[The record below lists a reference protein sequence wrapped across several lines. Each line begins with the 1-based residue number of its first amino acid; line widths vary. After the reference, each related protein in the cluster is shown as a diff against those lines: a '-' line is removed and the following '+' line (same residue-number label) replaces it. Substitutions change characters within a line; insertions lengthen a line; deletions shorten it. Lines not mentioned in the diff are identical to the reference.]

1 MGNLGKNRKKF
12 LALAIALSLQMQ
24 AVIPCY
30 AAVTAEA
37 GGANVNGNIINIVK
51 PDSNGLSHN
60 KFTDFNVAGNGIVF
74 NNHTGSAQYNSQ
86 LAGALNAN
94 ANLQGNAAKLI
105 LTEVTGTGKTNL
117 NGMLEIAGTKADL
130 VIANPN
136 GIVGKGFGFI
146 NVGRA
151 TLTTGVPDWGADGK
165 LNGFSVA
172 KGTIDIQNA
181 GLTEDQRTDYRPDK
195 LDIMASA
202 IKINDELWA
211 NEAINVVAGSNEVKY
226 NADGSLEVQKTTATA
241 EKPQVALDVAAL
253 GGMYAGRI
261 MLVGTEKGLGMNI
274 GGNLKAQENLSI
286 TNDGRIVFTKNAGS
300 NNSADGLPNKDYTYL
315 TSDGTVM
322 VSSTEDIE
330 NSGVITAQ
338 KDMTL
343 TVGGKLT
350 NSGTLEAGAAY
361 TAEEEEENPKFLQ
374 DAAALR
380 ITADEIANSG
390 NINASSILHV
400 ASAKAINNDGYMH
413 SSGEASISA
422 GGILSGSGSIGA
434 KSSVNVTADKLT
446 LNKNNIYTIGADGKI
461 NNTTGVSITE
471 INPDKPVIP
480 ATPNPEAL
488 REAEDFK
495 APALPDIAQASGV
508 AATVKKDKISDDDL
522 DLVADANANGKY
534 KPIIDKAANGVD
546 LVQIAEVN
554 GNGVSRNLYSDFNI
568 KSTGLILNN
577 ATTYTKTELGGY
589 IDRNMFLAG
598 KGARVIL
605 NEVTSSNAST
615 LSGYLEVAGNKAS
628 VVIANVNGISVNGLG
643 FINTDNVVLS
653 TGAVTNWADGS
664 FKFSDNKG
672 DMIIA
677 GDGLNARNPKQLEIF
692 TSNLQVDQSEVY
704 TNELHISADG
714 LLQNTGKIAATENMH
729 INAGALKNSSL
740 GYIEAQ
746 KNLTATVS
754 GDVEQDKATLKAGE
768 ALKVSAAKLSNT
780 NNSLISAG
788 NDADINIAASISN
801 NKSIILAGND
811 LDVRAADFINQDTAL
826 VNYGQ
831 NGTLAVANRF
841 ANDGAT
847 ISTDS
852 NNALTKITTTDF
864 SNTNKG
870 AFVSKGSLQLEAS
883 NTLNNNYA
891 NIYVSGDG
899 EIKAGMLLNSNLA
912 NLHTGGD
919 AKITADTMRSSKAS
933 VDVQGNLE
941 ADLGSFTNQDSAYFG
956 VGKNAAINTS
966 NDFTNKDLGN
976 IFVTKDLT
984 INSIGDFLNEDGLIA
999 VGASGT
1005 ISATNITN
1013 QNKAGV
1019 KQGSL
1024 INAAGDLSLTAE
1036 DTVLNRSSDIESEGN
1051 ISIKAKNLVN
1061 KKEIFE
1067 TSFKESHEDISYK
1080 IPHLNAP
1087 NYYDAVRKFDRQ
1099 ILTAQIDKETAD
1111 ANIIA
1116 SGNIK
1121 IDLDKDLTNHYSKIK
1136 AGKNL
1141 TVNAGGTVENV
1152 GYQGTIHYYDRG
1164 NDYHYWKYKK
1174 HRRMHIRCRWVY
1186 GTTVIP
1192 YYDHTMRDEEGTD
1205 SERLSL
1211 LSGVSGVKI
1220 YATDIVN
1227 RTHQAKGKV
1236 GDLPESDAYF
1246 KTDADKHL
1254 TDETLYKEKQDVSTS
1269 VEGKAD
1275 DKAAAGKDNNTGDKM
1290 TDISSLHI
1298 NSKIFKLTDDATA
1311 KYLIETNKKFADY
1324 HEFLSSD
1331 YLLERVKADP
1341 EKVGKRLGDGYFE
1354 QQFVLQQIGTLTGKK
1369 YLGDYGSDMEQFAAL
1384 MNAGAVIAE
1393 EMNLKVGV
1401 ALTAE
1406 QMASLTTDIVW
1417 LVEEVVNGQ
1426 KVLVPE
1432 VFLAQVRSEDLR
1444 PDGALIVGGEVELY
1458 SKQDIKNMGNIKSD
1472 GTVAL
1477 RAENVSNKGDIAS
1490 ENLAVKA
1497 EKNIT
1502 NSGTMRAK
1510 ADALLQAENI
1520 TNEATVSKKQYKELN
1535 QKKLEATGSI
1545 SAGQNLTLEAG
1556 KNITNKGANLT
1567 AGKDLTL
1574 NANDVDIVTVANEK
1588 HVAVAYGSSS
1598 AEIHDVQHQQ
1608 SALSG
1613 ENIRLNTKKDISIA
1627 GGVLSAKNDVA
1638 LNAKGDVNINAVK
1651 DLYSEESEVGNRG
1664 GSYYNH
1670 NKQVDEA
1677 VKGTTIAAKN
1687 DISIA
1692 SGKDINIKGS
1702 NVASEAGKADLAAEN
1717 NINIANATEYHEC
1730 LHEEHNKVSGLL
1742 SSKTTDIYDYS
1753 RQNTVVGSNVSAG
1766 EIAISSKKDT
1776 NLTGSNVVA
1785 DNDVSVKTGG
1795 NLNIGSAE
1803 QTSESEYI
1811 KSVKKSGILSGGGL
1825 GFTIGKEK
1833 QKDQYAN
1840 QNTEQVGSTVGSV
1853 KGNVN
1858 LDADKAANVKGS
1870 TVVAGKDINI
1880 TGENVK
1886 IENSDSIYN
1895 AQEKHEFK
1903 RTGLSVSVG
1912 GEAVNKVNEVVNHV
1926 ERANQVNDKRLAAL
1940 HGYKAI
1946 ESVEKNIGM
1955 LKDAVKNPSQGLSLN
1970 VSVGSSQSRIE
1981 SKSTTVVANGSNVK
1995 AAGDVKITSTEKD
2008 INITGS
2014 NVEGKD
2020 VTLNAKE
2027 NLNITASK
2035 NTNKTEQNSKSS
2047 SASVGVGFDIAT
2059 GQVSSVTISGSKSK
2073 GEVDAN
2079 STSYNEST
2087 VKADK
2092 KLDFTSAK
2100 DTNIKGGNLSGE
2112 KIAGNVGGDL
2122 NIESKQDKN
2131 SYKEKNSSAG
2141 FGVGIDLSGK
2151 NKNDGIATTD
2161 KKDKA
2166 SNADKTGIFGSATK
2180 SNVDS
2185 NYESVTNQSGIYA
2198 GKEGFDIRVE
2208 ANTDLKG
2215 GIISSEAEK
2224 DKNKISTGTLTYEDI
2239 KNKAEYEAGS
2249 IGINVD
2255 TSKNAKNKDAGVT
2268 PNIGVGAKDDAESV
2282 TKATVSE
2289 GEIEI
2294 RDKGHQK
2301 QDLKDLNRDTQNS
2314 LNKLGEIFDKTK
2326 VEERQELAGLF
2337 GEIAYKAVGDLA
2349 IKNGWQEGSAE
2360 KNALHALVGGI
2371 MSELTNSGFL
2381 AGASGAMI
2389 NEIIQDKLRDMF
2401 KDNPAM
2407 HQWASALIGGVV
2419 AQVAAD
2425 NAQVGSAT
2433 ASSGTKNNYLTH
2445 EQLEKYNSEIEAI
2458 EKDDSLTEE
2467 EKKDAKKIIDLK
2479 YDLISALQD
2488 REWLSRFNSKIN
2500 VIQLK
2505 NGEYEIKGE
2514 TFYVGYN
2521 KDGSP
2526 AFLSTG
2532 TTYGIKD
2539 DNLNDLLQKIIP
2551 GDKIQFPDG
2560 SKFYI
2565 QPNGQLFEEDNVGF
2579 LMPFKMISF
2588 DTNAVV
2594 DKRNMFVYDATISSN
2609 LKNDAGELITGVA
2622 SSIGGLLAGYE
2633 LAKLAITSGNDSG
2646 ILVGAIVVAM
2656 NANELVISGTSGYKN
2671 LFNHNISTVNFI
2683 KDSVLAGSENEKI
2696 YNSLNTATQMIG
2708 IIGDC
2713 QQFYKLIEE
2722 GKLRNIDWD
2731 KIIYDK
2737 KERDELTSILN
2748 SYNLGLDI
2756 KTVGDIL
2763 NK

>member
-24 AVIPCY
+24 AVMPCY

-60 KFTDFNVAGNGIVF
+60 KFTDFNVPGNGIVF
-74 NNHTGSAQYNSQ
+74 NNHTGSAQYNSH

-181 GLTEDQRTDYRPDK
+181 GLTEDRRTDYRPDK
-195 LDIMASA
+195 LDIMARA

-226 NADGSLEVQKTTATA
+226 NADGSLEVQKTSATA

-286 TNDGRIVFTKNAGS
+286 TNDGRIVFTKNSGS
-300 NNSADGLPNKDYTYL
+300 SSNATDGLQNQDYTSL

-374 DAAALR
+374 EAAKLR
-380 ITADEIANSG
+380 ITADEITNSG
-390 NINASSILHV
+390 NINASKILDV
-400 ASAKAINNDGYMH
+400 TSTKAINNDGYMH
-413 SSGEASISA
+413 SNGEASISA

-480 ATPNPEAL
+480 ETPDPEAP

-508 AATVKKDKISDDDL
+508 AATVKKDKISDNDL

-577 ATTYTKTELGGY
+577 ATKYTKTELGGY

-643 FINTDNVVLS
+643 FINTDNVLLS

-672 DMIIA
+672 DMLIA
-677 GDGLNARNPKQLEIF
+677 GDGLNVCTPKQLEIF
-692 TSNLQVDQSEVY
+692 TNNLQVDQSEVY

-729 INAGALKNSSL
+729 INAGALKNSNL
-740 GYIEAQ
+740 GYIEA
-746 KNLTATVS
+746 KENLTATVS
-754 GDVEQDKATLKAGE
+754 GDVEQDKATLKAGNNLQLRAN
-768 ALKVSAAKLSNT
+768 ALKNT
-780 NNSLISAG
+780 NNSLLSAG

-831 NGTLAVANRF
+831 NGTLTVANRF

-847 ISTDS
+847 ISADGS
-852 NNALTKITTTDF
+852 SALTKITATDF

-941 ADLGSFTNQDSAYFG
+941 VDLGSFTNQDSAYFG
-956 VGKNAAINTS
+956 VGKNAVINTS

-984 INSIGDFLNEDGLIA
+984 INSIGDFLNEDGLVAI
-999 VGASGT
+999 GGSGT
-1005 ISATNITN
+1005 ISANNITN

-1116 SGNIK
+1116 SGNIN

-1211 LSGVSGVKI
+1211 LSGVGGVKI
-1220 YATDIVN
+1220 NAADIVN
-1227 RTHQAKGKV
+1227 KTHQAKGKV

-1254 TDETLYKEKQDVSTS
+1254 TDEKLYKEKQDVSTS

-1298 NSKIFKLTDDATA
+1298 NSKIFKLTEDAKA
-1311 KYLIETNKKFADY
+1311 KYLIETTKKFSDY

-1444 PDGALIVGGEVELY
+1444 PDGALVVGGEVELY

-1477 RAENVSNKGDIAS
+1477 RAENVDNKGDIAS
-1490 ENLAVKA
+1490 EILTVKA

-1510 ADALLQAENI
+1510 VDAMLQAENI
-1520 TNEATVSKKQYKELN
+1520 TNEAATSEKQYKELN
-1535 QKKLEATGSI
+1535 QKKIEATGSI

-1574 NANDVDIVTVANEK
+1574 SANDVDIVMVANEK

-1627 GGVLSAKNDVA
+1627 GGVLSAKNDVE
-1638 LNAKGDVNINAVK
+1638 LNAKGDVNLTAVK
-1651 DLYSEESEVGNRG
+1651 DLYSEESEVGKRG
-1664 GSYYNH
+1664 SSYYNH

-1692 SGKDINIKGS
+1692 SGNDINIKGS
-1702 NVASEAGKADLAAEN
+1702 NVASEAGKADLIAEN
-1717 NINIANATEYHEC
+1717 NVNIANETEYHER

-1753 RQNTVVGSNVSAG
+1753 KQNTVVNSNVSAG
-1766 EIAISSKKDT
+1766 ELAISSKKDT
-1776 NLTGSNVVA
+1776 NITGSNVVA

-1811 KSVKKSGILSGGGL
+1811 KSVKKSGVFAGGGL

-1880 TGENVK
+1880 TGENVS
-1886 IENSDSIYN
+1886 IENSNNIYN

-1912 GEAVNKVNEVVNHV
+1912 GGYVDVVNNAANSVKHATEV
-1926 ERANQVNDKRLAAL
+1926 EDKRLGAL
-1940 HGYKAI
+1940 VAVKGYKNADKAI
-1946 ESVEKNIGM
+1946 KDIKGKGGGKINENLSVNISLGTTKSRSESN
-1955 LKDAVKNPSQGLSLN
+1955 
-1970 VSVGSSQSRIE
+1970 
-1981 SKSTTVVANGSNVK
+1981 STTTVANASEVK
-1995 AAGDVKITSTEKD
+1995 AGGDVSIVSTKKD

-2027 NLNITASK
+2027 NLNIIASE
-2035 NTNKTEQNSKSS
+2035 NTNNTEQSSKSS
-2047 SASVGVGFDIAT
+2047 SASVGASLELGK
-2059 GQVSSVTISGSKSK
+2059 GPSYSISGSMSK
-2073 GEVDAN
+2073 GEVSAN
-2079 STSYNEST
+2079 GTTYNEST
-2087 VKADK
+2087 VTANKDLSFA
-2092 KLDFTSAK
+2092 SGN
-2100 DTNIKGGNLSGE
+2100 DTNIKGGMLSGE
-2112 KIAGNVGGDL
+2112 KVTGNVGGDL
-2122 NIESKQDKN
+2122 NIESKQDSN
-2131 SYKEKNSSAG
+2131 SYKETNKSV
-2141 FGVGIDLSGK
+2141 GVSIGLGS
-2151 NKNDGIATTD
+2151 NKAV
-2161 KKDKA
+2161 
-2166 SNADKTGIFGSATK
+2166 SGSASVGK
-2180 SNVDS
+2180 IDS
-2185 NYESVTNQSGIYA
+2185 NYNSVTDQSGIYA
-2198 GKEGFDIRVE
+2198 GKEGFDINVGE
-2208 ANTDLKG
+2208 NTDLKG

-2224 DKNKISTGTLTYEDI
+2224 DKNKISTGTLTFENI
-2239 KNKAEYEAGS
+2239 QNKADYKSG
-2249 IGINVD
+2249 G
-2255 TSKNAKNKDAGVT
+2255 AGVKVNKNNNADYNEKGIT
-2268 PNIGVGAKDDAESV
+2268 PDIGMPASGEAES
-2282 TKATVSE
+2282 TTNATISK
-2289 GEIEI
+2289 GTIEI
-2294 RDKGHQK
+2294 RDKDKQK
-2301 QDLKDLNRDTQNS
+2301 QDIEKLNRDTANS

-2326 VEERQELAGLF
+2326 IEERQELANLF
-2337 GEIAYKAVGDLA
+2337 GELAYNEIHYMDGSNEQKALY
-2349 IKNGWQEGSAE
+2349 
-2360 KNALHALVGGI
+2360 HAVVGGI
-2371 MSELTNSGFL
+2371 MSKLTGGDFL
-2381 AGASGAMI
+2381 AGATAAGINKLVIEEVKKAANYDPDKMQWVSAALGA
-2389 NEIIQDKLRDMF
+2389 
-2401 KDNPAM
+2401 
-2407 HQWASALIGGVV
+2407 VV
-2419 AQVAAD
+2419 AEFVSGNPQAGGSVAA
-2425 NAQVGSAT
+2425 
-2433 ASSGTKNNYLTH
+2433 SGTKNNAVADIIFNPKRVLNGYGEGLKDRGIEEIEDISAIVSDPLGTLNEMYQFLQAVYEEPSLANEIKEQFVDVFNERLDKFENGTAEETGYELGRISVDIASLCVASGSSKILTKFPRVGKIVSS
-2445 EQLEKYNSEIEAI
+2445 LEKYTAKSISTTKLTNDIVYI
-2458 EKDDSLTEE
+2458 GDSLW
-2467 EKKDAKKIIDLK
+2467 EKGAFKRGQIIDK
-2479 YDLISALQD
+2479 ALGNN
-2488 REWLSRFNSKIN
+2488 L
-2500 VIQLK
+2500 
-2505 NGEYEIKGE
+2505 
-2514 TFYVGYN
+2514 GYN
-2521 KDGSP
+2521 
-2526 AFLSTG
+2526 
-2532 TTYGIKD
+2532 
-2539 DNLNDLLQKIIP
+2539 
-2551 GDKIQFPDG
+2551 FP
-2560 SKFYI
+2560 
-2565 QPNGQLFEEDNVGF
+2565 
-2579 LMPFKMISF
+2579 
-2588 DTNAVV
+2588 VV
-2594 DKRNMFVYDATISSN
+2594 DKLNGRT
-2609 LKNDAGELITGVA
+2609 
-2622 SSIGGLLAGYE
+2622 
-2633 LAKLAITSGNDSG
+2633 ITS
-2646 ILVGAIVVAM
+2646 
-2656 NANELVISGTSGYKN
+2656 
-2671 LFNHNISTVNFI
+2671 I
-2683 KDSVLAGSENEKI
+2683 KSMDLTADTYQTGRGI
-2696 YNSLNTATQMIG
+2696 YNTLVKNIDTLEAFDEQTWRGVVIQAT
-2708 IIGDC
+2708 DYD
-2713 QQFYKLIEE
+2713 YKQLEVAIPKVAISKDQKDGLEE
-2722 GKLRNIDWD
+2722 AIKYAKRRNINI
-2731 KIIYDK
+2731 KITIV
-2737 KERDELTSILN
+2737 E
-2748 SYNLGLDI
+2748 
-2756 KTVGDIL
+2756 
-2763 NK
+2763 

>member
-24 AVIPCY
+24 AVMPCY

-60 KFTDFNVAGNGIVF
+60 KFTDFNVADNGIVF
-74 NNHTGSAQYNSQ
+74 NNHTGSAQYNSH

-151 TLTTGVPDWGADGK
+151 TLTTGVPDWGDDGK
-165 LNGFSVA
+165 FNGFSVA

-195 LDIMASA
+195 LDIMARA

-226 NADGSLEVQKTTATA
+226 NTDGSLEVHKTTATA

-300 NNSADGLPNKDYTYL
+300 NNTADGLSNKDYTSL
-315 TSDGTVM
+315 TSDGNVM

-330 NSGVITAQ
+330 NSSVITAQ

-361 TAEEEEENPKFLQ
+361 TAEEKEENPKFLQ

-400 ASAKAINNDGYMH
+400 ASAKAMNNDGYMH
-413 SSGEASISA
+413 SSGEARVSA

-434 KSSVNVTADKLT
+434 KSSVDVTADKLT

-480 ATPNPEAL
+480 ETPNPEAP

-577 ATTYTKTELGGY
+577 ATKYTKTELGGY

-615 LSGYLEVAGNKAS
+615 LNGYLEVAGNKAS
-628 VVIANVNGISVNGLG
+628 VVIANANGISVNGLG

-653 TGAVTNWADGS
+653 TGALTNWADGNL
-664 FKFSDNKG
+664 KFGNNKG
-672 DMIIA
+672 DMLIA
-677 GDGLNARNPKQLEIF
+677 GDGLNARTPKQLEIF
-692 TSNLQVDQSEVY
+692 TNNLQVDKSEVY

-714 LLQNTGKIAATENMH
+714 LLQNTGKIAAIENMQ
-729 INAGALKNSSL
+729 INAGTLKNSSL
-740 GYIEAQ
+740 GYIEA
-746 KNLTATVS
+746 KENLTATVS

-780 NNSLISAG
+780 DNSLISAG

-831 NGTLAVANRF
+831 NGTLTVANRF

-847 ISTDS
+847 ISADGS
-852 NNALTKITTTDF
+852 SALTKITATDF

-870 AFVSKGSLQLEAS
+870 AFISKGSLQLEAS

-933 VDVQGNLE
+933 IDVQGNLE
-941 ADLGSFTNQDSAYFG
+941 ADLGSLTNQDSAYFG
-956 VGKNAAINTS
+956 VGKNAVINTS
-966 NDFTNKDLGN
+966 NNFTNKDLGN
-976 IFVTKDLT
+976 IFVTKNLT
-984 INSIGDFLNEDGLIA
+984 INSIGDFLNEDGLVAI
-999 VGASGT
+999 GGSGT
-1005 ISATNITN
+1005 ISANNITN

-1024 INAAGDLSLTAE
+1024 INAVGDLSLTAE

-1174 HRRMHIRCRWVY
+1174 HRRMHIGCRWVY
-1186 GTTVIP
+1186 GTTVLP

-1246 KTDADKHL
+1246 KTDAENHL
-1254 TDETLYKEKQDVSTS
+1254 TDEKLYKEKQDVSTS

-1275 DKAAAGKDNNTGDKM
+1275 DKSAAGKDNNTGDKM

-1298 NSKIFKLTDDATA
+1298 NSKIFKLTEDAKA

-1384 MNAGAVIAE
+1384 MNAGAVVAE
-1393 EMNLKVGV
+1393 AMDLKVGV

-1490 ENLAVKA
+1490 ENLTVKA
-1497 EKNIT
+1497 EKNVT

-1510 ADALLQAENI
+1510 VDAMLQAENI
-1520 TNEATVSKKQYKELN
+1520 TNEAATSETQYRELN
-1535 QKKLEATGSI
+1535 QKTITSTGSI

-1574 NANDVDIVTVANEK
+1574 SANDVDIVTVANEK

-1638 LNAKGDVNINAVK
+1638 FNAKGDVNINAVK

-1717 NINIANATEYHEC
+1717 NINIANATEYHER
-1730 LHEEHNKVSGLL
+1730 LHEEHNKVSRLL

-1753 RQNTVVGSNVSAG
+1753 KQNTVVSSNVSAG

-1776 NLTGSNVVA
+1776 SITGSNVVA

-1803 QTSESEYI
+1803 QTSESFYV
-1811 KSVKKSGILSGGGL
+1811 KQVKKSGILSGGGL
-1825 GFTIGKEK
+1825 SFTIGKEK

-1858 LDADKAANVKGS
+1858 LNADKAANVKGS
-1870 TVVAGKDINI
+1870 SVVAGKDINI

-1912 GEAVNKVNEVVNHV
+1912 GGYVDVVNNAANSVKHATEVEDKRLGALVAIKGYKDADKAIKNIKSNGGGKVNEN
-1926 ERANQVNDKRLAAL
+1926 
-1940 HGYKAI
+1940 
-1946 ESVEKNIGM
+1946 
-1955 LKDAVKNPSQGLSLN
+1955 LSIN
-1970 VSVGSSQSRIE
+1970 VSLGTMKSKSE
-1981 SKSTTVVANGSNVK
+1981 SKSTTTVANASEVK
-1995 AAGDVKITSTEKD
+1995 AGGDVNVTSTKKD

-2020 VTLNAKE
+2020 VILNAKE

-2035 NTNKTEQNSKSS
+2035 NTNKTEQSSKSS
-2047 SASVGVGFDIAT
+2047 SASVGASLELDKGP
-2059 GQVSSVTISGSKSK
+2059 SYSISGSMSK
-2073 GEVDAN
+2073 GEVSAN
-2079 STSYNEST
+2079 GTTYNENT
-2087 VKADK
+2087 VTANKDLNFA
-2092 KLDFTSAK
+2092 SGK
-2100 DTNIKGGNLSGE
+2100 DTNIKGGKLSGE
-2112 KIAGNVGGDL
+2112 KVTGNVGGDL
-2122 NIESKQDKN
+2122 NIESKQDSN
-2131 SYKEKNSSAG
+2131 SYKETNKSV
-2141 FGVGIDLSGK
+2141 GVSIGLGS
-2151 NKNDGIATTD
+2151 NKAV
-2161 KKDKA
+2161 
-2166 SNADKTGIFGSATK
+2166 SGSA
-2180 SNVDS
+2180 NVGKIDS
-2185 NYESVTNQSGIYA
+2185 NYSSVTDQSGIYA
-2198 GKEGFDIRVE
+2198 GKEGFEINVGE
-2208 ANTDLKG
+2208 NTDLKG

-2224 DKNKISTGTLTYEDI
+2224 DKNKISTGTLTFEDI
-2239 KNKAEYEAGS
+2239 QNKADYKSG
-2249 IGINVD
+2249 G
-2255 TSKNAKNKDAGVT
+2255 AGVKV
-2268 PNIGVGAKDDAESV
+2268 NKNNDAEYNEKGITPDIGMPASGEAESK
-2282 TKATVSE
+2282 TKATISK
-2289 GEIEI
+2289 GTIEI
-2294 RDKGHQK
+2294 RDTDKQK
-2301 QDLKDLNRDTQNS
+2301 QDIEKLNRDTNNS

-2326 VEERQELAGLF
+2326 VEERQELANLF
-2337 GEIAYKAVGDLA
+2337 GELAYNEIHKLA
-2349 IKNGWQEGSAE
+2349 ARNNWKEGCAE
-2360 KNALHALVGGI
+2360 KNALHAFVGGI
-2371 MSELTNSGFL
+2371 MSELTGNGFL
-2381 AGASGAMI
+2381 AGASASAI
-2389 NEIIQDKLRDMF
+2389 NEMVQKKLSEQFEGEPDK
-2401 KDNPAM
+2401 
-2407 HQWASALIGGVV
+2407 HQWASAIIGGVV
-2419 AQVAAD
+2419 SQLVAGKAQAGASTAA
-2425 NAQVGSAT
+2425 
-2433 ASSGTKNNYLTH
+2433 SGTKNNRLSLSQYEEFKKRLSEAKSNAERIEIYEKYLKVDLAQEKELVEKLKDQNFVNGLIKALEENPDLEIYDGVVIKGFSVIGDRDNNNYLSEGTGEILDDTH
-2445 EQLEKYNSEIEAI
+2445 EKFIFHAEHPLYNSETGTTDLVSPLQKFINDNKE
-2458 EKDDSLTEE
+2458 ELQSLGKNVTMSYLTNGV
-2467 EKKDAKKIIDLK
+2467 DKIIDKLPDKISASPKACDVYVNGIKVLK
-2479 YDLISALQD
+2479 SVSSSSTITIGEGVYDIYVDYNKYHGRTLALNTVSTVSTVALSLTVSNKLQNNFSDTLGYMLPLVDGGFAFLISQG
-2488 REWLSRFNSKIN
+2488 SSKI
-2500 VIQLK
+2500 K
-2505 NGEYEIKGE
+2505 NSISE
-2514 TFYVGYN
+2514 
-2521 KDGSP
+2521 
-2526 AFLSTG
+2526 
-2532 TTYGIKD
+2532 
-2539 DNLNDLLQKIIP
+2539 
-2551 GDKIQFPDG
+2551 GDK
-2560 SKFYI
+2560 
-2565 QPNGQLFEEDNVGF
+2565 
-2579 LMPFKMISF
+2579 
-2588 DTNAVV
+2588 
-2594 DKRNMFVYDATISSN
+2594 
-2609 LKNDAGELITGVA
+2609 
-2622 SSIGGLLAGYE
+2622 
-2633 LAKLAITSGNDSG
+2633 
-2646 ILVGAIVVAM
+2646 
-2656 NANELVISGTSGYKN
+2656 
-2671 LFNHNISTVNFI
+2671 
-2683 KDSVLAGSENEKI
+2683 
-2696 YNSLNTATQMIG
+2696 
-2708 IIGDC
+2708 
-2713 QQFYKLIEE
+2713 
-2722 GKLRNIDWD
+2722 
-2731 KIIYDK
+2731 
-2737 KERDELTSILN
+2737 
-2748 SYNLGLDI
+2748 
-2756 KTVGDIL
+2756 
-2763 NK
+2763 

>member
-24 AVIPCY
+24 AVMPCY

-74 NNHTGSAQYNSQ
+74 NNHTESAQYNSQ

-181 GLTEDQRTDYRPDK
+181 GLTEDQRTDYKPDK
-195 LDIMASA
+195 LDIMARA

-226 NADGSLEVQKTTATA
+226 NTDGSLEVQKTTATA

-286 TNDGRIVFTKNAGS
+286 TNDGRIVFTKNSGS
-300 NNSADGLPNKDYTYL
+300 SSNATDGLQNQDYTSL
-315 TSDGTVM
+315 TSDGNVM

-330 NSGVITAQ
+330 NSSVITAQ

-434 KSSVNVTADKLT
+434 GSSVNVTADKIS
-446 LNKNNIYTIGADGKI
+446 LNKKNIYTIGADGKI

-480 ATPNPEAL
+480 ETPDPEAT

-554 GNGVSRNLYSDFNI
+554 DNGVSRNLYSDFNI

-577 ATTYTKTELGGY
+577 ATKYTKTELGGY

-615 LSGYLEVAGNKAS
+615 LNGYLEVAGNKAS
-628 VVIANVNGISVNGLG
+628 VVIANANGISVNGLG

-677 GDGLNARNPKQLEIF
+677 GDGLNARTPKQLEIF
-692 TSNLQVDQSEVY
+692 TNNLQVDKSEVY
-704 TNELHISADG
+704 NNELHISADG

-729 INAGALKNSSL
+729 INAGALKNSNL
-740 GYIEAQ
+740 GYIEA
-746 KNLTATVS
+746 KENLTATVS
-754 GDVEQDKATLKAGE
+754 GDVEQDKATLKAGNNLQLRAN
-768 ALKVSAAKLSNT
+768 ALKNT
-780 NNSLISAG
+780 NNSLLSAG
-788 NDADINIAASISN
+788 NDADINITTAIDNA
-801 NKSIILAGND
+801 KSIILAGQN
-811 LDVRAADFINQDTAL
+811 LDVMAVDFINQDTAL

-831 NGTLAVANRF
+831 NGTLTVANRF

-847 ISTDS
+847 ISADGS
-852 NNALTKITTTDF
+852 SALTKITATDF

-912 NLHTGGD
+912 NLHTGRD
-919 AKITADTMRSSKAS
+919 AKITANSLQNSKAS

-941 ADLGSFTNQDSAYFG
+941 ADLGSFTNQDSAYLG
-956 VGKNAAINTS
+956 VGKNAVINTS
-966 NDFTNKDLGN
+966 NNFTNKNLGN
-976 IFVTKDLT
+976 IFVTKNLT
-984 INSIGDFLNEDGLIA
+984 INSIGDFLNEDGLVA

-1005 ISATNITN
+1005 ISANNITN

-1116 SGNIK
+1116 SGNIN
-1121 IDLDKDLTNHYSKIK
+1121 INLDNDLTNHYSKIK

-1220 YATDIVN
+1220 NAADIIN
-1227 RTHQAKGKV
+1227 KTHQAKGKV
-1236 GDLPESDAYF
+1236 GDLPESDDYF
-1246 KTDADKHL
+1246 KTDAENHL
-1254 TDETLYKEKQDVSTS
+1254 TDEKLYKEKQDVSTS

-1275 DKAAAGKDNNTGDKM
+1275 DKAAAGKDNQTGDKM
-1290 TDISSLHI
+1290 MDISSLHI

-1384 MNAGAVIAE
+1384 MNAGAVVAE
-1393 EMNLKVGV
+1393 AMDLKVGV

-1417 LVEEVVNGQ
+1417 LVEEVVNGE

-1444 PDGALIVGGEVELY
+1444 PDGALVVGGEVELY

-1477 RAENVSNKGDIAS
+1477 RAENVSTKGDITGK
-1490 ENLAVKA
+1490 NLKIKA

-1510 ADALLQAENI
+1510 VDAMLQAENI
-1520 TNEATVSKKQYKELN
+1520 TNEAATSETQYRELN

-1567 AGKDLTL
+1567 AGKYLTL
-1574 NANDVDIVTVANEK
+1574 NANDIDIVTIANEK
-1588 HVAVAYGSSS
+1588 HVAVAYGSSA

-1613 ENIRLNTKKDISIA
+1613 ENIRLNAKKDISIA
-1627 GGVLSAKNDVA
+1627 GGILSAKNDVE
-1638 LNAKGDVNINAVK
+1638 LNAKGDVNLTAVK
-1651 DLYSEESEVGNRG
+1651 DLYSEESEVGKRG
-1664 GSYYNH
+1664 SSYYNH

-1702 NVASEAGKADLAAEN
+1702 NVASEAGKADLTAEN
-1717 NINIANATEYHEC
+1717 NINIANETEYHER

-1753 RQNTVVGSNVSAG
+1753 KQNTVVNSNVSAG

-1776 NLTGSNVVA
+1776 NITGSNVVA
-1785 DNDVSVKTGG
+1785 DNDVNVKTGG

-1803 QTSESEYI
+1803 QTSESEYR
-1811 KSVKKSGILSGGGL
+1811 KSVKKSGVFAGGGL

-1840 QNTEQVGSTVGSV
+1840 QNVEQVGSTVGSV
-1853 KGNVN
+1853 KGSVN
-1858 LDADKAANVKGS
+1858 MDADKAANVKGS

-1880 TGENVK
+1880 TGENVS
-1886 IENSDSIYN
+1886 IENSNSIYN

-1912 GEAVNKVNEVVNHV
+1912 GGYVDVVNNAANSVKHATEV
-1926 ERANQVNDKRLAAL
+1926 EDKRLGAL
-1940 HGYKAI
+1940 VAVKGYKDADKAI
-1946 ESVEKNIGM
+1946 KDIKGKGGGKINENLSVNISLGTTKSRSESN
-1955 LKDAVKNPSQGLSLN
+1955 
-1970 VSVGSSQSRIE
+1970 
-1981 SKSTTVVANGSNVK
+1981 STTTVANASEVK
-1995 AAGDVKITSTEKD
+1995 AGGDVSIVSTKKD

-2027 NLNITASK
+2027 NLNIIASE
-2035 NTNKTEQNSKSS
+2035 NTNNTEQSSKSS
-2047 SASVGVGFDIAT
+2047 SASVGASLELGK
-2059 GQVSSVTISGSKSK
+2059 GPSYSISGSMSK
-2073 GEVDAN
+2073 GEVSAN
-2079 STSYNEST
+2079 GTTYNEST
-2087 VKADK
+2087 VTANKDLSFA
-2092 KLDFTSAK
+2092 SGN
-2100 DTNIKGGNLSGE
+2100 DTNIKGGMLSGE
-2112 KIAGNVGGDL
+2112 KVTGNVGGDL
-2122 NIESKQDKN
+2122 NIESKQDSN
-2131 SYKEKNSSAG
+2131 SYKETNKSV
-2141 FGVGIDLSGK
+2141 GVSIGLGS
-2151 NKNDGIATTD
+2151 NKAV
-2161 KKDKA
+2161 
-2166 SNADKTGIFGSATK
+2166 SGSASVGK
-2180 SNVDS
+2180 IDS
-2185 NYESVTNQSGIYA
+2185 NYKSVTDQSGVYA
-2198 GKEGFDIRVE
+2198 GEDGFDIRVE
-2208 ANTDLKG
+2208 TNTDLKG
-2215 GIISSEAEK
+2215 GIISSTADA
-2224 DKNKISTGTLTYEDI
+2224 DKNKLSTGTLTFEDI
-2239 KNKAEYEAGS
+2239 QNKADYKAG
-2249 IGINVD
+2249 G
-2255 TSKNAKNKDAGVT
+2255 AGVKVNKNNDSEYNEKGIT
-2268 PNIGVGAKDDAESV
+2268 PDIGMPASGEAEST
-2282 TKATVSE
+2282 TKATISK
-2289 GEIEI
+2289 GTIEI
-2294 RDKGHQK
+2294 RDKENQK
-2301 QDLKDLNRDTQNS
+2301 QDINKLNRDNANS

-2326 VEERQELAGLF
+2326 IEERQELANLF
-2337 GEIAYKAVGDLA
+2337 GELAYNEIHYMDGSNEQKALY
-2349 IKNGWQEGSAE
+2349 
-2360 KNALHALVGGI
+2360 HAVVGGI
-2371 MSELTNSGFL
+2371 MSKLTGGDFL
-2381 AGASGAMI
+2381 AGATAAGINKLVIEEVKKAANYDPDKMQWVSAALGA
-2389 NEIIQDKLRDMF
+2389 
-2401 KDNPAM
+2401 
-2407 HQWASALIGGVV
+2407 VV
-2419 AQVAAD
+2419 AEFVSGNPQAGGSVAA
-2425 NAQVGSAT
+2425 
-2433 ASSGTKNNYLTH
+2433 SGTKNNAVADIIFNPKRVLNGYGEGLKDRGVEEIEDISAIVSDPLGTLNEMYQFLQAVYEEPSLANEIKEQFIDVFNERLDKFENGTAEETGYELGRISVDIASLCVASGTSKILTKFPRVGKIVSS
-2445 EQLEKYNSEIEAI
+2445 LEKYTAKSISTTKLSNDIVYI
-2458 EKDDSLTEE
+2458 GDSLW
-2467 EKKDAKKIIDLK
+2467 EKGAFKRGQIIDK
-2479 YDLISALQD
+2479 ALGNN
-2488 REWLSRFNSKIN
+2488 L
-2500 VIQLK
+2500 
-2505 NGEYEIKGE
+2505 
-2514 TFYVGYN
+2514 GYN
-2521 KDGSP
+2521 
-2526 AFLSTG
+2526 
-2532 TTYGIKD
+2532 
-2539 DNLNDLLQKIIP
+2539 
-2551 GDKIQFPDG
+2551 FP
-2560 SKFYI
+2560 
-2565 QPNGQLFEEDNVGF
+2565 
-2579 LMPFKMISF
+2579 
-2588 DTNAVV
+2588 VV
-2594 DKRNMFVYDATISSN
+2594 DKLNNRT
-2609 LKNDAGELITGVA
+2609 
-2622 SSIGGLLAGYE
+2622 
-2633 LAKLAITSGNDSG
+2633 ITSIKSMD
-2646 ILVGAIVVAM
+2646 LT
-2656 NANELVISGTSGYKN
+2656 ANTYQTGRG
-2671 LFNHNISTVNFI
+2671 
-2683 KDSVLAGSENEKI
+2683 I
-2696 YNSLNTATQMIG
+2696 YNALV
-2708 IIGDC
+2708 
-2713 QQFYKLIEE
+2713 K
-2722 GKLRNIDWD
+2722 NIDTLDNFAGRRWHGTIVS
-2731 KIIYDK
+2731 KKIYDK
-2737 KERDELTSILN
+2737 KELEIAIPKVKISQDQKR
-2748 SYNLGLDI
+2748 GLDEAI
-2756 KTVGDIL
+2756 QYAKTKNIRVKITIIE
-2763 NK
+2763 

>member
-24 AVIPCY
+24 AVMPCY

-151 TLTTGVPDWGADGK
+151 TLTTGMPDWGADGK

-195 LDIMASA
+195 LDIMARA

-226 NADGSLEVQKTTATA
+226 NTDGSLEVQKTTATA

-286 TNDGRIVFTKNAGS
+286 TNDGRIVFTKNSGS
-300 NNSADGLPNKDYTYL
+300 SSNATDGLQNQDYTSL
-315 TSDGTVM
+315 TSDGNVM

-330 NSGVITAQ
+330 NSSVITAQ
-338 KDMTL
+338 KDMTM

-413 SSGEASISA
+413 SNGEASISA
-422 GGILSGSGSIGA
+422 GGIISGSGSIGA

-480 ATPNPEAL
+480 ETPDPEAP

-554 GNGVSRNLYSDFNI
+554 SNGVSRNLYSDFNI

-577 ATTYTKTELGGY
+577 ATKYTKTELGGY

-615 LSGYLEVAGNKAS
+615 LNGYLEVAGNKAS
-628 VVIANVNGISVNGLG
+628 VVIANANGISVNGLG
-643 FINTDNVVLS
+643 FINTDNVLLS

-672 DMIIA
+672 DMLIA
-677 GDGLNARNPKQLEIF
+677 GDGLNVRTPKELEIF
-692 TSNLQVDQSEVY
+692 TNNLQVDKSEVY

-746 KNLTATVS
+746 KNLTAAVS
-754 GDVEQDKATLKAGE
+754 GDVEQDKATLKAGNNLQLRAN
-768 ALKVSAAKLSNT
+768 ALKNT
-780 NNSLISAG
+780 NNSLLSAA

-831 NGTLAVANRF
+831 NATLAVANKF

-847 ISTDS
+847 ISADGS
-852 NNALTKITTTDF
+852 SALTKITATDF

-870 AFVSKGSLQLEAS
+870 VFISKGSLQLEAS

-912 NLHTGGD
+912 NLHTGRD
-919 AKITADTMRSSKAS
+919 AKITANSLQNSKAS
-933 VDVQGNLE
+933 VDVQGNME
-941 ADLGSFTNQDSAYFG
+941 ADLGSLTNQDSAYLG
-956 VGKNAAINTS
+956 VGKNAVINTS
-966 NDFTNKDLGN
+966 NNFTNKNLGN
-976 IFVTKDLT
+976 IFVTKNLT

-1116 SGNIK
+1116 SGNIN

-1211 LSGVSGVKI
+1211 LSGVGGVKI
-1220 YATDIVN
+1220 EAKEIVN
-1227 RTHQAKGKV
+1227 KTHQAKGKV
-1236 GDLPESDAYF
+1236 GDLPESDDYF
-1246 KTDADKHL
+1246 KTDAENHL
-1254 TDETLYKEKQDVSTS
+1254 TDEKLYKEKQNVSTS

-1275 DKAAAGKDNNTGDKM
+1275 DKAAAGKDNQTGDKM
-1290 TDISSLHI
+1290 MDISSLHI

-1384 MNAGAVIAE
+1384 MNAGAVVAE

-1432 VFLAQVRSEDLR
+1432 VFLAQVCSEDLR

-1477 RAENVSNKGDIAS
+1477 RAENVDNKGDIAG
-1490 ENLAVKA
+1490 ENLTVKA

-1510 ADALLQAENI
+1510 VDALLQAENI
-1520 TNEATVSKKQYKELN
+1520 TNETATSETQYRELN
-1535 QKKLEATGSI
+1535 QKKIEATGSI

-1574 NANDVDIVTVANEK
+1574 SANDVDIVMVANEK

-1613 ENIRLNTKKDISIA
+1613 ENIRLNAKKDISIA
-1627 GGVLSAKNDVA
+1627 GGILSAKNDVD
-1638 LNAKGDVNINAVK
+1638 LNAKGDVNLTAVQ

-1702 NVASEAGKADLAAEN
+1702 NVASEAGKADLIAEN
-1717 NINIANATEYHEC
+1717 NINIANATEYHER

-1753 RQNTVVGSNVSAG
+1753 KQNTVVSSNVSAG

-1776 NLTGSNVVA
+1776 NITGSNVVA

-1858 LDADKAANVKGS
+1858 LNADKAANVKGS
-1870 TVVAGKDINI
+1870 SVVAAKDINI
-1880 TGENVK
+1880 TGENVS

-1912 GEAVNKVNEVVNHV
+1912 GGYVDVVNNAANSVKHAADVEDKRLGALVVVKGYKDADKAIKNIKGNGGGKVNEN
-1926 ERANQVNDKRLAAL
+1926 
-1940 HGYKAI
+1940 
-1946 ESVEKNIGM
+1946 
-1955 LKDAVKNPSQGLSLN
+1955 LSIN
-1970 VSVGSSQSRIE
+1970 VSIGTTKSKSE
-1981 SKSTTVVANGSNVK
+1981 SKSTTTVANGSEVK
-1995 AAGDVKITSTEKD
+1995 AGGDVNVTSTKKD
-2008 INITGS
+2008 INIIGS

-2027 NLNITASK
+2027 NLNIIASE
-2035 NTNKTEQNSKSS
+2035 NTNNTEQSSKSS
-2047 SASVGVGFDIAT
+2047 SASVGASLELGK
-2059 GQVSSVTISGSKSK
+2059 GPSYSISGSMSK
-2073 GEVDAN
+2073 GEVSAN
-2079 STSYNEST
+2079 GTTYNEST
-2087 VKADK
+2087 VTANKDLSFA
-2092 KLDFTSAK
+2092 SGN
-2100 DTNIKGGNLSGE
+2100 DTNIKGGKLSGE
-2112 KIAGNVGGDL
+2112 KVTGNVGGDL
-2122 NIESKQDKN
+2122 NIESKQDSN
-2131 SYKEKNSSAG
+2131 SYKETNKSV
-2141 FGVGIDLSGK
+2141 GVSIGLGS
-2151 NKNDGIATTD
+2151 NKAV
-2161 KKDKA
+2161 
-2166 SNADKTGIFGSATK
+2166 SGSASVGK
-2180 SNVDS
+2180 IDS
-2185 NYESVTNQSGIYA
+2185 NYNSVTDQSGIYA
-2198 GKEGFDIRVE
+2198 GKEGFDINVGE
-2208 ANTDLKG
+2208 NTDLKG

-2224 DKNKISTGTLTYEDI
+2224 DKNKISTGTLTFENI
-2239 KNKAEYEAGS
+2239 QNKADYKSG
-2249 IGINVD
+2249 G
-2255 TSKNAKNKDAGVT
+2255 AGVKVNKNNNADYNEKGIT
-2268 PNIGVGAKDDAESV
+2268 PDIGMPASGEAES
-2282 TKATVSE
+2282 TTNATISK
-2289 GEIEI
+2289 GTIEI
-2294 RDKGHQK
+2294 RDKDKQK
-2301 QDLKDLNRDTQNS
+2301 QDIEKLNRDTANS

-2326 VEERQELAGLF
+2326 IEERQELANLF
-2337 GEIAYKAVGDLA
+2337 GELAYNEIHYMDGSNEQKALY
-2349 IKNGWQEGSAE
+2349 
-2360 KNALHALVGGI
+2360 HAVVGGI
-2371 MSELTNSGFL
+2371 MSKLTGGDFL
-2381 AGASGAMI
+2381 AGATAAGINKLVIEEVKKAANYDPDKMQWVSAALGA
-2389 NEIIQDKLRDMF
+2389 
-2401 KDNPAM
+2401 
-2407 HQWASALIGGVV
+2407 VV
-2419 AQVAAD
+2419 AEFVSGNPQAGGSVAA
-2425 NAQVGSAT
+2425 
-2433 ASSGTKNNYLTH
+2433 SGTKNNAVADIIFNPKRVLNGYGEGLKDRGIEEIEDISAIVSDPLGTLNEMYQFLQAVYEEPSLANEIKEQFVDVFNERLDKFENGTAEETGYELGRISVDIASLCVASGSSKILTKFPRVGKIVSS
-2445 EQLEKYNSEIEAI
+2445 LEKYTAKSISTTKLTNDIVYI
-2458 EKDDSLTEE
+2458 GDSLW
-2467 EKKDAKKIIDLK
+2467 EKGAFKRGQIIDK
-2479 YDLISALQD
+2479 ALGNN
-2488 REWLSRFNSKIN
+2488 L
-2500 VIQLK
+2500 
-2505 NGEYEIKGE
+2505 
-2514 TFYVGYN
+2514 GYN
-2521 KDGSP
+2521 
-2526 AFLSTG
+2526 
-2532 TTYGIKD
+2532 
-2539 DNLNDLLQKIIP
+2539 
-2551 GDKIQFPDG
+2551 FP
-2560 SKFYI
+2560 
-2565 QPNGQLFEEDNVGF
+2565 
-2579 LMPFKMISF
+2579 
-2588 DTNAVV
+2588 VV
-2594 DKRNMFVYDATISSN
+2594 DKLNGRT
-2609 LKNDAGELITGVA
+2609 
-2622 SSIGGLLAGYE
+2622 
-2633 LAKLAITSGNDSG
+2633 ITS
-2646 ILVGAIVVAM
+2646 
-2656 NANELVISGTSGYKN
+2656 
-2671 LFNHNISTVNFI
+2671 I
-2683 KDSVLAGSENEKI
+2683 KSMDLTADTYQTGRGI
-2696 YNSLNTATQMIG
+2696 YNALV
-2708 IIGDC
+2708 
-2713 QQFYKLIEE
+2713 K
-2722 GKLRNIDWD
+2722 NIDTLDNFAGRRWHGTIVS
-2731 KIIYDK
+2731 KKIYDK
-2737 KERDELTSILN
+2737 KELEIAIPKVKISQDQKR
-2748 SYNLGLDI
+2748 GLDEAI
-2756 KTVGDIL
+2756 QYAKTKNIRVKITIIE
-2763 NK
+2763 

>member
-30 AAVTAEA
+30 AAVAAEA

-181 GLTEDQRTDYRPDK
+181 GLTEDRRTDYRPDK
-195 LDIMASA
+195 LDIMARA

-226 NADGSLEVQKTTATA
+226 NADGSLEVQKTSATA

-286 TNDGRIVFTKNAGS
+286 TNDGRIVFTKNSGS
-300 NNSADGLPNKDYTYL
+300 SSNATDGLQNQDYTSL

-374 DAAALR
+374 EVAKLR
-380 ITADEIANSG
+380 ITADEITNSG
-390 NINASSILHV
+390 NINASKILDV
-400 ASAKAINNDGYMH
+400 TSTKAINNDGYMH
-413 SSGEASISA
+413 SNGEASISA

-480 ATPNPEAL
+480 ETPNPEAP

-508 AATVKKDKISDDDL
+508 AATVKKDKISDNDL

-577 ATTYTKTELGGY
+577 ATKYTKTELGGY

-615 LSGYLEVAGNKAS
+615 LNGYLEVAGNKAS
-628 VVIANVNGISVNGLG
+628 VVIANANGISVNGLG
-643 FINTDNVVLS
+643 FINTDNGLLS

-672 DMIIA
+672 DMLIA
-677 GDGLNARNPKQLEIF
+677 GDGLNVRTPKELEIF
-692 TSNLQVDQSEVY
+692 TNNLQVDKSEVY

-746 KNLTATVS
+746 KNLTAAVS
-754 GDVEQDKATLKAGE
+754 GDVEQDKATLKAGNNLQLRAN
-768 ALKVSAAKLSNT
+768 ALKNT
-780 NNSLISAG
+780 NNSLLSAA

-811 LDVRAADFINQDTAL
+811 LDVRAADFINQDTAM

-831 NGTLAVANRF
+831 NGTLAVANKF

-847 ISTDS
+847 ISADGS
-852 NNALTKITTTDF
+852 SALTKITATDF

-870 AFVSKGSLQLEAS
+870 VFISKGSLQLEAS

-912 NLHTGGD
+912 NLHTGRD
-919 AKITADTMRSSKAS
+919 AKITANSLQNSKAS
-933 VDVQGNLE
+933 VDVQGNME
-941 ADLGSFTNQDSAYFG
+941 ADLGSLTNQDSAYLG
-956 VGKNAAINTS
+956 VGKNAVINTS
-966 NDFTNKDLGN
+966 NNFTNKNLGN
-976 IFVTKDLT
+976 IFVTKNLT
-984 INSIGDFLNEDGLIA
+984 INSIGDFLNEDGLVAI
-999 VGASGT
+999 GGSGT
-1005 ISATNITN
+1005 ISANNITN

-1116 SGNIK
+1116 SGNIN

-1211 LSGVSGVKI
+1211 LSGVGGVKI
-1220 YATDIVN
+1220 NAADIVN
-1227 RTHQAKGKV
+1227 KTHQAKGKV

-1254 TDETLYKEKQDVSTS
+1254 TDEKLYKEKQDVSTS

-1290 TDISSLHI
+1290 MDISSLHI

-1444 PDGALIVGGEVELY
+1444 PDGALVVGGEVELY

-1477 RAENVSNKGDIAS
+1477 RAENVDNKGDIAS
-1490 ENLAVKA
+1490 EILTVKA

-1510 ADALLQAENI
+1510 VDAMLQAENI
-1520 TNEATVSKKQYKELN
+1520 TNEAATSEKQYKELN
-1535 QKKLEATGSI
+1535 QKKIEATGSI

-1574 NANDVDIVTVANEK
+1574 SANDVDIVMVANEK

-1608 SALSG
+1608 STLSG

-1627 GGVLSAKNDVA
+1627 GGVLSAKNDVE
-1638 LNAKGDVNINAVK
+1638 LNAKGDVNLTAVK
-1651 DLYSEESEVGNRG
+1651 DLYSEESEVGKRG
-1664 GSYYNH
+1664 SSYYNH

-1692 SGKDINIKGS
+1692 SGNDINIKGS
-1702 NVASEAGKADLAAEN
+1702 NVASEAGKADLIAEN
-1717 NINIANATEYHEC
+1717 NVNIANETEYHER

-1753 RQNTVVGSNVSAG
+1753 KQNTVVNSNVSAG
-1766 EIAISSKKDT
+1766 ELAISSKKDT
-1776 NLTGSNVVA
+1776 NITGSNVVA

-1811 KSVKKSGILSGGGL
+1811 KSVKKSGVFAGGGL

-1880 TGENVK
+1880 TGENVS
-1886 IENSDSIYN
+1886 IENSNNIYN

-1912 GEAVNKVNEVVNHV
+1912 GGYVDVVNNAANSVKHATEV
-1926 ERANQVNDKRLAAL
+1926 EDKRLGAL
-1940 HGYKAI
+1940 VAVKGYKDADKAI
-1946 ESVEKNIGM
+1946 KDIKGKGGGKINENLSVNISLGTTKSRSESN
-1955 LKDAVKNPSQGLSLN
+1955 
-1970 VSVGSSQSRIE
+1970 
-1981 SKSTTVVANGSNVK
+1981 STTTVANASEVK
-1995 AAGDVKITSTEKD
+1995 AGGDVSIVSTKKD

-2027 NLNITASK
+2027 NLNIIASE
-2035 NTNKTEQNSKSS
+2035 NTNNTEQSSKSS
-2047 SASVGVGFDIAT
+2047 SASVGASLELGK
-2059 GQVSSVTISGSKSK
+2059 GPSYSISGSMSK
-2073 GEVDAN
+2073 GEVSAN
-2079 STSYNEST
+2079 GTTYNEST
-2087 VKADK
+2087 VTANKDLSFA
-2092 KLDFTSAK
+2092 SGN
-2100 DTNIKGGNLSGE
+2100 DTNIKGGMLSGE
-2112 KIAGNVGGDL
+2112 KVTGNVGGDL
-2122 NIESKQDKN
+2122 NIESKQDSN
-2131 SYKEKNSSAG
+2131 SYKETNKSV
-2141 FGVGIDLSGK
+2141 GVSIGLGS
-2151 NKNDGIATTD
+2151 NKAV
-2161 KKDKA
+2161 
-2166 SNADKTGIFGSATK
+2166 SGSASVGK
-2180 SNVDS
+2180 IDS
-2185 NYESVTNQSGIYA
+2185 NYNSVTDQSGIYA
-2198 GKEGFDIRVE
+2198 GKEGFDINVGE
-2208 ANTDLKG
+2208 NTDLKG

-2224 DKNKISTGTLTYEDI
+2224 DKNKISTGTLTFENVQ
-2239 KNKAEYEAGS
+2239 NKADYKSG
-2249 IGINVD
+2249 G
-2255 TSKNAKNKDAGVT
+2255 AGVKVNKNNNADYNEKGIT
-2268 PNIGVGAKDDAESV
+2268 PDIGMPASGEAES
-2282 TKATVSE
+2282 TTNATISK
-2289 GEIEI
+2289 GTIEI
-2294 RDKGHQK
+2294 RDKDKQK
-2301 QDLKDLNRDTQNS
+2301 QDIEKLNRDTANS

-2326 VEERQELAGLF
+2326 IEERQELANLF
-2337 GEIAYKAVGDLA
+2337 GELAYNEIHYMDGSNEQKALY
-2349 IKNGWQEGSAE
+2349 
-2360 KNALHALVGGI
+2360 HAVVGGI
-2371 MSELTNSGFL
+2371 MSKLTGGDFL
-2381 AGASGAMI
+2381 AGATAAGINKLVIEEVKKAANYDPDKMQWVSAALGA
-2389 NEIIQDKLRDMF
+2389 
-2401 KDNPAM
+2401 
-2407 HQWASALIGGVV
+2407 VV
-2419 AQVAAD
+2419 AEFVSGNPQAGGSVAA
-2425 NAQVGSAT
+2425 
-2433 ASSGTKNNYLTH
+2433 SGTKNNAVADIIFNPKRVLNGYGEGLKDRGIEEIEDISAIVSDPLGTLNEMYQFLQAVYEEPSLANEIKEQFVDVFNERLDKFENGTAEETGYELGRISVDIASLCVASGSSKILTKFPRVGKIVSS
-2445 EQLEKYNSEIEAI
+2445 LEKYTAKSISTTKLTNDIVYI
-2458 EKDDSLTEE
+2458 GDSLW
-2467 EKKDAKKIIDLK
+2467 EKGAFKRGQIIDK
-2479 YDLISALQD
+2479 ALGNN
-2488 REWLSRFNSKIN
+2488 L
-2500 VIQLK
+2500 
-2505 NGEYEIKGE
+2505 
-2514 TFYVGYN
+2514 GYN
-2521 KDGSP
+2521 
-2526 AFLSTG
+2526 
-2532 TTYGIKD
+2532 
-2539 DNLNDLLQKIIP
+2539 
-2551 GDKIQFPDG
+2551 FP
-2560 SKFYI
+2560 
-2565 QPNGQLFEEDNVGF
+2565 
-2579 LMPFKMISF
+2579 
-2588 DTNAVV
+2588 VV
-2594 DKRNMFVYDATISSN
+2594 DKLNGRT
-2609 LKNDAGELITGVA
+2609 
-2622 SSIGGLLAGYE
+2622 
-2633 LAKLAITSGNDSG
+2633 ITSIKSMD
-2646 ILVGAIVVAM
+2646 LT
-2656 NANELVISGTSGYKN
+2656 ANTYQTGRG
-2671 LFNHNISTVNFI
+2671 
-2683 KDSVLAGSENEKI
+2683 I
-2696 YNSLNTATQMIG
+2696 YNTLVKNIDTLEAFDEQTWRGVVIQAT
-2708 IIGDC
+2708 DYD
-2713 QQFYKLIEE
+2713 YKQLEVAIPKVAISKDQKDGLEE
-2722 GKLRNIDWD
+2722 AIKYAKRRNINI
-2731 KIIYDK
+2731 KITIV
-2737 KERDELTSILN
+2737 E
-2748 SYNLGLDI
+2748 
-2756 KTVGDIL
+2756 
-2763 NK
+2763 

>member
-24 AVIPCY
+24 AVMPCY

-181 GLTEDQRTDYRPDK
+181 GLTEDRRTDYRPDK
-195 LDIMASA
+195 LDIMARA

-226 NADGSLEVQKTTATA
+226 NADGSLEVQKTSATA

-286 TNDGRIVFTKNAGS
+286 TNDGRIVFTKNSGS
-300 NNSADGLPNKDYTYL
+300 SSNATDGLQNQDYTSL

-330 NSGVITAQ
+330 NSSVITAQ

-400 ASAKAINNDGYMH
+400 NSAKAINNDGYMH

-434 KSSVNVTADKLT
+434 KSSVNVQADKLT

-480 ATPNPEAL
+480 ETPDPEAP

-508 AATVKKDKISDDDL
+508 AATVKKDKISDNDL

-577 ATTYTKTELGGY
+577 ATKYTKTELGGY

-692 TSNLQVDQSEVY
+692 TNNLQVDQSEVY

-740 GYIEAQ
+740 GYIEA
-746 KNLTATVS
+746 KENLTATVS
-754 GDVEQDKATLKAGE
+754 GDVEQDKATLKAGNNLQLRAN
-768 ALKVSAAKLSNT
+768 ALKNT
-780 NNSLISAG
+780 NNSLLSAG
-788 NDADINIAASISN
+788 NDADINITTAIDNA
-801 NKSIILAGND
+801 KSIILAGQN

-831 NGTLAVANRF
+831 NGTLTVANRF

-847 ISTDS
+847 ISADGS
-852 NNALTKITTTDF
+852 SALTKITATDF

-933 VDVQGNLE
+933 IDVQGNLE
-941 ADLGSFTNQDSAYFG
+941 ADLGSLTNQDSAYFG
-956 VGKNAAINTS
+956 VGKNAVINTS
-966 NDFTNKDLGN
+966 NNFTNKDLGN
-976 IFVTKDLT
+976 IFVTKNLT
-984 INSIGDFLNEDGLIA
+984 INSIGDFLNEDGLVAI
-999 VGASGT
+999 GGSGT
-1005 ISATNITN
+1005 ISANNITN

-1024 INAAGDLSLTAE
+1024 INAVGDLSLTAE

-1116 SGNIK
+1116 SGNIN

-1164 NDYHYWKYKK
+1164 NDYHYWNYKK

-1211 LSGVSGVKI
+1211 LSGVGGVKI
-1220 YATDIVN
+1220 NAADIVN
-1227 RTHQAKGKV
+1227 KTHQAKGKV

-1254 TDETLYKEKQDVSTS
+1254 TDEKLYKEKQDVSTS

-1275 DKAAAGKDNNTGDKM
+1275 DKAAAGKDNQTGDKM

-1298 NSKIFKLTDDATA
+1298 NSKIFKLTEDAKA

-1384 MNAGAVIAE
+1384 MNAGAVVAE
-1393 EMNLKVGV
+1393 AMDLKVGV

-1417 LVEEVVNGQ
+1417 LVEEVVNGE

-1444 PDGALIVGGEVELY
+1444 PDGALVVGGEVELY

-1477 RAENVSNKGDIAS
+1477 RAENVSNKGDIAG
-1490 ENLAVKA
+1490 ENLKIKA

-1535 QKKLEATGSI
+1535 QKKLESTGSI

-1574 NANDVDIVTVANEK
+1574 SANDVDIVTVANEK

-1627 GGVLSAKNDVA
+1627 GGVLSAKNDVD
-1638 LNAKGDVNINAVK
+1638 LNAKGDVNLTAVK
-1651 DLYSEESEVGNRG
+1651 DLYSEESEVGKRG
-1664 GSYYNH
+1664 SSYYNH

-1702 NVASEAGKADLAAEN
+1702 NVAGEAGKADLIAEN
-1717 NINIANATEYHEC
+1717 NVNIANETEYHER

-1776 NLTGSNVVA
+1776 NITGSNVVA
-1785 DNDVSVKTGG
+1785 DNDVNVKTGG
-1795 NLNIGSAE
+1795 NLNIGGAE
-1803 QTSESEYI
+1803 QTSESEYR
-1811 KSVKKSGILSGGGL
+1811 KSVKKSGVFAGGGL

-1840 QNTEQVGSTVGSV
+1840 QNVEQVGSTVGSV
-1853 KGNVN
+1853 KGSVD
-1858 LDADKAANVKGS
+1858 LEAQKDANIKGS
-1870 TVVAGKDINI
+1870 SVVAGKDINI
-1880 TGENVK
+1880 TGENVS

-1912 GEAVNKVNEVVNHV
+1912 GGYVDVVNNAANSVKHATEVEDKRLGALVAVKGYKDADKAIKNIKSNGGGKVNEN
-1926 ERANQVNDKRLAAL
+1926 
-1940 HGYKAI
+1940 
-1946 ESVEKNIGM
+1946 
-1955 LKDAVKNPSQGLSLN
+1955 LSIN
-1970 VSVGSSQSRIE
+1970 VSLGTTK
-1981 SKSTTVVANGSNVK
+1981 SKSESNSTTTVANASEVK
-1995 AAGDVKITSTEKD
+1995 AGGDVNVTSTKKD

-2020 VTLNAKE
+2020 VTFNAKD

-2035 NTNKTEQNSKSS
+2035 NTNKTEQSSKSS
-2047 SASVGVGFDIAT
+2047 SASVGASLELGK
-2059 GQVSSVTISGSKSK
+2059 GPSYSISGSMSK
-2073 GEVDAN
+2073 GEVSAN
-2079 STSYNEST
+2079 GTTYNESNVT
-2087 VKADK
+2087 ANKDLSFA
-2092 KLDFTSAK
+2092 SGN
-2100 DTNIKGGNLSGE
+2100 DTNIKGGKLSGE
-2112 KIAGNVGGDL
+2112 KITGNVGGDL
-2122 NIESKQDKN
+2122 NIESKQDSN
-2131 SYKEKNSSAG
+2131 NYKESNKS
-2141 FGVGIDLSGK
+2141 VGASVGLGS
-2151 NKNDGIATTD
+2151 NKAI
-2161 KKDKA
+2161 
-2166 SNADKTGIFGSATK
+2166 SGSASVGK
-2180 SNVDS
+2180 IDS
-2185 NYESVTNQSGIYA
+2185 NYKSVTDQSGIYA

-2208 ANTDLKG
+2208 VNTDLKG

-2239 KNKAEYEAGS
+2239 QNKADYKAGS

-2255 TSKNAKNKDAGVT
+2255 TSKNAKHKDAGVT
-2268 PNIGVGAKDDAESV
+2268 PNIGVGAKDNAESV

-2294 RDKGHQK
+2294 RDKGNQK

-2349 IKNGWQEGSAE
+2349 IKHGWQEGSSE

-2371 MSELTNSGFL
+2371 MSELTNNGFL

-2389 NEIIQDKLRDMF
+2389 NEMIQDKLSDMF

-2419 AQVAAD
+2419 AQVVAAD
-2425 NAQVGSAT
+2425 AQMGAAT

-2445 EQLEKYNSEIEAI
+2445 EQQKKYEEELAAI
-2458 EKDDSLTEE
+2458 DKDDTLTPEQKDKAKEKVDFKYSVISVLQNREWYEKNKDKLQLTGKVGDLNEYEIFKEVVGVDKSGNDVELRADTKDWMIGYSRDLVEAVANIKPGDRIKFSDGSIYYVQPNGELYKEDSIGALMPYKEISLEDHNVISKRESLLGKDTVISDDHH
-2467 EKKDAKKIIDLK
+2467 EKAGQYV
-2479 YDLISALQD
+2479 YDLIDNIMESTGGIKTTISAFSNNNNIVFVAELAAGIILVVHGSNELNYTFSNIKHDLVDNEKMEYNVLKDLMGND
-2488 REWLSRFNSKIN
+2488 RYDNFDSVAKVISLYGDLDKLVLASKTGRFNNIN
-2500 VIQLK
+2500 W
-2505 NGEYEIKGE
+2505 EH
-2514 TFYVGYN
+2514 
-2521 KDGSP
+2521 
-2526 AFLSTG
+2526 
-2532 TTYGIKD
+2532 
-2539 DNLNDLLQKIIP
+2539 
-2551 GDKIQFPDG
+2551 
-2560 SKFYI
+2560 
-2565 QPNGQLFEEDNVGF
+2565 
-2579 LMPFKMISF
+2579 
-2588 DTNAVV
+2588 
-2594 DKRNMFVYDATISSN
+2594 
-2609 LKNDAGELITGVA
+2609 
-2622 SSIGGLLAGYE
+2622 
-2633 LAKLAITSGNDSG
+2633 
-2646 ILVGAIVVAM
+2646 LVGDDL
-2656 NANELVISGTSGYKN
+2656 EREKLK
-2671 LFNHNISTVNFI
+2671 STLE
-2683 KDSVLAGSENEKI
+2683 D
-2696 YNSLNTATQMIG
+2696 
-2708 IIGDC
+2708 
-2713 QQFYKLIEE
+2713 
-2722 GKLRNIDWD
+2722 
-2731 KIIYDK
+2731 
-2737 KERDELTSILN
+2737 
-2748 SYNLGLDI
+2748 LGLVMDI
-2756 KTVGDIL
+2756 KTMNDLRGKDAED
-2763 NK
+2763 K

>member
-24 AVIPCY
+24 AVMPCY

-151 TLTTGVPDWGADGK
+151 TLTTGVPDWGADSK

-195 LDIMASA
+195 LDIMARA

-226 NADGSLEVQKTTATA
+226 NTDGSLEVQKTTATA

-286 TNDGRIVFTKNAGS
+286 TNDGRIVFTKNSGS
-300 NNSADGLPNKDYTYL
+300 SSNATDGLQNQDYTSL
-315 TSDGTVM
+315 TSDGNVM

-330 NSGVITAQ
+330 NSSVITAQ
-338 KDMTL
+338 KDMTM

-361 TAEEEEENPKFLQ
+361 TAEDEEENPKFLQ

-413 SSGEASISA
+413 SSGEVSISA
-422 GGILSGSGSIGA
+422 GGILSGSGSVGA
-434 KSSVNVTADKLT
+434 KSSVNVTADKIS
-446 LNKNNIYTIGADGKI
+446 LNKKNIYTIGADGKI

-480 ATPNPEAL
+480 ETPDPEAP

-508 AATVKKDKISDDDL
+508 VATVKKDKISDDDL

-554 GNGVSRNLYSDFNI
+554 SNGVSRNLYSDFNI

-577 ATTYTKTELGGY
+577 ATKYTKTELGGY
-589 IDRNMFLAG
+589 IDRNMFLAS

-615 LSGYLEVAGNKAS
+615 LNGYLEVAGNKAS

-643 FINTDNVVLS
+643 FINTDNVVIS
-653 TGAVTNWADGS
+653 TGAVTNWADGNL
-664 FKFSDNKG
+664 KFGNNKG
-672 DMIIA
+672 DMLIA

-692 TSNLQVDQSEVY
+692 TNNLQVDKSEVY

-714 LLQNTGKIAATENMH
+714 LLQNTGKIAATENMQ
-729 INAGALKNSSL
+729 INAGTLKNSSL
-740 GYIEAQ
+740 GYIEA
-746 KNLTATVS
+746 KENLTAAVS
-754 GDVEQDKATLKAGE
+754 GDVEQDKATLKAGNNLQLRAN
-768 ALKVSAAKLSNT
+768 ALKNT
-780 NNSLISAG
+780 NNSLLSAG
-788 NDADINIAASISN
+788 NDADINITTAIDNA
-801 NKSIILAGND
+801 KSIILAGQN

-831 NGTLAVANRF
+831 NGTLTVANRF
-841 ANDGAT
+841 ANDCAT
-847 ISTDS
+847 ISADGS
-852 NNALTKITTTDF
+852 SALTKITATDF

-870 AFVSKGSLQLEAS
+870 VFISKGSLQLEAS

-891 NIYVSGDG
+891 NIYVSGDA

-941 ADLGSFTNQDSAYFG
+941 ADLGSLTNQDSAYFG
-956 VGKNAAINTS
+956 IGKNAVINTS

-976 IFVTKDLT
+976 IFVTNDLT
-984 INSIGDFLNEDGLIA
+984 INSIGDFLNEDGLVA
-999 VGASGT
+999 VGGSGI
-1005 ISATNITN
+1005 ISANNITN

-1024 INAAGDLSLTAE
+1024 INAAGDLSLNAQE
-1036 DTVLNRSSDIESEGN
+1036 TVLNRSSDIESEGN

-1174 HRRMHIRCRWVY
+1174 HSRMHIRCRWVY

-1246 KTDADKHL
+1246 KTDAENHL
-1254 TDETLYKEKQDVSTS
+1254 TDEKLYKEKQDVSTS

-1275 DKAAAGKDNNTGDKM
+1275 DKAAAGKDNQTGDKLP
-1290 TDISSLHI
+1290 DISSLHI
-1298 NSKIFKLTDDATA
+1298 NSKIFKLTEDATA

-1384 MNAGAVIAE
+1384 MNAGAVVAE
-1393 EMNLKVGV
+1393 AMDLKVGV

-1417 LVEEVVNGQ
+1417 LVEEVVNGE

-1444 PDGALIVGGEVELY
+1444 PSGALIIGGEVELY

-1477 RAENVSNKGDIAS
+1477 RAENVSNKGDITGK
-1490 ENLAVKA
+1490 NLKIKA

-1510 ADALLQAENI
+1510 VDALLQAENI

-1567 AGKDLTL
+1567 AGKDLTFS
-1574 NANDVDIVTVANEK
+1574 ANDVDIVTVANEK

-1613 ENIRLNTKKDISIA
+1613 ENIRLNAKKNISIA
-1627 GGVLSAKNDVA
+1627 GGILSAKKDVE
-1638 LNAKGDVNINAVK
+1638 LNAKGDVSLTAVK
-1651 DLYSEESEVGNRG
+1651 DLYSEESEVGKRG
-1664 GSYYNH
+1664 SSYYNH

-1692 SGKDINIKGS
+1692 SGNDINIKGS

-1717 NINIANATEYHEC
+1717 NINIANETEYHER

-1753 RQNTVVGSNVSAG
+1753 KQNTVVGSNVSAG

-1776 NLTGSNVVA
+1776 NITGSNVVA

-1803 QTSESEYI
+1803 QTSESEYR
-1811 KSVKKSGILSGGGL
+1811 KAVKKSGVFAGGGL

-1858 LDADKAANVKGS
+1858 LNADKAANVKGS
-1870 TVVAGKDINI
+1870 SVVAGKDINI
-1880 TGENVK
+1880 TGENVS
-1886 IENSDSIYN
+1886 IENSNSVYN

-1903 RTGLSVSVG
+1903 RTGLSISVG

-1970 VSVGSSQSRIE
+1970 VSVGISQSRSE
-1981 SKSTTVVANGSNVK
+1981 SKSTTTVANGSNLK
-1995 AAGDVKITSTEKD
+1995 AEGNVQIASTEKD

-2014 NVEGKD
+2014 NIEGKD
-2020 VTLNAKE
+2020 VILNAKE

-2035 NTNKTEQNSKSS
+2035 NTNNTEQSSKSS
-2047 SASVGVGFDIAT
+2047 SASVGASLELGK
-2059 GQVSSVTISGSKSK
+2059 GPSYSISGSMSK
-2073 GEVDAN
+2073 GEVSAN
-2079 STSYNEST
+2079 GTTYNEST
-2087 VKADK
+2087 VTANKDLSFA
-2092 KLDFTSAK
+2092 SGN
-2100 DTNIKGGNLSGE
+2100 DTNIKGGKLSGE
-2112 KIAGNVGGDL
+2112 KVTGNVGKDL
-2122 NIESKQDKN
+2122 NIESKQDSN
-2131 SYKEKNSSAG
+2131 SYKEKNKS
-2141 FGVGIDLSGK
+2141 VGASIGLGS
-2151 NKNDGIATTD
+2151 NKAV
-2161 KKDKA
+2161 
-2166 SNADKTGIFGSATK
+2166 SGSASVGK
-2180 SNVDS
+2180 IDN
-2185 NYESVTNQSGIYA
+2185 NYKSVTDQSGIYA
-2198 GKEGFDIRVE
+2198 GGQGFDIGVGK
-2208 ANTDLKG
+2208 NTDLKG
-2215 GIISSEAEK
+2215 GIISSVAEAEK
-2224 DKNKISTGTLTYEDI
+2224 NKLSTGTLTFEDI
-2239 KNKAEYEAGS
+2239 ENKADYKADNN
-2249 IGINVD
+2249 GISASEVD
-2255 TSKNAKNKDAGVT
+2255 GTYKYSPSKGMPASGEV
-2268 PNIGVGAKDDAESV
+2268 ESK
-2282 TKATVSE
+2282 TKATISE
-2289 GEIEI
+2289 GTIEI
-2294 RDKGHQK
+2294 RDTDKQK
-2301 QDLKDLNRDTQNS
+2301 QDIEKLNRDTNNS

-2326 VEERQELAGLF
+2326 VEERMELADEF
-2337 GEIAYKAVGDLA
+2337 GKLAYEAVGDLA
-2349 IKNGWQEGSAE
+2349 QAKGWKEGSKE
-2360 KNALHALVGGI
+2360 KNALHAVVGGI
-2371 MSELTNSGFL
+2371 MSKLGGNGFL
-2381 AGASGAMI
+2381 AGASAGLI
-2389 NEIIQDKLRDMF
+2389 NEMVQKELSEMF
-2401 KDNPAM
+2401 KDPGM
-2407 HQWASALIGGVV
+2407 HELASALLGEVVSRLVGGNAGVGASV
-2419 AQVAAD
+2419 A
-2425 NAQVGSAT
+2425 NSA
-2433 ASSGTKNNYLTH
+2433 TKNNYLTH
-2445 EQLEKYNSEIEAI
+2445 EQQKKYEEELAAI
-2458 EKDDSLTEE
+2458 DKDDTLTPEQKAKAKEKVDFKYSVISVLQNREWYEKNKDKLQLTGKVGDLNEYEIFKEVVGVDKNGNNVELRADTKDWMTGYSRDLVDAVANVKPGDRIKFSDGSIYYVQPNGELHKEDNIGALMPYKEISLEDHNVTSKRESLFDKDTVISDDHH
-2467 EKKDAKKIIDLK
+2467 EKAGQYV
-2479 YDLISALQD
+2479 YDLIDNIMESTGGIKTTISAFSNDNNIVFVAELAAGIILVVHGSNELNYTFSNIKHDLVDNEKMEYNVLKDLMGND
-2488 REWLSRFNSKIN
+2488 RYDNFDSVAKVISLYGDLDKLVLASKTGRFNNIN
-2500 VIQLK
+2500 W
-2505 NGEYEIKGE
+2505 EH
-2514 TFYVGYN
+2514 
-2521 KDGSP
+2521 
-2526 AFLSTG
+2526 
-2532 TTYGIKD
+2532 
-2539 DNLNDLLQKIIP
+2539 
-2551 GDKIQFPDG
+2551 
-2560 SKFYI
+2560 
-2565 QPNGQLFEEDNVGF
+2565 
-2579 LMPFKMISF
+2579 
-2588 DTNAVV
+2588 
-2594 DKRNMFVYDATISSN
+2594 
-2609 LKNDAGELITGVA
+2609 
-2622 SSIGGLLAGYE
+2622 
-2633 LAKLAITSGNDSG
+2633 
-2646 ILVGAIVVAM
+2646 LVGDDL
-2656 NANELVISGTSGYKN
+2656 EREKLK
-2671 LFNHNISTVNFI
+2671 STLE
-2683 KDSVLAGSENEKI
+2683 D
-2696 YNSLNTATQMIG
+2696 
-2708 IIGDC
+2708 
-2713 QQFYKLIEE
+2713 
-2722 GKLRNIDWD
+2722 
-2731 KIIYDK
+2731 
-2737 KERDELTSILN
+2737 
-2748 SYNLGLDI
+2748 LGLVMDI
-2756 KTVGDIL
+2756 KTMNDLRGKDAED
-2763 NK
+2763 K

>member
-24 AVIPCY
+24 AVMPCY

-151 TLTTGVPDWGADGK
+151 TLTTGMPDWGADGK

-181 GLTEDQRTDYRPDK
+181 GLTEDRRTDYRPDK
-195 LDIMASA
+195 LDIMARA
-202 IKINDELWA
+202 IKINDELWV

-226 NADGSLEVQKTTATA
+226 NADGSLEVQKTSATA

-286 TNDGRIVFTKNAGS
+286 TNDGRIVFTKNSGS
-300 NNSADGLPNKDYTYL
+300 SSNATDGLQNQDYTSL

-374 DAAALR
+374 EAAKLR
-380 ITADEIANSG
+380 ITADEITNSG
-390 NINASSILHV
+390 NINASRILNV
-400 ASAKAINNDGYMH
+400 TSTKAINNDGYMH
-413 SSGEASISA
+413 SNGEASISA

-434 KSSVNVTADKLT
+434 KSSVDVTADKIS
-446 LNKNNIYTIGADGKI
+446 LNKKNIYTIGVDGKI

-480 ATPNPEAL
+480 ETPNPEAP

-577 ATTYTKTELGGY
+577 ATKYTKTELGGY

-598 KGARVIL
+598 KGAHVIL

-615 LSGYLEVAGNKAS
+615 LNGYLEVAGNKAS
-628 VVIANVNGISVNGLG
+628 VVIANANGISVNGLG
-643 FINTDNVVLS
+643 FINTDNVLLS

-672 DMIIA
+672 DMLIA
-677 GDGLNARNPKQLEIF
+677 GDGLNARTPKQLEIF
-692 TSNLQVDQSEVY
+692 TNNLQVDKSEVY
-704 TNELHISADG
+704 NNELHISADG
-714 LLQNTGKIAATENMH
+714 LMQNTGKIAAIENMQ

-754 GDVEQDKATLKAGE
+754 GDVEQDKATLKAGNNLQLRAN
-768 ALKVSAAKLSNT
+768 ALKNT
-780 NNSLISAG
+780 NNSLLSAG
-788 NDADINIAASISN
+788 NDADINITTAIDNA
-801 NKSIILAGND
+801 KSIILAGQN

-831 NGTLAVANRF
+831 NGTLTVANRF

-847 ISTDS
+847 ISADGS
-852 NNALTKITTTDF
+852 SALTKITATDF

-941 ADLGSFTNQDSAYFG
+941 ADLGSLTNQDSAYFG
-956 VGKNAAINTS
+956 VGKNAVINTS

-984 INSIGDFLNEDGLIA
+984 INSIGDFLNEDGLVA

-1024 INAAGDLSLTAE
+1024 INAVGDLSLNAQE
-1036 DTVLNRSSDIESEGN
+1036 TVLNRSSDIESEGN

-1116 SGNIK
+1116 SGNIN

-1220 YATDIVN
+1220 EAKDIVN
-1227 RTHQAKGKV
+1227 KTHQAKGKV

-1246 KTDADKHL
+1246 KTDSDKHL
-1254 TDETLYKEKQDVSTS
+1254 TDEKLYKEKQDVSTS

-1290 TDISSLHI
+1290 MDISSLHI

-1384 MNAGAVIAE
+1384 MNAGAVVAE
-1393 EMNLKVGV
+1393 AMDLKVGV

-1477 RAENVSNKGDIAS
+1477 RAENVDNKGDIAG
-1490 ENLAVKA
+1490 EILTVKA

-1510 ADALLQAENI
+1510 VDAMLQAENI
-1520 TNEATVSKKQYKELN
+1520 TNEATVSEKQYKELN

-1545 SAGQNLTLEAG
+1545 SAGQNLTLDAG
-1556 KNITNKGANLT
+1556 NSITNKGANLT
-1567 AGKDLTL
+1567 AGKNLTL

-1613 ENIRLNTKKDISIA
+1613 ENIRLNAKKDISIA

-1702 NVASEAGKADLAAEN
+1702 NVASEAGKADLIAEN
-1717 NINIANATEYHEC
+1717 NINIANATEYHER

-1766 EIAISSKKDT
+1766 ELAISSKKDT
-1776 NLTGSNVVA
+1776 NITGSNVVA

-1795 NLNIGSAE
+1795 NLNIRSAE
-1803 QTSESEYI
+1803 QTSESEYR
-1811 KSVKKSGILSGGGL
+1811 KSVRKSGIFAGGGL

-1840 QNTEQVGSTVGSV
+1840 KNTEQVGSTVGSV

-1880 TGENVK
+1880 TGENVS

-1912 GEAVNKVNEVVNHV
+1912 GGYVDVVNNAANSVKHATDVEDKRLGALVAVKGYKDADKAIEDIKGKGGGKVNEN
-1926 ERANQVNDKRLAAL
+1926 
-1940 HGYKAI
+1940 
-1946 ESVEKNIGM
+1946 
-1955 LKDAVKNPSQGLSLN
+1955 LSIN
-1970 VSVGSSQSRIE
+1970 VSLGTMK
-1981 SKSTTVVANGSNVK
+1981 SKSESNSTTTVANASEVK
-1995 AAGDVKITSTEKD
+1995 AEGNVQIISTEKD

-2047 SASVGVGFDIAT
+2047 SASVGASLELGK
-2059 GQVSSVTISGSKSK
+2059 GPSYSISGSMSK
-2073 GEVDAN
+2073 GEVSAN
-2079 STSYNEST
+2079 GTTYNESNVT
-2087 VKADK
+2087 ANRD
-2092 KLDFTSAK
+2092 LSFASGN
-2100 DTNIKGGNLSGE
+2100 DTNIKGGKLSGE
-2112 KIAGNVGGDL
+2112 KVTGNVGNDL
-2122 NIESKQDKN
+2122 NIESKQDSN
-2131 SYKEKNSSAG
+2131 SYKENNKS
-2141 FGVGIDLSGK
+2141 VGASVGLGS
-2151 NKNDGIATTD
+2151 NKAV
-2161 KKDKA
+2161 
-2166 SNADKTGIFGSATK
+2166 SGSASIGK
-2180 SNVDS
+2180 IDS
-2185 NYESVTNQSGIYA
+2185 KYESVTDQSGIYA

-2208 ANTDLKG
+2208 DNTDLKG
-2215 GIISSEAEK
+2215 GIISSTADA
-2224 DKNKISTGTLTYEDI
+2224 DKNKLSTGTLTFEDI
-2239 KNKAEYEAGS
+2239 QNKADYKVGGAG
-2249 IGINVD
+2249 IKVN
-2255 TSKNAKNKDAGVT
+2255 KNN
-2268 PNIGVGAKDDAESV
+2268 DAEYNEKGITPDIGMSASGEAEST
-2282 TKATVSE
+2282 TKATISK
-2289 GEIEI
+2289 GTIEI
-2294 RDKGHQK
+2294 RDKENQK
-2301 QDLKDLNRDTQNS
+2301 QDINKLNRDTANS

-2326 VEERQELAGLF
+2326 VEERQELANLF
-2337 GEIAYKAVGDLA
+2337 GELAYNDIHYMDGSNEQKALY
-2349 IKNGWQEGSAE
+2349 
-2360 KNALHALVGGI
+2360 HAVVGGI
-2371 MSELTNSGFL
+2371 MSKLTNGDFL
-2381 AGASGAMI
+2381 SGASAAGINKLVIEEIDKVAGGDPDKAQWVSAVLGAVI
-2389 NEIIQDKLRDMF
+2389 SGLVSGNTQ
-2401 KDNPAM
+2401 A
-2407 HQWASALIGGVV
+2407 G
-2419 AQVAAD
+2419 
-2425 NAQVGSAT
+2425 GSA
-2433 ASSGTKNNYLTH
+2433 AASGTKNNEYL
-2445 EQLEKYNSEIEAI
+2445 
-2458 EKDDSLTEE
+2458 
-2467 EKKDAKKIIDLK
+2467 KKD
-2479 YDLISALQD
+2479 
-2488 REWLSRFNSKIN
+2488 
-2500 VIQLK
+2500 V
-2505 NGEYEIKGE
+2505 
-2514 TFYVGYN
+2514 
-2521 KDGSP
+2521 
-2526 AFLSTG
+2526 
-2532 TTYGIKD
+2532 
-2539 DNLNDLLQKIIP
+2539 
-2551 GDKIQFPDG
+2551 
-2560 SKFYI
+2560 
-2565 QPNGQLFEEDNVGF
+2565 
-2579 LMPFKMISF
+2579 
-2588 DTNAVV
+2588 
-2594 DKRNMFVYDATISSN
+2594 
-2609 LKNDAGELITGVA
+2609 
-2622 SSIGGLLAGYE
+2622 
-2633 LAKLAITSGNDSG
+2633 
-2646 ILVGAIVVAM
+2646 
-2656 NANELVISGTSGYKN
+2656 
-2671 LFNHNISTVNFI
+2671 
-2683 KDSVLAGSENEKI
+2683 EKI
-2696 YNSLNTATQMIG
+2696 YGIGEVIKNLNFERNDDDPVFGYTCGGGVSAILGGEFGIIVSPDKVFLSAGATLGANLSISSLNANKIYVLNKEFDLMTYLANG
-2708 IIGDC
+2708 LIIPKDS
-2713 QQFYKLIEE
+2713 YVKDIETFNNVMKGVSVG
-2722 GKLRNIDWD
+2722 GKLEAFDGVYYGITPDNY
-2731 KIIYDK
+2731 KILMTGVGFSVGASVDY
-2737 KERDELTSILN
+2737 SI
-2748 SYNLGLDI
+2748 
-2756 KTVGDIL
+2756 TW
-2763 NK
+2763 

>member
-1 MGNLGKNRKKF
+1 
-12 LALAIALSLQMQ
+12 
-24 AVIPCY
+24 
-30 AAVTAEA
+30 
-37 GGANVNGNIINIVK
+37 
-51 PDSNGLSHN
+51 
-60 KFTDFNVAGNGIVF
+60 
-74 NNHTGSAQYNSQ
+74 
-86 LAGALNAN
+86 
-94 ANLQGNAAKLI
+94 
-105 LTEVTGTGKTNL
+105 
-117 NGMLEIAGTKADL
+117 
-130 VIANPN
+130 
-136 GIVGKGFGFI
+136 
-146 NVGRA
+146 
-151 TLTTGVPDWGADGK
+151 
-165 LNGFSVA
+165 
-172 KGTIDIQNA
+172 
-181 GLTEDQRTDYRPDK
+181 
-195 LDIMASA
+195 MARA

-226 NADGSLEVQKTTATA
+226 NTDGSLEVQKTTATA

-300 NNSADGLPNKDYTYL
+300 NNTADGLSNKDYTSL
-315 TSDGTVM
+315 TSDGNVM

-330 NSGVITAQ
+330 NSSVITAQ

-374 DAAALR
+374 DVAALR

-400 ASAKAINNDGYMH
+400 TSTKAINNDGYMH

-434 KSSVNVTADKLT
+434 KSSINVQADKVT
-446 LNKNNIYTIGADGKI
+446 LNTNNIYTIGADGKI

-480 ATPNPEAL
+480 ATPNPEAP

-495 APALPDIAQASGV
+495 APDLPDIAQASGV
-508 AATVKKDKISDDDL
+508 AATVKKDKINDNDL

-577 ATTYTKTELGGY
+577 ATKYTKTELGGY

-677 GDGLNARNPKQLEIF
+677 GDGLNARNPKQLDVF
-692 TSNLQVDQSEVY
+692 TNNLQADKSELY
-704 TNELHISADG
+704 ANELHISADG

-729 INAGALKNSSL
+729 INAGALKNSNL
-740 GYIEAQ
+740 GYIEA
-746 KNLTATVS
+746 KENLTATVS
-754 GDVEQDKATLKAGE
+754 GNVEQDKATLKAGE
-768 ALKVSAAKLSNT
+768 ALSVSAAKLSNT

-811 LDVRAADFINQDTAL
+811 LDVKAADFINQDTAL

-831 NGTLAVANRF
+831 NGTLAVANKF

-847 ISTDS
+847 ISADGS
-852 NNALTKITTTDF
+852 SALTKITATDF

-941 ADLGSFTNQDSAYFG
+941 ADLGSLTNQDSAYFG
-956 VGKNAAINTS
+956 VGKNAVINTS

-984 INSIGDFLNEDGLIA
+984 INSIGDFLNEDGLVA
-999 VGASGT
+999 VGGSGT
-1005 ISATNITN
+1005 ISANNITN

-1024 INAAGDLSLTAE
+1024 INAAGDLSLHAQ
-1036 DTVLNRSSDIESEGN
+1036 DTVMNRSSDIESEGN

-1116 SGNIK
+1116 SGNIN
-1121 IDLDKDLTNHYSKIK
+1121 IDLDKDLSNHYSKIK

-1174 HRRMHIRCRWVY
+1174 HRRMHIGCRWVY
-1186 GTTVIP
+1186 GTTVLP

-1220 YATDIVN
+1220 YAADIVN
-1227 RTHQAKGKV
+1227 KTHQAKGKV

-1254 TDETLYKEKQDVSTS
+1254 TDEKLYKEKQDVSTS

-1290 TDISSLHI
+1290 MDISSLHI

-1384 MNAGAVIAE
+1384 MNAGAVVAE
-1393 EMNLKVGV
+1393 AMDLKVGV

-1417 LVEEVVNGQ
+1417 LVEEVVNGE

-1458 SKQDIKNMGNIKSD
+1458 SKQDIKNMGNIRSD

-1490 ENLAVKA
+1490 ENLTVKA

-1510 ADALLQAENI
+1510 VDAMLQAENI
-1520 TNEATVSKKQYKELN
+1520 TSEATVSKKQYKELN

-1556 KNITNKGANLT
+1556 NSITNKGANLT

-1627 GGVLSAKNDVA
+1627 GGILSAKNDVD
-1638 LNAKGDVNINAVK
+1638 LNAKGDVNLTAVK

-1717 NINIANATEYHEC
+1717 NINIANETEYHER
-1730 LHEEHNKVSGLL
+1730 LHEYHSKVSGVL

-1753 RQNTVVGSNVSAG
+1753 KQNTVVGSNVSAG
-1766 EIAISSKKDT
+1766 ELAMSSKKDT
-1776 NLTGSNVVA
+1776 NITGSNVVA
-1785 DNDVSVKTGG
+1785 DNDVNVKTGG

-1803 QTSESEYI
+1803 QISESEYI

-1886 IENSDSIYN
+1886 IENSNSVYN

-1912 GEAVNKVNEVVNHV
+1912 GAYVDVVNNAANSVKHATDV
-1926 ERANQVNDKRLAAL
+1926 EDKRLGAL
-1940 HGYKAI
+1940 VAVKGYKDADKAI
-1946 ESVEKNIGM
+1946 KNIKGNGGG
-1955 LKDAVKNPSQGLSLN
+1955 KATENLSIN
-1970 VSVGSSQSRIE
+1970 VSLGTTK
-1981 SKSTTVVANGSNVK
+1981 SKSESNSTTTVANASEVK
-1995 AAGDVKITSTEKD
+1995 AGGEVNVTSTKKD
-2008 INITGS
+2008 IDITGS

-2035 NTNKTEQNSKSS
+2035 NTNKTEQSSKSS
-2047 SASVGVGFDIAT
+2047 SASVGASLELGK
-2059 GQVSSVTISGSKSK
+2059 GPSYSISGSMSK
-2073 GEVDAN
+2073 GEVSAN
-2079 STSYNEST
+2079 GTTFNESNVT
-2087 VKADK
+2087 ANKDLSFA
-2092 KLDFTSAK
+2092 SGK
-2100 DTNIKGGNLSGE
+2100 DTNIKGGKLSGE
-2112 KIAGNVGGDL
+2112 KVTGNVGNDL
-2122 NIESKQDKN
+2122 NIESKQDSN
-2131 SYKEKNSSAG
+2131 SYKENNKS
-2141 FGVGIDLSGK
+2141 VGASVGLGS
-2151 NKNDGIATTD
+2151 NKAV
-2161 KKDKA
+2161 
-2166 SNADKTGIFGSATK
+2166 SGSASK
-2180 SNVDS
+2180 IDS
-2185 NYESVTNQSGIYA
+2185 NYESVTDQSGIYA
-2198 GKEGFDIRVE
+2198 GKEGFDIRVG
-2208 ANTDLKG
+2208 ANTDLNG
-2215 GIISSEAEK
+2215 GIISSTADA
-2224 DKNKISTGTLTYEDI
+2224 DKNKLSTGTLTFEDI
-2239 KNKAEYEAGS
+2239 QNKADYKAGGA
-2249 IGINVD
+2249 GIKVN
-2255 TSKNAKNKDAGVT
+2255 KNN
-2268 PNIGVGAKDDAESV
+2268 DAEYNEKGITPDIGMPVSGEAES
-2282 TKATVSE
+2282 TTNATISK
-2289 GEIEI
+2289 GTIEI
-2294 RDKGHQK
+2294 RDKDKQK
-2301 QDLKDLNRDTQNS
+2301 QDLEKLNRDTANS

-2326 VEERQELAGLF
+2326 IEERQELANLF
-2337 GEIAYKAVGDLA
+2337 GELAYNEIHKLA
-2349 IKNGWQEGSAE
+2349 ERNNWQEGCAE

-2371 MSELTNSGFL
+2371 MSELTGNGFL
-2381 AGASGAMI
+2381 AGASASAI
-2389 NEIIQDKLRDMF
+2389 NEMVQKKLSEQFEGEPDK
-2401 KDNPAM
+2401 
-2407 HQWASALIGGVV
+2407 HQWASAIIGGVV
-2419 AQVAAD
+2419 SQIVAGNVQA
-2425 NAQVGSAT
+2425 GTST
-2433 ASSGTKNNYLTH
+2433 AASGTKNNYLFRDQI
-2445 EQLEKYNSEIEAI
+2445 ELKERELSEAI
-2458 EKDDSLTEE
+2458 ARGASDE
-2467 EKKDAKKIIDLK
+2467 
-2479 YDLISALQD
+2479 
-2488 REWLSRFNSKIN
+2488 
-2500 VIQLK
+2500 
-2505 NGEYEIKGE
+2505 EIK
-2514 TFYVGYN
+2514 
-2521 KDGSP
+2521 
-2526 AFLSTG
+2526 A
-2532 TTYGIKD
+2532 I
-2539 DNLNDLLQKIIP
+2539 NDK
-2551 GDKIQFPDG
+2551 
-2560 SKFYI
+2560 
-2565 QPNGQLFEEDNVGF
+2565 
-2579 LMPFKMISF
+2579 
-2588 DTNAVV
+2588 
-2594 DKRNMFVYDATISSN
+2594 
-2609 LKNDAGELITGVA
+2609 
-2622 SSIGGLLAGYE
+2622 
-2633 LAKLAITSGNDSG
+2633 
-2646 ILVGAIVVAM
+2646 
-2656 NANELVISGTSGYKN
+2656 
-2671 LFNHNISTVNFI
+2671 
-2683 KDSVLAGSENEKI
+2683 
-2696 YNSLNTATQMIG
+2696 
-2708 IIGDC
+2708 
-2713 QQFYKLIEE
+2713 
-2722 GKLRNIDWD
+2722 WD
-2731 KIIYDK
+2731 KIDQAQDEAIDALGYPIGNIADGSIENDYEAKKSIFKYAQDKLFADKSLVALKSTLGNSVIDMSMSLIDDATKDKIYQNLKQNIKINANSQGLPNLNYVVEIEPGSNFVMKGVAKLGVCNIGKTAYSIYLNKDK
-2737 KERDELTSILN
+2737 YKNEQDRAIAGTIDIIG
-2748 SYNLGLDI
+2748 LGA
-2756 KTVGDIL
+2756 TVGIGVLASSVGAPTMVIIVGGVVVGYAVDTASATI
-2763 NK
+2763 KESIIGY

>member
-24 AVIPCY
+24 AVMPCY

-37 GGANVNGNIINIVK
+37 GGANVKGNIINIVK

-74 NNHTGSAQYNSQ
+74 NNHTGSAQYNSH

-151 TLTTGVPDWGADGK
+151 TLTTGVPDWGADSK

-195 LDIMASA
+195 LDIMARA

-226 NADGSLEVQKTTATA
+226 NTDGSLEVQKTTATA

-286 TNDGRIVFTKNAGS
+286 TNDGRIVFTKNSGS
-300 NNSADGLPNKDYTYL
+300 SSNATDGLQNQDYTSL
-315 TSDGTVM
+315 TSDGNVM

-330 NSGVITAQ
+330 NSSVITAQ

-413 SSGEASISA
+413 SNGEASISA
-422 GGILSGSGSIGA
+422 GGIISGSGSIGA

-480 ATPNPEAL
+480 ETPDPEAP

-495 APALPDIAQASGV
+495 APALPDIAQASSV
-508 AATVKKDKISDDDL
+508 AATVKKDKISDNDL

-577 ATTYTKTELGGY
+577 ATKYTKTELGGY

-615 LSGYLEVAGNKAS
+615 LNGYLEVAGNKAS
-628 VVIANVNGISVNGLG
+628 VVIANANGISVNGLG

-653 TGAVTNWADGS
+653 TGALTNWADGNL
-664 FKFSDNKG
+664 KFENNKG
-672 DMIIA
+672 DMLIA

-692 TSNLQVDQSEVY
+692 TNNLQVDKSEVY

-714 LLQNTGKIAATENMH
+714 LLQNTGKIAATENMQ
-729 INAGALKNSSL
+729 INAGTLKNSSL
-740 GYIEAQ
+740 GYIEA
-746 KNLTATVS
+746 KENLTATVS
-754 GDVEQDKATLKAGE
+754 GDVEQDKATLKAGNNLQLRAN
-768 ALKVSAAKLSNT
+768 ALKNT
-780 NNSLISAG
+780 NNSLLSAG
-788 NDADINIAASISN
+788 NDADINITTAIDNA
-801 NKSIILAGND
+801 KSIILAGQN

-831 NGTLAVANRF
+831 NGTLTVANRF

-847 ISTDS
+847 ISADGS
-852 NNALTKITTTDF
+852 SALTKITATDF

-956 VGKNAAINTS
+956 VGKNAVINTS

-1116 SGNIK
+1116 SGNIN

-1220 YATDIVN
+1220 EAKDIVN
-1227 RTHQAKGKV
+1227 KTHQAKGKV
-1236 GDLPESDAYF
+1236 GDLPESDDYF

-1290 TDISSLHI
+1290 MDISSLHI

-1384 MNAGAVIAE
+1384 MNAGAVVAE

-1458 SKQDIKNMGNIKSD
+1458 SKQDIKNMGNIRSD

-1477 RAENVSNKGDIAS
+1477 RAANVSNKGDIAG
-1490 ENLAVKA
+1490 ENLTVKA

-1510 ADALLQAENI
+1510 VDAMLQAENL
-1520 TNEATVSKKQYKELN
+1520 TNEASTSETQYRELN
-1535 QKKLEATGSI
+1535 QKKIEATGSI

-1574 NANDVDIVTVANEK
+1574 NANDVDIVMVANEK

-1692 SGKDINIKGS
+1692 SGNDINIKGS
-1702 NVASEAGKADLAAEN
+1702 NVASEAGKADLIAEN
-1717 NINIANATEYHEC
+1717 NINIANETEYHER

-1742 SSKTTDIYDYS
+1742 SSQTTDIYDYS

-1776 NLTGSNVVA
+1776 NITGSNVVA
-1785 DNDVSVKTGG
+1785 DNDVSVKAGG
-1795 NLNIGSAE
+1795 NLNIGGAE
-1803 QTSESEYI
+1803 QTSESEYR
-1811 KSVKKSGILSGGGL
+1811 KSVKKSGVFAGGGL

-1853 KGNVN
+1853 KGSVDLEAQKDTNI
-1858 LDADKAANVKGS
+1858 KGS
-1870 TVVAGKDINI
+1870 SVVAGRDINI

-1886 IENSDSIYN
+1886 IENSNSVYN

-1912 GEAVNKVNEVVNHV
+1912 GAYVDVVNNAANSVKHATEV
-1926 ERANQVNDKRLAAL
+1926 EDKRLGAL
-1940 HGYKAI
+1940 VAVKGYKDADKAI
-1946 ESVEKNIGM
+1946 KDIKGKGGGKINENLSVNI
-1955 LKDAVKNPSQGLSLN
+1955 SL
-1970 VSVGSSQSRIE
+1970 GTTK
-1981 SKSTTVVANGSNVK
+1981 SKSESNSTTTVANASEVK
-1995 AAGDVKITSTEKD
+1995 AGGDVSIVSTKKD

-2035 NTNKTEQNSKSS
+2035 NTNITEQNSKSS
-2047 SASVGVGFDIAT
+2047 SASVGASLELGK
-2059 GQVSSVTISGSKSK
+2059 GPSYSISGSMSK
-2073 GEVDAN
+2073 GEVSAN
-2079 STSYNEST
+2079 GTTYNESNVT
-2087 VKADK
+2087 TNKDLSFA
-2092 KLDFTSAK
+2092 SGN
-2100 DTNIKGGNLSGE
+2100 DTNIKGGKLSG
-2112 KIAGNVGGDL
+2112 KKVTGNVGGDL
-2122 NIESKQDKN
+2122 NIESKQDSN
-2131 SYKEKNSSAG
+2131 NYKESNKSV
-2141 FGVGIDLSGK
+2141 GVSIGLGS
-2151 NKNDGIATTD
+2151 NKAV
-2161 KKDKA
+2161 
-2166 SNADKTGIFGSATK
+2166 SGSASIGK
-2180 SNVDS
+2180 IDS
-2185 NYESVTNQSGIYA
+2185 NYKSVTNQSGIYA
-2198 GKEGFDIRVE
+2198 GKDGFDIRVE
-2208 ANTDLKG
+2208 DNTDLKG
-2215 GIISSEAEK
+2215 GIIFSEAEK

-2249 IGINVD
+2249 TGINVD
-2255 TSKNAKNKDAGVT
+2255 TSAGAEKKDAGVT

-2294 RDKGHQK
+2294 RDKKNQK

-2314 LNKLGEIFDKTK
+2314 INKLGEIFDKTK

-2360 KNALHALVGGI
+2360 KNALHALVGGV

-2389 NEIIQDKLRDMF
+2389 NEMIQDKLSDMF

-2419 AQVAAD
+2419 AQVVAD
-2425 NAQVGSAT
+2425 NAQMGAAT

-2445 EQLEKYNSEIEAI
+2445 EQQKNYETEIEAI
-2458 EKDDSLTEE
+2458 EKDDTLTDKQKEI
-2467 EKKDAKKIIDLK
+2467 AKKSVDLK

-2488 REWLSRFNSKIN
+2488 REWL
-2500 VIQLK
+2500 
-2505 NGEYEIKGE
+2505 
-2514 TFYVGYN
+2514 N
-2521 KDGSP
+2521 K
-2526 AFLSTG
+2526 
-2532 TTYGIKD
+2532 
-2539 DNLNDLLQKIIP
+2539 NLNRYQSITENDGRMTFTGFYETVGVDKNNKAYSLTTNQTVVHSKEFETLLNSISP
-2551 GDKIQFPDG
+2551 GDRIKFADG
-2560 SKFYI
+2560 DTYYV
-2565 QPNGQLFEEDNVGF
+2565 QPNGQLYKENSLGF
-2579 LMPFKMISF
+2579 LTTYKQISF
-2588 DTNAVV
+2588 DGKVENKRYMGLFDNDTNISKDTKTAAGQLAVGVV
-2594 DKRNMFVYDATISSN
+2594 DGFVGIKTGWTYLKYASQFGVESHAIAGSVLIISGVNSVMTVTTTGMN
-2609 LKNDAGELITGVA
+2609 ELISDSIKPINFVKDIWLDKVKNKDAIYNNFDKSAKGISIMGDMNNIVSATKKGVFDKINWDKVA
-2622 SSIGGLLAGYE
+2622 VDKNEYSKVQSVLHQYE
-2633 LAKLAITSGNDSG
+2633 L
-2646 ILVGAIVVAM
+2646 
-2656 NANELVISGTSGYKN
+2656 Y
-2671 LFNHNISTVNFI
+2671 
-2683 KDSVLAGSENEKI
+2683 
-2696 YNSLNTATQMIG
+2696 
-2708 IIGDC
+2708 
-2713 QQFYKLIEE
+2713 
-2722 GKLRNIDWD
+2722 
-2731 KIIYDK
+2731 
-2737 KERDELTSILN
+2737 
-2748 SYNLGLDI
+2748 LDI
-2756 KTVGDIL
+2756 KSLYELTEDYQNEKN

>member
-24 AVIPCY
+24 AVMPCY

-37 GGANVNGNIINIVK
+37 GGANVKGTIINIVK

-60 KFTDFNVAGNGIVF
+60 KFTDFNVVGNGIVF
-74 NNHTGSAQYNSQ
+74 NNHTGSAQYNSH

-151 TLTTGVPDWGADGK
+151 TLTTGMPDWGADGK

-172 KGTIDIQNA
+172 KGTIDIQNT

-195 LDIMASA
+195 LDIMARA

-211 NEAINVVAGSNEVKY
+211 NEAINVIAGSNEVKY
-226 NADGSLEVQKTTATA
+226 NTDGSLEVQKTTATS

-300 NNSADGLPNKDYTYL
+300 NNTADGLSNKDYTSL
-315 TSDGTVM
+315 TSDGNVM

-330 NSGVITAQ
+330 NSSVITAQ

-400 ASAKAINNDGYMH
+400 TSTKAINNDGYMH

-434 KSSVNVTADKLT
+434 KSSINIQADKVT

-480 ATPNPEAL
+480 ATPNPEAP

-495 APALPDIAQASGV
+495 SPALPDIAQASGV
-508 AATVKKDKISDDDL
+508 AATVKKNKISDNDL

-577 ATTYTKTELGGY
+577 ATKYTKTELGGY

-598 KGARVIL
+598 KGASVIL

-615 LSGYLEVAGNKAS
+615 LNGYLEVAGNKAS
-628 VVIANVNGISVNGLG
+628 VVIANANGISVNGLG

-653 TGAVTNWADGS
+653 TGAVTNWADGNL
-664 FKFSDNKG
+664 KFGNNKG
-672 DMIIA
+672 DMLIA

-692 TSNLQVDQSEVY
+692 TNNLQVDKSEVY
-704 TNELHISADG
+704 NNELHISADG
-714 LLQNTGKIAATENMH
+714 LMQNTGKIAATENMQ

-768 ALKVSAAKLSNT
+768 ALSVSAAKLSNT

-788 NDADINIAASISN
+788 NDANINIAASISN

-847 ISTDS
+847 ISADDS
-852 NNALTKITTTDF
+852 SALTKITATDF

-912 NLHTGGD
+912 NLHTGRD
-919 AKITADTMRSSKAS
+919 AKITANSLQNSKAS

-956 VGKNAAINTS
+956 VGKNAVINTS

-976 IFVTKDLT
+976 IFVTKNLT
-984 INSIGDFLNEDGLIA
+984 INSIGDFLNEDGLVA
-999 VGASGT
+999 VGGCGT
-1005 ISATNITN
+1005 ISANNITN

-1024 INAAGDLSLTAE
+1024 INAAGDLSLNAQE
-1036 DTVLNRSSDIESEGN
+1036 TVLNRSSDIESEGN

-1061 KKEIFE
+1061 KKEIFA

-1186 GTTVIP
+1186 GTTVLP

-1220 YATDIVN
+1220 KAADIVN

-1246 KTDADKHL
+1246 KTDAENHL
-1254 TDETLYKEKQDVSTS
+1254 TDEKLYKEKQDVSTS

-1275 DKAAAGKDNNTGDKM
+1275 DKAAAGKDNQTGDKM
-1290 TDISSLHI
+1290 PDISSLHI
-1298 NSKIFKLTDDATA
+1298 NSKIFKLTDDAKA

-1384 MNAGAVIAE
+1384 MNAGAVVAE
-1393 EMNLKVGV
+1393 AMDLKVGV

-1417 LVEEVVNGQ
+1417 LVEEVVNGE

-1432 VFLAQVRSEDLR
+1432 VFLAHVRSEDLR

-1477 RAENVSNKGDIAS
+1477 RAENVSNKGDIAGK
-1490 ENLAVKA
+1490 NLKIKA

-1510 ADALLQAENI
+1510 VDALLKAESI
-1520 TNEATVSKKQYKELN
+1520 ANEATVSEKQYKELN

-1545 SAGQNLTLEAG
+1545 SAGQNLTLDAG
-1556 KNITNKGANLT
+1556 NSITNKSANLT
-1567 AGKDLTL
+1567 AGKNLTL

-1613 ENIRLNTKKDISIA
+1613 ENIRLNAKKDISIA

-1638 LNAKGDVNINAVK
+1638 LNVKGDVNLTAVK
-1651 DLYSEESEVGNRG
+1651 DLYSEESEVGKRG
-1664 GSYYNH
+1664 SSYYNH

-1687 DISIA
+1687 DISIS

-1702 NVASEAGKADLAAEN
+1702 NVASEAGKADLIAEN
-1717 NINIANATEYHEC
+1717 NINIANETEYHER

-1753 RQNTVVGSNVSAG
+1753 KQNTVVGSNVSAG
-1766 EIAISSKKDT
+1766 ELEISSKKDT
-1776 NLTGSNVVA
+1776 NITGSNVVA

-1880 TGENVK
+1880 TGENVS
-1886 IENSDSIYN
+1886 IENSNNIYN

-1912 GEAVNKVNEVVNHV
+1912 GGYVDVVNNAANSVKHATEV
-1926 ERANQVNDKRLAAL
+1926 EDKRLGAL
-1940 HGYKAI
+1940 VAVKGYKDADKAI
-1946 ESVEKNIGM
+1946 KDIKGKGGGKINENLSVNISLGTTKSRSESN
-1955 LKDAVKNPSQGLSLN
+1955 
-1970 VSVGSSQSRIE
+1970 
-1981 SKSTTVVANGSNVK
+1981 STTTVANASEVK
-1995 AAGDVKITSTEKD
+1995 AGGDVSIVSTKKD

-2027 NLNITASK
+2027 NLNIIASE
-2035 NTNKTEQNSKSS
+2035 NTNNTEQSSKSS
-2047 SASVGVGFDIAT
+2047 SASVGASLELGK
-2059 GQVSSVTISGSKSK
+2059 GPSYSISGSMSK
-2073 GEVDAN
+2073 GEVSAN
-2079 STSYNEST
+2079 GTTYNEST
-2087 VKADK
+2087 VTANKDLSFA
-2092 KLDFTSAK
+2092 SGN
-2100 DTNIKGGNLSGE
+2100 DTNIKGGMLSGE
-2112 KIAGNVGGDL
+2112 KVTGNVGGDL
-2122 NIESKQDKN
+2122 NIESKQDSN
-2131 SYKEKNSSAG
+2131 SYKETNKSV
-2141 FGVGIDLSGK
+2141 GVSIGLGS
-2151 NKNDGIATTD
+2151 NKAV
-2161 KKDKA
+2161 
-2166 SNADKTGIFGSATK
+2166 SGSASVGK
-2180 SNVDS
+2180 IDS
-2185 NYESVTNQSGIYA
+2185 NYNSVTDQSGIYA
-2198 GKEGFDIRVE
+2198 GKEGFDINVGE
-2208 ANTDLKG
+2208 NTDLKG

-2224 DKNKISTGTLTYEDI
+2224 DKNKISTGTLTFENI
-2239 KNKAEYEAGS
+2239 QNKADYKSG
-2249 IGINVD
+2249 G
-2255 TSKNAKNKDAGVT
+2255 AGVKVNKNNNADYNEKGIT
-2268 PNIGVGAKDDAESV
+2268 PDIGMPASGEAES
-2282 TKATVSE
+2282 TTNATISK
-2289 GEIEI
+2289 GTIEI
-2294 RDKGHQK
+2294 RDKDKQK
-2301 QDLKDLNRDTQNS
+2301 QDIEKLNRDTANS

-2326 VEERQELAGLF
+2326 IEERQELANLF
-2337 GEIAYKAVGDLA
+2337 GELAYNEIHYMDGSNEQKALY
-2349 IKNGWQEGSAE
+2349 
-2360 KNALHALVGGI
+2360 HAVVGGI
-2371 MSELTNSGFL
+2371 MSKLTGGDFL
-2381 AGASGAMI
+2381 AGATAAGINKLVIEEVKKAANYDPDKMQWVSAALGA
-2389 NEIIQDKLRDMF
+2389 
-2401 KDNPAM
+2401 
-2407 HQWASALIGGVV
+2407 VV
-2419 AQVAAD
+2419 AEFVSGNPQAGGSVAA
-2425 NAQVGSAT
+2425 
-2433 ASSGTKNNYLTH
+2433 SGTKNNAVADIIFNPKRVLNGYGEGLKDRGIEEIEDISAIVSDPLGTLNEMYQFLQAVYEEPSLANEIKEQFVDVFNERWDKFENGTAEETGYELGRISVDIASLCVASGSSKILTKFPRVGKIVSS
-2445 EQLEKYNSEIEAI
+2445 LEKYTAKSISTTKLTNDIVYI
-2458 EKDDSLTEE
+2458 GDSLW
-2467 EKKDAKKIIDLK
+2467 EKGAFKRGQIIDK
-2479 YDLISALQD
+2479 ALGNN
-2488 REWLSRFNSKIN
+2488 L
-2500 VIQLK
+2500 
-2505 NGEYEIKGE
+2505 
-2514 TFYVGYN
+2514 GYN
-2521 KDGSP
+2521 
-2526 AFLSTG
+2526 
-2532 TTYGIKD
+2532 
-2539 DNLNDLLQKIIP
+2539 
-2551 GDKIQFPDG
+2551 FP
-2560 SKFYI
+2560 
-2565 QPNGQLFEEDNVGF
+2565 
-2579 LMPFKMISF
+2579 
-2588 DTNAVV
+2588 VV
-2594 DKRNMFVYDATISSN
+2594 DKLNGRT
-2609 LKNDAGELITGVA
+2609 
-2622 SSIGGLLAGYE
+2622 
-2633 LAKLAITSGNDSG
+2633 ITS
-2646 ILVGAIVVAM
+2646 
-2656 NANELVISGTSGYKN
+2656 
-2671 LFNHNISTVNFI
+2671 I
-2683 KDSVLAGSENEKI
+2683 KSMDLTADTYQTGRGI
-2696 YNSLNTATQMIG
+2696 YNTLVKNIDTLEAFDEQTWRGVVIQAT
-2708 IIGDC
+2708 DYD
-2713 QQFYKLIEE
+2713 YKQLEVAIPKVAISKDQKDGLEE
-2722 GKLRNIDWD
+2722 AIKYAKRRNINI
-2731 KIIYDK
+2731 KITIV
-2737 KERDELTSILN
+2737 E
-2748 SYNLGLDI
+2748 
-2756 KTVGDIL
+2756 
-2763 NK
+2763 

>member
-105 LTEVTGTGKTNL
+105 LSEVTGTGKTNL

-195 LDIMASA
+195 LDIMARA

-226 NADGSLEVQKTTATA
+226 NTDGSLEVQKTTATA

-300 NNSADGLPNKDYTYL
+300 NNTADGLSNKDYTSL

-380 ITADEIANSG
+380 ITADEITNSG
-390 NINASSILHV
+390 NINASKILDV
-400 ASAKAINNDGYMH
+400 TSTKAINNNGYMH
-413 SSGEASISA
+413 SSGEARVSA

-480 ATPNPEAL
+480 ETPNPEAP

-508 AATVKKDKISDDDL
+508 ASTVKKDKISDNDL

-577 ATTYTKTELGGY
+577 ATKYTKTELGGY

-615 LSGYLEVAGNKAS
+615 LNGYLEVAGNKAS

-677 GDGLNARNPKQLEIF
+677 GDGLNARNPKQLKIF
-692 TSNLQVDQSEVY
+692 TNNLQVDKSEVY

-714 LLQNTGKIAATENMH
+714 LLQNTGKIAATENMQ

-746 KNLTATVS
+746 KNLTAAVS

-811 LDVRAADFINQDTAL
+811 LDVKAADFINQDTAL

-847 ISTDS
+847 ISADGS
-852 NNALTKITTTDF
+852 SALTKITATDF

-870 AFVSKGSLQLEAS
+870 VFISKGSLQLEAS

-941 ADLGSFTNQDSAYFG
+941 ADLGSLTNQDSAYFG
-956 VGKNAAINTS
+956 IGKNAVINTS

-984 INSIGDFLNEDGLIA
+984 INSIGDFLNEDGLVA
-999 VGASGT
+999 VGGSGT

-1013 QNKAGV
+1013 QNKTGV

-1024 INAAGDLSLTAE
+1024 INAAGDLSLNAQ
-1036 DTVLNRSSDIESEGN
+1036 DTVMNRSSDIESEGN

-1220 YATDIVN
+1220 EAKDIVN
-1227 RTHQAKGKV
+1227 KTHQAKGKV
-1236 GDLPESDAYF
+1236 GDLPESDDYF
-1246 KTDADKHL
+1246 KTDAENHL
-1254 TDETLYKEKQDVSTS
+1254 TDEKLYKEKQDVSTS

-1275 DKAAAGKDNNTGDKM
+1275 DKAAAGKDNQTGDKM
-1290 TDISSLHI
+1290 MDISSLHI

-1384 MNAGAVIAE
+1384 MNAGAVVAE
-1393 EMNLKVGV
+1393 AMDLKVGV

-1417 LVEEVVNGQ
+1417 LVEEVVNGE

-1477 RAENVSNKGDIAS
+1477 RAENVGNKGDIAS
-1490 ENLAVKA
+1490 ENLTVKS

-1510 ADALLQAENI
+1510 VDAMLQAENI
-1520 TNEATVSKKQYKELN
+1520 TNEAATSETQYRELN

-1556 KNITNKGANLT
+1556 NSITNKGANLT
-1567 AGKDLTL
+1567 AGKDLQL

-1638 LNAKGDVNINAVK
+1638 LNAKGDVNLTAVK

-1687 DISIA
+1687 DIGIA

-1702 NVASEAGKADLAAEN
+1702 NVASEAGKADLIAEN
-1717 NINIANATEYHEC
+1717 NINIANEKEYHER

-1753 RQNTVVGSNVSAG
+1753 KQNTVVNSNVSAG
-1766 EIAISSKKDT
+1766 ELAISSKKDT
-1776 NLTGSNVVA
+1776 NITGSNVVA
-1785 DNDVSVKTGG
+1785 DNDVNVKTGG

-1803 QTSESEYI
+1803 QTSESEYR
-1811 KSVKKSGILSGGGL
+1811 KSVKKSGVFAGGGL

-1880 TGENVK
+1880 TGENVS
-1886 IENSDSIYN
+1886 IENSNSIYN

-1912 GEAVNKVNEVVNHV
+1912 GGYVDVVNNAANSVKHATEV
-1926 ERANQVNDKRLAAL
+1926 EDKRLGAL
-1940 HGYKAI
+1940 VAVKGYKDADKAI
-1946 ESVEKNIGM
+1946 KDIKGKGGGKINENLYVNI
-1955 LKDAVKNPSQGLSLN
+1955 SL
-1970 VSVGSSQSRIE
+1970 GTTK
-1981 SKSTTVVANGSNVK
+1981 SKSESNSTTTVANASEVK
-1995 AAGDVKITSTEKD
+1995 AGGDVSIVSAKKD

-2027 NLNITASK
+2027 NLNIIASE
-2035 NTNKTEQNSKSS
+2035 NTNNTEQSSKSS
-2047 SASVGVGFDIAT
+2047 SASVGASLELGK
-2059 GQVSSVTISGSKSK
+2059 GPSYSISGSMSK
-2073 GEVDAN
+2073 GEVSAN
-2079 STSYNEST
+2079 GTTYNEST
-2087 VKADK
+2087 VTANKDLSFA
-2092 KLDFTSAK
+2092 SGN
-2100 DTNIKGGNLSGE
+2100 DTNIKGGKLSGE
-2112 KIAGNVGGDL
+2112 KVIGSVGGDL
-2122 NIESKQDKN
+2122 NIESKQDSN
-2131 SYKEKNSSAG
+2131 NYKESNKS
-2141 FGVGIDLSGK
+2141 VGASVGLGS
-2151 NKNDGIATTD
+2151 NKAV
-2161 KKDKA
+2161 
-2166 SNADKTGIFGSATK
+2166 SGSASVGK
-2180 SNVDS
+2180 IDS
-2185 NYESVTNQSGIYA
+2185 NYKSVTDQSGIYA

-2208 ANTDLKG
+2208 DNTDLKG
-2215 GIISSEAEK
+2215 GIISSTADA
-2224 DKNKISTGTLTYEDI
+2224 DKNKLSTGTLTFEDI
-2239 KNKAEYEAGS
+2239 QNKADYKAGGA
-2249 IGINVD
+2249 GIKVN
-2255 TSKNAKNKDAGVT
+2255 KNN
-2268 PNIGVGAKDDAESV
+2268 DAEYNEKGITPDIGMPVSGEAES
-2282 TKATVSE
+2282 TTNATISK
-2289 GEIEI
+2289 GTIEI
-2294 RDKGHQK
+2294 RDKDKQK
-2301 QDLKDLNRDTQNS
+2301 QDIEKLNRDTANS

-2326 VEERQELAGLF
+2326 IEERQELANLF
-2337 GEIAYKAVGDLA
+2337 GELAYNEIHYMDGSNEQKALY
-2349 IKNGWQEGSAE
+2349 
-2360 KNALHALVGGI
+2360 HAVVGGI
-2371 MSELTNSGFL
+2371 MSKLTGGDFL
-2381 AGASGAMI
+2381 AGATAAGINKLVIEEVKKAANYEPDKMQWVSAVLGA
-2389 NEIIQDKLRDMF
+2389 
-2401 KDNPAM
+2401 
-2407 HQWASALIGGVV
+2407 VV
-2419 AQVAAD
+2419 AEFVSGNPQAG
-2425 NAQVGSAT
+2425 GSA
-2433 ASSGTKNNYLTH
+2433 AASGTKNNEVADIIFNPKRVLNGYGEGLKDRGIEEIEDISAIVSDPLGTLNEMYQFLQAIYEEPSLANEIKEQFVDVFNERLDKFENGTAEETGYELGRISVDIASLCVASGSSKILTKFPRVGKIVSS
-2445 EQLEKYNSEIEAI
+2445 LEKYTAKSISTT
-2458 EKDDSLTEE
+2458 KLTNDIIYVGDNLWT
-2467 EKKDAKKIIDLK
+2467 KGAFKRGQIIDK
-2479 YDLISALQD
+2479 ALGNN
-2488 REWLSRFNSKIN
+2488 L
-2500 VIQLK
+2500 
-2505 NGEYEIKGE
+2505 
-2514 TFYVGYN
+2514 GYN
-2521 KDGSP
+2521 
-2526 AFLSTG
+2526 
-2532 TTYGIKD
+2532 
-2539 DNLNDLLQKIIP
+2539 
-2551 GDKIQFPDG
+2551 FP
-2560 SKFYI
+2560 
-2565 QPNGQLFEEDNVGF
+2565 
-2579 LMPFKMISF
+2579 
-2588 DTNAVV
+2588 VV
-2594 DKRNMFVYDATISSN
+2594 DK
-2609 LKNDAGELITGVA
+2609 LNDRT
-2622 SSIGGLLAGYE
+2622 
-2633 LAKLAITSGNDSG
+2633 ITS
-2646 ILVGAIVVAM
+2646 
-2656 NANELVISGTSGYKN
+2656 
-2671 LFNHNISTVNFI
+2671 I
-2683 KDSVLAGSENEKI
+2683 KSMDLTLPTYQTGKGI
-2696 YNSLNTATQMIG
+2696 YNTLV
-2708 IIGDC
+2708 
-2713 QQFYKLIEE
+2713 K
-2722 GKLRNIDWD
+2722 NIDALD
-2731 KIIYDK
+2731 KFTYKSWNRKFIGLNDYDSKELEIAISKTIIS
-2737 KERDELTSILN
+2737 KEQKYGIDRAIQYAGN
-2748 SYNLGLDI
+2748 KGI
-2756 KTVGDIL
+2756 KVKITIIE
-2763 NK
+2763 

>member
-24 AVIPCY
+24 AVMPCY

-60 KFTDFNVAGNGIVF
+60 KFTDFNVDANGIVF
-74 NNHTGSAQYNSQ
+74 NNHTGSAHYNSH

-105 LTEVTGTGKTNL
+105 LTEITGTGKTNL

-195 LDIMASA
+195 LDIMARA

-226 NADGSLEVQKTTATA
+226 NTDGSLEVQKTTATA

-286 TNDGRIVFTKNAGS
+286 TNDGRIVFTKNSGS
-300 NNSADGLPNKDYTYL
+300 SSNATDGLQNQDYTSL
-315 TSDGTVM
+315 TSDGNVM

-330 NSGVITAQ
+330 NSSVITAQ
-338 KDMTL
+338 KDMTM

-434 KSSVNVTADKLT
+434 KSSVNVQADKVT

-480 ATPNPEAL
+480 ATPNPEAP

-508 AATVKKDKISDDDL
+508 AATVKKDKISDNDL

-577 ATTYTKTELGGY
+577 ATKYTKTELGGY

-615 LSGYLEVAGNKAS
+615 LNGYLEVAGNKAS
-628 VVIANVNGISVNGLG
+628 VVIANANGISVNGLG
-643 FINTDNVVLS
+643 FINTDNVLLS

-672 DMIIA
+672 NMIIA
-677 GDGLNARNPKQLEIF
+677 GDGLNARNPKQLDVF
-692 TSNLQVDQSEVY
+692 TNNLQADKSELY
-704 TNELHISADG
+704 ANELHISADG
-714 LLQNTGKIAATENMH
+714 LLQNTGKIAATENMQL
-729 INAGALKNSSL
+729 NAAGLKNSNS

-754 GDVEQDKATLKAGE
+754 GDVEQDKATLKAGNNLQLRAN
-768 ALKVSAAKLSNT
+768 ALKNT
-780 NNSLISAG
+780 NNSLLSAG

-831 NGTLAVANRF
+831 NGTLTVANRF
-841 ANDGAT
+841 VNDGAT
-847 ISTDS
+847 ISADGS
-852 NNALTKITTTDF
+852 SALTKITATDF

-870 AFVSKGSLQLEAS
+870 AFISKGSLQLEAS

-941 ADLGSFTNQDSAYFG
+941 ADLGSFTNQASAYFG
-956 VGKNAAINTS
+956 VGKNAVINTS

-976 IFVTKDLT
+976 IFVTKNLT
-984 INSIGDFLNEDGLIA
+984 INSIGDFLNEDGLVA

-1024 INAAGDLSLTAE
+1024 INAVGDLSLNGQE
-1036 DTVLNRSSDIESEGN
+1036 TVMNRSSDIESEGN

-1220 YATDIVN
+1220 EAKDIVN
-1227 RTHQAKGKV
+1227 KTHQAKGKV

-1246 KTDADKHL
+1246 KTDAENHL
-1254 TDETLYKEKQDVSTS
+1254 TDEKLYKEKQDVSTS

-1275 DKAAAGKDNNTGDKM
+1275 DKAAAGKDNNTGDKLP
-1290 TDISSLHI
+1290 DISSLHI

-1384 MNAGAVIAE
+1384 MNAGAVVAE
-1393 EMNLKVGV
+1393 AMGLKVGV

-1417 LVEEVVNGQ
+1417 LVEEVVNGE

-1444 PDGALIVGGEVELY
+1444 PDGALIVGGEVEMY

-1477 RAENVSNKGDIAS
+1477 RAENVSNKGDIAG
-1490 ENLAVKA
+1490 ENLKIKA

-1510 ADALLQAENI
+1510 VDAMLQAENI
-1520 TNEATVSKKQYKELN
+1520 TNEAATSETQYRELN

-1556 KNITNKGANLT
+1556 NSITNRGANLT

-1574 NANDVDIVTVANEK
+1574 SANDVDIVTVANEK

-1613 ENIRLNTKKDISIA
+1613 ENIRLNAKKDISIA
-1627 GGVLSAKNDVA
+1627 GGILSAKNDVE
-1638 LNAKGDVNINAVK
+1638 LNAKGDVNLTAVK
-1651 DLYSEESEVGNRG
+1651 DLYSEESEVGKRG
-1664 GSYYNH
+1664 SSYYNH

-1717 NINIANATEYHEC
+1717 NINIANETEYHER
-1730 LHEEHNKVSGLL
+1730 LHEYHSKVSGVL
-1742 SSKTTDIYDYS
+1742 SSKITDIYDYS
-1753 RQNTVVGSNVSAG
+1753 KQNTVVNSNVSAG
-1766 EIAISSKKDT
+1766 ELAISSKKDT
-1776 NLTGSNVVA
+1776 NITGSNVVA
-1785 DNDVSVKTGG
+1785 DNDVNVKTGG

-1803 QTSESEYI
+1803 QTSESEYR
-1811 KSVKKSGILSGGGL
+1811 KSVKKSGVFAGGGI

-1853 KGNVN
+1853 KGSVK

-1880 TGENVK
+1880 TGENVS
-1886 IENSDSIYN
+1886 IENSNSIYN

-1940 HGYKAI
+1940 HGYKAV

-1955 LKDAVKNPSQGLSLN
+1955 IKDAVKNPSQGLSLS
-1970 VSVGSSQSRIE
+1970 VSVGSSQSRSE

-1995 AAGDVKITSTEKD
+1995 AVGDVKITSTKKD
-2008 INITGS
+2008 IDITGS

-2020 VTLNAKE
+2020 VTFNAKE

-2035 NTNKTEQNSKSS
+2035 NTNNTEQSSKSS
-2047 SASVGVGFDIAT
+2047 SASVGASLELGK
-2059 GQVSSVTISGSKSK
+2059 GPSYSISGSMSK
-2073 GEVDAN
+2073 GEVSAN
-2079 STSYNEST
+2079 GTTYNEST
-2087 VKADK
+2087 VTANED
-2092 KLDFTSAK
+2092 LSFASGN
-2100 DTNIKGGNLSGE
+2100 DTNIKGGMLSGE
-2112 KIAGNVGGDL
+2112 KVTGNVGGDL
-2122 NIESKQDKN
+2122 NIESKQDSN
-2131 SYKEKNSSAG
+2131 SYKETNKSV
-2141 FGVGIDLSGK
+2141 GVSIGLGS
-2151 NKNDGIATTD
+2151 NKAV
-2161 KKDKA
+2161 
-2166 SNADKTGIFGSATK
+2166 SGSASIGK
-2180 SNVDS
+2180 IDS
-2185 NYESVTNQSGIYA
+2185 NYKSVTDQSGIYA
-2198 GKEGFDIRVE
+2198 GKEGFEINVGE
-2208 ANTDLKG
+2208 NTDLKG
-2215 GIISSEAEK
+2215 GIISSAADA
-2224 DKNKISTGTLTYEDI
+2224 DKNKLSAGTLTFEDI
-2239 KNKAEYEAGS
+2239 QNKADYKAN
-2249 IGINVD
+2249 GI
-2255 TSKNAKNKDAGVT
+2255 
-2268 PNIGVGAKDDAESV
+2268 GAKVNKNNNADYNEKGITPDIGMPASGEAESI
-2282 TKATVSE
+2282 TKATISE
-2289 GEIEI
+2289 GTIEI
-2294 RDKGHQK
+2294 RDKENQK
-2301 QDLKDLNRDTQNS
+2301 QDITKLNRDTQNS

-2326 VEERQELAGLF
+2326 IEERQELANLF
-2337 GEIAYKAVGDLA
+2337 GELAYNEIHYMDGSDEQKALY
-2349 IKNGWQEGSAE
+2349 
-2360 KNALHALVGGI
+2360 HAVVGGI
-2371 MSELTNSGFL
+2371 MSKLTGGDFL
-2381 AGASGAMI
+2381 AGATAAGINKLVIEEVKKAANYDPDKMQWVSAALGA
-2389 NEIIQDKLRDMF
+2389 
-2401 KDNPAM
+2401 
-2407 HQWASALIGGVV
+2407 VV
-2419 AQVAAD
+2419 AEFVSGNPQAGGSVAA
-2425 NAQVGSAT
+2425 
-2433 ASSGTKNNYLTH
+2433 SGTKNNAVADIIFNPKRVLNGYGEGLKDRGIEEIEDISAIVSDPLGTLNEMYQFLQAVYEEPSLANEIKEQFVDVFNERLDKFENGTAEETGYELGRISVDIASLCVASGSSKILTKFPRVGKIVSS
-2445 EQLEKYNSEIEAI
+2445 LEKYTAKSISTTKLTNDIVYI
-2458 EKDDSLTEE
+2458 GDSLW
-2467 EKKDAKKIIDLK
+2467 EKGAFKRGQIIDK
-2479 YDLISALQD
+2479 ALGNN
-2488 REWLSRFNSKIN
+2488 L
-2500 VIQLK
+2500 
-2505 NGEYEIKGE
+2505 
-2514 TFYVGYN
+2514 GYN
-2521 KDGSP
+2521 
-2526 AFLSTG
+2526 
-2532 TTYGIKD
+2532 
-2539 DNLNDLLQKIIP
+2539 
-2551 GDKIQFPDG
+2551 FP
-2560 SKFYI
+2560 
-2565 QPNGQLFEEDNVGF
+2565 
-2579 LMPFKMISF
+2579 
-2588 DTNAVV
+2588 VV
-2594 DKRNMFVYDATISSN
+2594 DKLNGRT
-2609 LKNDAGELITGVA
+2609 
-2622 SSIGGLLAGYE
+2622 
-2633 LAKLAITSGNDSG
+2633 ITS
-2646 ILVGAIVVAM
+2646 
-2656 NANELVISGTSGYKN
+2656 
-2671 LFNHNISTVNFI
+2671 I
-2683 KDSVLAGSENEKI
+2683 KSMDLTADTYQTGRGI
-2696 YNSLNTATQMIG
+2696 YNTLVKNIDTLEAFDEQTWRGVVIQAT
-2708 IIGDC
+2708 DYD
-2713 QQFYKLIEE
+2713 YKQLEVAIPKVAISKDQKDGLEE
-2722 GKLRNIDWD
+2722 AIKYAKRRNINI
-2731 KIIYDK
+2731 KITIV
-2737 KERDELTSILN
+2737 E
-2748 SYNLGLDI
+2748 
-2756 KTVGDIL
+2756 
-2763 NK
+2763 

>member
-24 AVIPCY
+24 VVMPCY

-74 NNHTGSAQYNSQ
+74 NNHTGSAQYNSH

-151 TLTTGVPDWGADGK
+151 TLTTGMPDWGADGK

-195 LDIMASA
+195 LDIMARA

-226 NADGSLEVQKTTATA
+226 NTDGSLEVQKTTATA

-300 NNSADGLPNKDYTYL
+300 NNTADGLSNKDYTSL
-315 TSDGTVM
+315 TSDGNVM

-330 NSGVITAQ
+330 NSSVITAQ

-400 ASAKAINNDGYMH
+400 NSAKAINNDGYMH

-434 KSSVNVTADKLT
+434 KSSVNVQADKLT

-480 ATPNPEAL
+480 ETPNPEAP

-495 APALPDIAQASGV
+495 APALPDVAQASGV
-508 AATVKKDKISDDDL
+508 AATVKKDKISDNDL

-577 ATTYTKTELGGY
+577 ATKYTKTELGGY
-589 IDRNMFLAG
+589 IDCNMFLAG

-615 LSGYLEVAGNKAS
+615 LNGYLEVAGNKAS
-628 VVIANVNGISVNGLG
+628 VVIANANGISVNGLG

-653 TGAVTNWADGS
+653 TGAVTNWADGNL
-664 FKFSDNKG
+664 KFGNNKG
-672 DMIIA
+672 DMLIA
-677 GDGLNARNPKQLEIF
+677 GDGLNVRTPKELEIF
-692 TSNLQVDQSEVY
+692 TNNLQVDKSEVY

-746 KNLTATVS
+746 KNLTAAVS
-754 GDVEQDKATLKAGE
+754 GDVEQDKATLKAGNNLQLRAN
-768 ALKVSAAKLSNT
+768 ALKNT
-780 NNSLISAG
+780 NNSLLSAA

-811 LDVRAADFINQDTAL
+811 LDVRAADFINQDTAM

-831 NGTLAVANRF
+831 NGTLAVANKF

-847 ISTDS
+847 ISADGS
-852 NNALTKITTTDF
+852 SALTKITATDF

-870 AFVSKGSLQLEAS
+870 VFISKGSLQLEAS

-912 NLHTGGD
+912 NLHTGRD
-919 AKITADTMRSSKAS
+919 AKITANSLQNSKAS

-941 ADLGSFTNQDSAYFG
+941 ADLG
-956 VGKNAAINTS
+956 VGKNAVINTS
-966 NDFTNKDLGN
+966 NNFTNKNLGN
-976 IFVTKDLT
+976 IFVTKNLT
-984 INSIGDFLNEDGLIA
+984 INSIGDFLNEDGLVA

-1005 ISATNITN
+1005 ISANNITN

-1116 SGNIK
+1116 SGNIN
-1121 IDLDKDLTNHYSKIK
+1121 INLDNDLTNHYSKIK

-1152 GYQGTIHYYDRG
+1152 GYQETIHYYDRG

-1211 LSGVSGVKI
+1211 LSGVGSVKI
-1220 YATDIVN
+1220 NAADIVN
-1227 RTHQAKGKV
+1227 KTHQAKGKV

-1254 TDETLYKEKQDVSTS
+1254 TDEKLYKEKQDVSTS

-1298 NSKIFKLTDDATA
+1298 NSKIFKLTEDAKA

-1331 YLLERVKADP
+1331 YLLERVKGDP

-1472 GTVAL
+1472 GTIAL
-1477 RAENVSNKGDIAS
+1477 RAENVSNKGDIAG
-1490 ENLAVKA
+1490 ENLKIKA

-1510 ADALLQAENI
+1510 VDAMLQAENI
-1520 TNEATVSKKQYKELN
+1520 TNEAATSEKQYKELN
-1535 QKKLEATGSI
+1535 QKKIEVTGSI

-1567 AGKDLTL
+1567 AGKYLTL
-1574 NANDVDIVTVANEK
+1574 NANDIDIVTIANEK

-1627 GGVLSAKNDVA
+1627 GGILSAKNDVE
-1638 LNAKGDVNINAVK
+1638 LNAKGDVNLTAVK

-1692 SGKDINIKGS
+1692 SGNDINIKGS
-1702 NVASEAGKADLAAEN
+1702 NVASEAGKADLIAEN
-1717 NINIANATEYHEC
+1717 NINIANETEYHER
-1730 LHEEHNKVSGLL
+1730 LHEYHSKVSGVL
-1742 SSKTTDIYDYS
+1742 SSKTTDIHDYS

-1776 NLTGSNVVA
+1776 NITGSNVVA

-1825 GFTIGKEK
+1825 GFIIGNEK

-1840 QNTEQVGSTVGSV
+1840 QNVEQVGSTVGSV

-1880 TGENVK
+1880 TGENVS
-1886 IENSDSIYN
+1886 IENSNNIYN

-1912 GEAVNKVNEVVNHV
+1912 GGYVDVVNNAANSVKHATEV
-1926 ERANQVNDKRLAAL
+1926 EDKRLGAL
-1940 HGYKAI
+1940 VAVKGYKDADKAI
-1946 ESVEKNIGM
+1946 KDIKGKGGGKINENLSVNISLGTTKSRSESN
-1955 LKDAVKNPSQGLSLN
+1955 
-1970 VSVGSSQSRIE
+1970 
-1981 SKSTTVVANGSNVK
+1981 STTTVANASEVK
-1995 AAGDVKITSTEKD
+1995 AGGDVSIVSTKKD

-2027 NLNITASK
+2027 NLNIIASE
-2035 NTNKTEQNSKSS
+2035 NTNNTEQSSKSS
-2047 SASVGVGFDIAT
+2047 SASVGASLELGK
-2059 GQVSSVTISGSKSK
+2059 GPSYSISGSMSK
-2073 GEVDAN
+2073 GEVSAN
-2079 STSYNEST
+2079 GTTYNEST
-2087 VKADK
+2087 VTANKDLSFA
-2092 KLDFTSAK
+2092 SGN
-2100 DTNIKGGNLSGE
+2100 DTNIKGGMLSGE
-2112 KIAGNVGGDL
+2112 KVTGNVGGDL
-2122 NIESKQDKN
+2122 NIESKQDSN
-2131 SYKEKNSSAG
+2131 SYKETNKSV
-2141 FGVGIDLSGK
+2141 GVSIGLGS
-2151 NKNDGIATTD
+2151 NKAV
-2161 KKDKA
+2161 
-2166 SNADKTGIFGSATK
+2166 SGSASVGK
-2180 SNVDS
+2180 IDS
-2185 NYESVTNQSGIYA
+2185 NYNSVTDQSGIYA
-2198 GKEGFDIRVE
+2198 GKEGFDINVGE
-2208 ANTDLKG
+2208 NTDLKG

-2224 DKNKISTGTLTYEDI
+2224 DKNKISTGTLTFENI
-2239 KNKAEYEAGS
+2239 QNKADYKSG
-2249 IGINVD
+2249 G
-2255 TSKNAKNKDAGVT
+2255 AGVKVNKNNNADYNEKGIT
-2268 PNIGVGAKDDAESV
+2268 PDIGMPASGEAES
-2282 TKATVSE
+2282 TTNATISK
-2289 GEIEI
+2289 GTIEI
-2294 RDKGHQK
+2294 RDKDKQK
-2301 QDLKDLNRDTQNS
+2301 QDIEKLNRDTANS

-2326 VEERQELAGLF
+2326 IEERQELANLF
-2337 GEIAYKAVGDLA
+2337 GELAYNEIHYMDGSNEQKALY
-2349 IKNGWQEGSAE
+2349 
-2360 KNALHALVGGI
+2360 HAVVGGI
-2371 MSELTNSGFL
+2371 MSKLTGGDFL
-2381 AGASGAMI
+2381 AGATAAGINKLVIEEVKKAANYDPDKMQWVSAALGA
-2389 NEIIQDKLRDMF
+2389 
-2401 KDNPAM
+2401 
-2407 HQWASALIGGVV
+2407 VV
-2419 AQVAAD
+2419 AEFVSGNPQAGGSVAA
-2425 NAQVGSAT
+2425 N
-2433 ASSGTKNNYLTH
+2433 GTKNNAVADIIFNPKRVLNGYGEGLKDRGIEEIEDISAIVSDPLGTLNEMYQFLQAVYEEPSLANEIKEQFVDVFNERLDKFENGTAEETGYELGRISVDIASLCVASGTSKILTKFPRVGKIVTS
-2445 EQLEKYNSEIEAI
+2445 LEKYTAKSISTTKLTNDIVYI
-2458 EKDDSLTEE
+2458 GDSLW
-2467 EKKDAKKIIDLK
+2467 EKGAFKRGQIIDK
-2479 YDLISALQD
+2479 ALGNN
-2488 REWLSRFNSKIN
+2488 L
-2500 VIQLK
+2500 
-2505 NGEYEIKGE
+2505 
-2514 TFYVGYN
+2514 GYN
-2521 KDGSP
+2521 
-2526 AFLSTG
+2526 
-2532 TTYGIKD
+2532 
-2539 DNLNDLLQKIIP
+2539 
-2551 GDKIQFPDG
+2551 FP
-2560 SKFYI
+2560 
-2565 QPNGQLFEEDNVGF
+2565 
-2579 LMPFKMISF
+2579 
-2588 DTNAVV
+2588 VV
-2594 DKRNMFVYDATISSN
+2594 DKLNDRTITSIKSMDLTANTYQTGRGIYNALVKNIDDLEAFEKRSWRHTTINIDDYDYKQLEVAIPKITISKDQ
-2609 LKNDAGELITGVA
+2609 KNGLEQAVKYAKSKNINVKIT
-2622 SSIGGLLAGYE
+2622 
-2633 LAKLAITSGNDSG
+2633 
-2646 ILVGAIVVAM
+2646 VV
-2656 NANELVISGTSGYKN
+2656 E
-2671 LFNHNISTVNFI
+2671 
-2683 KDSVLAGSENEKI
+2683 
-2696 YNSLNTATQMIG
+2696 
-2708 IIGDC
+2708 
-2713 QQFYKLIEE
+2713 
-2722 GKLRNIDWD
+2722 
-2731 KIIYDK
+2731 
-2737 KERDELTSILN
+2737 
-2748 SYNLGLDI
+2748 
-2756 KTVGDIL
+2756 
-2763 NK
+2763 

>member
-24 AVIPCY
+24 AVMPCY

-74 NNHTGSAQYNSQ
+74 NNHTGSAQYNSH

-136 GIVGKGFGFI
+136 GIVGKGFGLI

-151 TLTTGVPDWGADGK
+151 TLTTGMPDWGAYGK

-195 LDIMASA
+195 LDIMARA

-226 NADGSLEVQKTTATA
+226 NTDGSLEVQKTTATA

-300 NNSADGLPNKDYTYL
+300 NNTADGLSNKDYTSL
-315 TSDGTVM
+315 TSDGNVM

-330 NSGVITAQ
+330 NSSVITAQ

-400 ASAKAINNDGYMH
+400 ASAKAINNNGYMH
-413 SSGEASISA
+413 SSGEARVSA

-434 KSSVNVTADKLT
+434 KSSVNVTADKIS
-446 LNKNNIYTIGADGKI
+446 LNKKNIYTIGADGKI

-480 ATPNPEAL
+480 ETPNPEAP

-508 AATVKKDKISDDDL
+508 AATVKTDKISDDDL

-577 ATTYTKTELGGY
+577 ATKYTKTELGGY

-615 LSGYLEVAGNKAS
+615 LNGYLEVAGNKAS
-628 VVIANVNGISVNGLG
+628 VVIANANGISVNGLG
-643 FINTDNVVLS
+643 FINTDNVLLS

-672 DMIIA
+672 DMLIA
-677 GDGLNARNPKQLEIF
+677 GDGLNARTPKQLEIF
-692 TSNLQVDQSEVY
+692 TNNLQVDKSEVY

-714 LLQNTGKIAATENMH
+714 LMQNTGKIAATENMQ

-788 NDADINIAASISN
+788 NDANINIAASISN

-811 LDVRAADFINQDTAL
+811 LDVKAADFINQDTAL

-831 NGTLAVANRF
+831 NGTLAVANKI

-847 ISTDS
+847 ISADGS
-852 NNALTKITTTDF
+852 SALTKITATDF

-933 VDVQGNLE
+933 IDVQGNLE

-956 VGKNAAINTS
+956 VGKNAVINTS

-984 INSIGDFLNEDGLIA
+984 INSIGDFLNEDGLVA

-1005 ISATNITN
+1005 ISANNITN

-1036 DTVLNRSSDIESEGN
+1036 DTVLNCSSDIESEGN

-1116 SGNIK
+1116 SGNIN

-1136 AGKNL
+1136 AGKDL
-1141 TVNAGGTVENV
+1141 TVNAGGAVENV

-1174 HRRMHIRCRWVY
+1174 HRRMHIGCRWVY
-1186 GTTVIP
+1186 GTTVLP

-1220 YATDIVN
+1220 EAKDIVN
-1227 RTHQAKGKV
+1227 KTHQAKGKV

-1246 KTDADKHL
+1246 KTDAENHL

-1290 TDISSLHI
+1290 MGISSLHI
-1298 NSKIFKLTDDATA
+1298 NCKIFKLTDDATA

-1384 MNAGAVIAE
+1384 MNAGAVVAE
-1393 EMNLKVGV
+1393 AMDLKVGV

-1417 LVEEVVNGQ
+1417 LVEEVVNGE

-1477 RAENVSNKGDIAS
+1477 RAENVGNKGDIAGK
-1490 ENLAVKA
+1490 NLKIKA
-1497 EKNIT
+1497 EKDIT

-1520 TNEATVSKKQYKELN
+1520 TNEATVSEKQYKELN

-1556 KNITNKGANLT
+1556 NSITNRGANLT

-1574 NANDVDIVTVANEK
+1574 SANDVDIVTVANEK

-1627 GGVLSAKNDVA
+1627 GGVLSAKNDVV

-1702 NVASEAGKADLAAEN
+1702 NVASEAGKADLIAEN
-1717 NINIANATEYHEC
+1717 NINIANETEYHER

-1753 RQNTVVGSNVSAG
+1753 KQNTVVGSNVSAG

-1776 NLTGSNVVA
+1776 NITGSNVVA

-1811 KSVKKSGILSGGGL
+1811 KSVKKSGVFAGGGL

-1858 LDADKAANVKGS
+1858 LDGDKAANVKGS

-1880 TGENVK
+1880 TGENVS
-1886 IENSDSIYN
+1886 IENSNSVYN

-1912 GEAVNKVNEVVNHV
+1912 GAYVDVVNNAANSVKHATDVEDKRLGALVAVKGYKDADKAIKNIKGNGGGKVNEN
-1926 ERANQVNDKRLAAL
+1926 
-1940 HGYKAI
+1940 
-1946 ESVEKNIGM
+1946 
-1955 LKDAVKNPSQGLSLN
+1955 LSIN
-1970 VSVGSSQSRIE
+1970 VSLGTTK
-1981 SKSTTVVANGSNVK
+1981 SKSESNSTTTVANASEVK
-1995 AAGDVKITSTEKD
+1995 AGGDVNVTSTKKD

-2027 NLNITASK
+2027 NLSITASK
-2035 NTNKTEQNSKSS
+2035 NTNKTEQSSKSS
-2047 SASVGVGFDIAT
+2047 SASVGASLELGK
-2059 GQVSSVTISGSKSK
+2059 GPSYSISGSMSK
-2073 GEVDAN
+2073 GEVSAN
-2079 STSYNEST
+2079 GTTYNESNVT
-2087 VKADK
+2087 TNKDLSFA
-2092 KLDFTSAK
+2092 SGN
-2100 DTNIKGGNLSGE
+2100 DTNIKGGKLSG
-2112 KIAGNVGGDL
+2112 KKVTGNVGNDL
-2122 NIESKQDKN
+2122 NIESKQDSN
-2131 SYKEKNSSAG
+2131 SYKENNKS
-2141 FGVGIDLSGK
+2141 VGASVGLGS
-2151 NKNDGIATTD
+2151 NKAV
-2161 KKDKA
+2161 
-2166 SNADKTGIFGSATK
+2166 SGSASIGK
-2180 SNVDS
+2180 IDS
-2185 NYESVTNQSGIYA
+2185 KYESVTDQSGIYA

-2208 ANTDLKG
+2208 DNTDLKG
-2215 GIISSEAEK
+2215 GIISSTADA
-2224 DKNKISTGTLTYEDI
+2224 DKNKLSTGTLTFEDI
-2239 KNKAEYEAGS
+2239 QNKADYKVGGAG
-2249 IGINVD
+2249 IKVN
-2255 TSKNAKNKDAGVT
+2255 KNN
-2268 PNIGVGAKDDAESV
+2268 DAEYNEKGITPDIGMPASGEAEST
-2282 TKATVSE
+2282 TKVAISE
-2289 GEIEI
+2289 GTIEI
-2294 RDKGHQK
+2294 RDKENQK
-2301 QDLKDLNRDTQNS
+2301 QDINKLNRDNANS

-2326 VEERQELAGLF
+2326 IEERQELANLF
-2337 GEIAYKAVGDLA
+2337 GELAYNEIHYMDGSNEQKALY
-2349 IKNGWQEGSAE
+2349 
-2360 KNALHALVGGI
+2360 HAVVGGI
-2371 MSELTNSGFL
+2371 MSKLTGGDFL
-2381 AGASGAMI
+2381 AGATAAGINKLVIEEVKKAANYEPDKMQWVSAALGAVVAEFVSGNA
-2389 NEIIQDKLRDMF
+2389 Q
-2401 KDNPAM
+2401 AG
-2407 HQWASALIGGVV
+2407 ASA
-2419 AQVAAD
+2419 AA
-2425 NAQVGSAT
+2425 
-2433 ASSGTKNNYLTH
+2433 SGTKNNEVADIIFNPKRVLNGYGEGLKDRGIEEIEDISAIVSDPLGTLNEMYQFLQAVYEEPGLANEIKEQFVDVFNERLDKFENGTAEETGYELGRISVDIASLCVASGSSKILTKFPKVGKIVSS
-2445 EQLEKYNSEIEAI
+2445 LEKYTAKSISTTKLTNDIVYI
-2458 EKDDSLTEE
+2458 GDSLW
-2467 EKKDAKKIIDLK
+2467 EKGAFKRGQIIDKALGNNLGYNFPVIDKLNDRTITSIKSMDLTANTYQTGRGIYNALVKNIDDLEAFEKRSWRHTTINIDDYDYKQLEVAIPKITISKDQKNGLQQAVK
-2479 YDLISALQD
+2479 YAK
-2488 REWLSRFNSKIN
+2488 SKNIN
-2500 VIQLK
+2500 V
-2505 NGEYEIKGE
+2505 
-2514 TFYVGYN
+2514 
-2521 KDGSP
+2521 
-2526 AFLSTG
+2526 
-2532 TTYGIKD
+2532 
-2539 DNLNDLLQKIIP
+2539 KI
-2551 GDKIQFPDG
+2551 
-2560 SKFYI
+2560 
-2565 QPNGQLFEEDNVGF
+2565 
-2579 LMPFKMISF
+2579 
-2588 DTNAVV
+2588 TVV
-2594 DKRNMFVYDATISSN
+2594 K
-2609 LKNDAGELITGVA
+2609 
-2622 SSIGGLLAGYE
+2622 
-2633 LAKLAITSGNDSG
+2633 
-2646 ILVGAIVVAM
+2646 
-2656 NANELVISGTSGYKN
+2656 
-2671 LFNHNISTVNFI
+2671 
-2683 KDSVLAGSENEKI
+2683 
-2696 YNSLNTATQMIG
+2696 
-2708 IIGDC
+2708 
-2713 QQFYKLIEE
+2713 
-2722 GKLRNIDWD
+2722 
-2731 KIIYDK
+2731 
-2737 KERDELTSILN
+2737 
-2748 SYNLGLDI
+2748 
-2756 KTVGDIL
+2756 
-2763 NK
+2763 

>member
-24 AVIPCY
+24 AVMPCY

-74 NNHTGSAQYNSQ
+74 NNHTESAQYNSQ

-151 TLTTGVPDWGADGK
+151 TLTTGVPDWGADSK

-195 LDIMASA
+195 LDIMARA

-226 NADGSLEVQKTTATA
+226 NTDGSLEVQKTTATA

-286 TNDGRIVFTKNAGS
+286 TNDGRIVFTKNSGSS
-300 NNSADGLPNKDYTYL
+300 NNATDGLQNQDYTSL
-315 TSDGTVM
+315 TSDGNVM

-330 NSGVITAQ
+330 NSSVITAQ
-338 KDMTL
+338 KDMTM

-374 DAAALR
+374 EVAKLR
-380 ITADEIANSG
+380 ITADEITNSG
-390 NINASSILHV
+390 NINASKILDV
-400 ASAKAINNDGYMH
+400 TSTKAINNDGYMH
-413 SSGEASISA
+413 SNGEASISA

-480 ATPNPEAL
+480 ETPDPEAP

-508 AATVKKDKISDDDL
+508 AATVKKDKISDNDL

-577 ATTYTKTELGGY
+577 ATKYTKTELGGY

-615 LSGYLEVAGNKAS
+615 LNGYLEVAGNKAS
-628 VVIANVNGISVNGLG
+628 VVIANANGISVNGLG
-643 FINTDNVVLS
+643 FINTDNVLLS

-672 DMIIA
+672 DMFIA
-677 GDGLNARNPKQLEIF
+677 GDGLNVRTPKELEIF
-692 TSNLQVDQSEVY
+692 TNNLQVDKSEVY

-746 KNLTATVS
+746 KNLTAAVS
-754 GDVEQDKATLKAGE
+754 GDVEQDKATLKAGNNLQLRAN
-768 ALKVSAAKLSNT
+768 ALKNT
-780 NNSLISAG
+780 NNSLLSAA

-831 NGTLAVANRF
+831 NGTLTVANRF

-847 ISTDS
+847 ISADGS
-852 NNALTKITTTDF
+852 SALTKITATDF

-933 VDVQGNLE
+933 IDVQGNLE
-941 ADLGSFTNQDSAYFG
+941 ADLGSLTNQDSAYLG
-956 VGKNAAINTS
+956 VGKNAVINTS
-966 NDFTNKDLGN
+966 NNFTNKNLGN
-976 IFVTKDLT
+976 IFVTKNLT
-984 INSIGDFLNEDGLIA
+984 INSIGDFLNEDGLLAI
-999 VGASGT
+999 GGSGT
-1005 ISATNITN
+1005 ISAKNITN

-1024 INAAGDLSLTAE
+1024 INAVGDLSLTAE

-1211 LSGVSGVKI
+1211 LSGVGGVKI
-1220 YATDIVN
+1220 NAADIVN
-1227 RTHQAKGKV
+1227 KTHQAKGKV

-1246 KTDADKHL
+1246 KTDAENHL
-1254 TDETLYKEKQDVSTS
+1254 TDEKLYKEKQDVSTS

-1275 DKAAAGKDNNTGDKM
+1275 DKSAAGKDNQTGDKLP
-1290 TDISSLHI
+1290 DISSLHI
-1298 NSKIFKLTDDATA
+1298 NSKIFKLTEDATA

-1331 YLLERVKADP
+1331 YLLERVKADS

-1384 MNAGAVIAE
+1384 MNAGAVVAE
-1393 EMNLKVGV
+1393 AMDLKVGV

-1417 LVEEVVNGQ
+1417 LVEEVVNGE

-1444 PDGALIVGGEVELY
+1444 PDGALVVGGEVELY

-1490 ENLAVKA
+1490 ENLTVKA

-1535 QKKLEATGSI
+1535 QKKLESTGSI
-1545 SAGQNLTLEAG
+1545 SAGQNLTLDAG
-1556 KNITNKGANLT
+1556 NKITNKGANLT
-1567 AGKDLTL
+1567 AGKDLQL

-1613 ENIRLNTKKDISIA
+1613 ENIRLNAKKDISIA
-1627 GGVLSAKNDVA
+1627 GGILSAKNDVE
-1638 LNAKGDVNINAVK
+1638 LNAKGDVNLTAVK
-1651 DLYSEESEVGNRG
+1651 DLYSEESEVGKRG
-1664 GSYYNH
+1664 SNYYNH

-1692 SGKDINIKGS
+1692 SGNDINIKGS
-1702 NVASEAGKADLAAEN
+1702 NVASEAGKADLIAEN
-1717 NINIANATEYHEC
+1717 NINIANATEYHER

-1753 RQNTVVGSNVSAG
+1753 KQNTVVNSNVSAG
-1766 EIAISSKKDT
+1766 ELAMSSKKDT
-1776 NLTGSNVVA
+1776 NITGSNVVA
-1785 DNDVSVKTGG
+1785 DNDVNVKTGG

-1811 KSVKKSGILSGGGL
+1811 KSVKKSGVFAGGGL

-1840 QNTEQVGSTVGSV
+1840 QNVEQVGSTVGSV
-1853 KGNVN
+1853 KGSVN

-1880 TGENVK
+1880 TGENIS
-1886 IENSDSIYN
+1886 IENSNSIYN

-1912 GEAVNKVNEVVNHV
+1912 GGYVDVVNNVANSVKHATDVEDKRLGALVAVKGYKDADKAIKNIKSNGGGKVNEN
-1926 ERANQVNDKRLAAL
+1926 
-1940 HGYKAI
+1940 
-1946 ESVEKNIGM
+1946 
-1955 LKDAVKNPSQGLSLN
+1955 LSIN
-1970 VSVGSSQSRIE
+1970 VSLGTTK
-1981 SKSTTVVANGSNVK
+1981 SKSESNSTTTVANASEVK
-1995 AAGDVKITSTEKD
+1995 AGGDINVTSTKKD

-2027 NLNITASK
+2027 NLNITVSK
-2035 NTNKTEQNSKSS
+2035 NTNKTEQSSKSS
-2047 SASVGVGFDIAT
+2047 SASVGASLELGK
-2059 GQVSSVTISGSKSK
+2059 GPSYSISGSMSK
-2073 GEVDAN
+2073 GEVSAN
-2079 STSYNEST
+2079 GTTYNEST
-2087 VKADK
+2087 VTANKDLSFA
-2092 KLDFTSAK
+2092 SGN
-2100 DTNIKGGNLSGE
+2100 DTNIKGGKLSGE
-2112 KIAGNVGGDL
+2112 KVTGNVGGDL
-2122 NIESKQDKN
+2122 NIESKQDSN
-2131 SYKEKNSSAG
+2131 SYKENNKSV
-2141 FGVGIDLSGK
+2141 GVSIGLGS
-2151 NKNDGIATTD
+2151 NKAV
-2161 KKDKA
+2161 
-2166 SNADKTGIFGSATK
+2166 SGSASIGK
-2180 SNVDS
+2180 IDS
-2185 NYESVTNQSGIYA
+2185 NYNSVTDQSGIYA
-2198 GKEGFDIRVE
+2198 GKEGFDINVGE
-2208 ANTDLKG
+2208 NTDLKG
-2215 GIISSEAEK
+2215 GIIFSEAEK
-2224 DKNKISTGTLTYEDI
+2224 DKNKISTGTLTFEDI
-2239 KNKAEYEAGS
+2239 RNKADYKAGGAGIKVNKNNDADYNEKGITPD
-2249 IGINVD
+2249 IGMPA
-2255 TSKNAKNKDAGVT
+2255 SGE
-2268 PNIGVGAKDDAESV
+2268 AEST
-2282 TKATVSE
+2282 TKATISK
-2289 GEIEI
+2289 GTIEI
-2294 RDKGHQK
+2294 RDKENQK
-2301 QDLKDLNRDTQNS
+2301 QDINKLNRDTQNS

-2326 VEERQELAGLF
+2326 IEERQELANLF
-2337 GEIAYKAVGDLA
+2337 GELAYNEIHYMDGSNEQKALY
-2349 IKNGWQEGSAE
+2349 
-2360 KNALHALVGGI
+2360 HAVVGGI
-2371 MSELTNSGFL
+2371 MSKLTGGDFL
-2381 AGASGAMI
+2381 AGATAAGINKLVIEEVEKAANYDPDKMQWVSAALGA
-2389 NEIIQDKLRDMF
+2389 
-2401 KDNPAM
+2401 
-2407 HQWASALIGGVV
+2407 VV
-2419 AQVAAD
+2419 AEFVSGNPQAGGSVAA
-2425 NAQVGSAT
+2425 
-2433 ASSGTKNNYLTH
+2433 SGTKNNAVADIIFNPKRVLNGYGEGLKDRGVEEIEDISAIVSDPLGTLNEMYQFLQAVYEEPSLANEIKEQFIDVFNERLDKFENGTAEETGYELGRISVDIASLCVASGTSKILTKFPRVGKIVSS
-2445 EQLEKYNSEIEAI
+2445 LEKYTAKSISTTKLSNDIVYIGDSLWEKGAFKRGQIIDKALGNSLGYNFPVIDKLNGRTITSIKSMDLTADTYQTGRGIYNTLVKNIDTLDRFTERAWQGTVVSKEVYDYKELEVAIPKIKISQDQKRGLDEAI
-2458 EKDDSLTEE
+2458 QY
-2467 EKKDAKKIIDLK
+2467 AKSKNIRIKI
-2479 YDLISALQD
+2479 
-2488 REWLSRFNSKIN
+2488 
-2500 VIQLK
+2500 
-2505 NGEYEIKGE
+2505 
-2514 TFYVGYN
+2514 T
-2521 KDGSP
+2521 
-2526 AFLSTG
+2526 
-2532 TTYGIKD
+2532 
-2539 DNLNDLLQKIIP
+2539 II
-2551 GDKIQFPDG
+2551 
-2560 SKFYI
+2560 
-2565 QPNGQLFEEDNVGF
+2565 E
-2579 LMPFKMISF
+2579 
-2588 DTNAVV
+2588 
-2594 DKRNMFVYDATISSN
+2594 
-2609 LKNDAGELITGVA
+2609 
-2622 SSIGGLLAGYE
+2622 
-2633 LAKLAITSGNDSG
+2633 
-2646 ILVGAIVVAM
+2646 
-2656 NANELVISGTSGYKN
+2656 
-2671 LFNHNISTVNFI
+2671 
-2683 KDSVLAGSENEKI
+2683 
-2696 YNSLNTATQMIG
+2696 
-2708 IIGDC
+2708 
-2713 QQFYKLIEE
+2713 
-2722 GKLRNIDWD
+2722 
-2731 KIIYDK
+2731 
-2737 KERDELTSILN
+2737 
-2748 SYNLGLDI
+2748 
-2756 KTVGDIL
+2756 
-2763 NK
+2763 

>member
-24 AVIPCY
+24 VVMPCY

-37 GGANVNGNIINIVK
+37 GGANVKGNIINIVK

-74 NNHTGSAQYNSQ
+74 NNHTGSAQYNSH

-151 TLTTGVPDWGADGK
+151 TLTTGMPDWGADGK

-172 KGTIDIQNA
+172 KGTIDIQNT
-181 GLTEDQRTDYRPDK
+181 GLTEEQRTDYRPDK
-195 LDIMASA
+195 LDIMARA

-226 NADGSLEVQKTTATA
+226 NTDGSLEVQKTTATA

-300 NNSADGLPNKDYTYL
+300 NNTADGLSNKDYTSL
-315 TSDGTVM
+315 TSDGNVM

-330 NSGVITAQ
+330 NSSVITAQ

-374 DAAALR
+374 DVAALR

-400 ASAKAINNDGYMH
+400 TSTKAINNDGYMH

-434 KSSVNVTADKLT
+434 KSSINVQADKVT
-446 LNKNNIYTIGADGKI
+446 LNTNNIYTIGADGKI

-480 ATPNPEAL
+480 ATPNPEAP

-495 APALPDIAQASGV
+495 APDLPDIAQASGV
-508 AATVKKDKISDDDL
+508 AATVKKDKINDNDL

-577 ATTYTKTELGGY
+577 ATKYTKTELGGY

-677 GDGLNARNPKQLEIF
+677 GDGLNARNPKQLDVF
-692 TSNLQVDQSEVY
+692 TNNLQADKSELY
-704 TNELHISADG
+704 ANELHISADG

-729 INAGALKNSSL
+729 INAGALKNSNL
-740 GYIEAQ
+740 GYIEA
-746 KNLTATVS
+746 KENLTATVS
-754 GDVEQDKATLKAGE
+754 GNVEQDKATLKAGE
-768 ALKVSAAKLSNT
+768 ALSVSAAKLSNT
-780 NNSLISAG
+780 DNSLISAG

-811 LDVRAADFINQDTAL
+811 LDVKAADFINQDTAL

-831 NGTLAVANRF
+831 NGTLAVANKF

-847 ISTDS
+847 ISADGS
-852 NNALTKITTTDF
+852 SALTKITATDF

-941 ADLGSFTNQDSAYFG
+941 ADLGSLTNQDSAYFG
-956 VGKNAAINTS
+956 VGKNAVINTS

-984 INSIGDFLNEDGLIA
+984 INSIGDFLNEDGLVA
-999 VGASGT
+999 VGGSGT
-1005 ISATNITN
+1005 ISANNITN

-1024 INAAGDLSLTAE
+1024 INAAGDLSLHAQ
-1036 DTVLNRSSDIESEGN
+1036 DTVMNRSSDIESEGN

-1116 SGNIK
+1116 SGNIN
-1121 IDLDKDLTNHYSKIK
+1121 IDLDKDLSNHYSKIK

-1174 HRRMHIRCRWVY
+1174 HRRMHIGCRWVY
-1186 GTTVIP
+1186 GTTVLP

-1220 YATDIVN
+1220 YAADIVN
-1227 RTHQAKGKV
+1227 KTHQAKGKV

-1254 TDETLYKEKQDVSTS
+1254 TDEKLYKEKQDVSTS

-1290 TDISSLHI
+1290 MDISSLHI

-1384 MNAGAVIAE
+1384 MNAGAVVAE
-1393 EMNLKVGV
+1393 AMDLKVGV

-1417 LVEEVVNGQ
+1417 LVEEVVNGE

-1432 VFLAQVRSEDLR
+1432 VFLAHVRSEDLR

-1458 SKQDIKNMGNIKSD
+1458 SKQDIKNMGNIRSD

-1490 ENLAVKA
+1490 ENLTVKA

-1510 ADALLQAENI
+1510 VDAMLQAENI
-1520 TNEATVSKKQYKELN
+1520 TSEATVSKKQYKELN

-1556 KNITNKGANLT
+1556 NSITNKGANLT

-1627 GGVLSAKNDVA
+1627 GGILSAKNDVD

-1687 DISIA
+1687 DIRIA

-1702 NVASEAGKADLAAEN
+1702 NVASEAGKADLVAEN
-1717 NINIANATEYHEC
+1717 NINIANATEYHER

-1753 RQNTVVGSNVSAG
+1753 KQNTVVGSNVSAG

-1776 NLTGSNVVA
+1776 NITGSNLVA
-1785 DNDVSVKTGG
+1785 DNDVNVKTSG

-1803 QTSESEYI
+1803 QISESEYI
-1811 KSVKKSGILSGGGL
+1811 KSVKKSGVFAGGGL

-1840 QNTEQVGSTVGSV
+1840 QNVEQVGSTVGSV

-1880 TGENVK
+1880 TGENVS
-1886 IENSDSIYN
+1886 IENNNSIYN

-1940 HGYKAI
+1940 HGYKAVDTI
-1946 ESVEKNIGM
+1946 EKNAGM
-1955 LKDAVKNPSQGLSLN
+1955 IKDAVKNPSQGLSLN
-1970 VSVGSSQSRIE
+1970 VSVGSSQSRSE

-2027 NLNITASK
+2027 NLNITASET
-2035 NTNKTEQNSKSS
+2035 TNKLEQNSKSS
-2047 SASVGVGFDIAT
+2047 SASVGARLELGK
-2059 GQVSSVTISGSKSK
+2059 GPSYSISGSMSK
-2073 GEVDAN
+2073 GEVSAN

-2092 KLDFTSAK
+2092 NLDFTSGK
-2100 DTNIKGGNLSGE
+2100 DTNIKGGKLSGE
-2112 KIAGNVGGDL
+2112 KVTGSVGGDL
-2122 NIESKQDKN
+2122 NIESKQDSN
-2131 SYKEKNSSAG
+2131 NYKESNKS
-2141 FGVGIDLSGK
+2141 VGASVGLGS
-2151 NKNDGIATTD
+2151 NKAV
-2161 KKDKA
+2161 
-2166 SNADKTGIFGSATK
+2166 SGSASVGK
-2180 SNVDS
+2180 IDS
-2185 NYESVTNQSGIYA
+2185 KYESVIEQSGIYA
-2198 GKEGFDIRVE
+2198 GKEGFDIRIE

-2215 GIISSEAEK
+2215 GIISSTDDA
-2224 DKNKISTGTLTYEDI
+2224 DKNKLSTGTLTFEDI
-2239 KNKAEYEAGS
+2239 QNKADYKAGGA
-2249 IGINVD
+2249 GIKVN
-2255 TSKNAKNKDAGVT
+2255 KNN
-2268 PNIGVGAKDDAESV
+2268 DAEYNEKGITPDIGMPASGEAEST
-2282 TKATVSE
+2282 TKATISK
-2289 GEIEI
+2289 GPIEI
-2294 RDKGHQK
+2294 RDKENQK
-2301 QDLKDLNRDTQNS
+2301 QDINKLNRDNANS

-2326 VEERQELAGLF
+2326 IEERQELANLF
-2337 GEIAYKAVGDLA
+2337 GELAYNEIHYMDGSNEQKALY
-2349 IKNGWQEGSAE
+2349 
-2360 KNALHALVGGI
+2360 HAVVGGI
-2371 MSELTNSGFL
+2371 MSKLTSGDFL
-2381 AGASGAMI
+2381 AGATAAGINKLVIEEVKKAANYEPDKMQWVSAALGAVVAEFVSGNAQAGASIASSATKNNDALEAEIAAQKNRTAEEVLKADKMEIFVDTLDKDNILYQNSYTKDQYGNISEKNSNLKDFDFASSVIINGTVSVADLPANISKVFNAGNIPGYAGEITYIVAINNDIKDYSGKDLRVAIISDTVGYGVGKGTGMISGAMAGAQSTNDLTLKPI
-2389 NEIIQDKLRDMF
+2389 LIIYGSYVGFNTMG
-2401 KDNPAM
+2401 
-2407 HQWASALIGGVV
+2407 SVIGDYIG
-2419 AQVAAD
+2419 
-2425 NAQVGSAT
+2425 
-2433 ASSGTKNNYLTH
+2433 
-2445 EQLEKYNSEIEAI
+2445 SEIKKRFAVSDQ
-2458 EKDDSLTEE
+2458 EKL
-2467 EKKDAKKIIDLK
+2467 
-2479 YDLISALQD
+2479 
-2488 REWLSRFNSKIN
+2488 
-2500 VIQLK
+2500 
-2505 NGEYEIKGE
+2505 GE
-2514 TFYVGYN
+2514 
-2521 KDGSP
+2521 
-2526 AFLSTG
+2526 
-2532 TTYGIKD
+2532 
-2539 DNLNDLLQKIIP
+2539 
-2551 GDKIQFPDG
+2551 
-2560 SKFYI
+2560 
-2565 QPNGQLFEEDNVGF
+2565 
-2579 LMPFKMISF
+2579 
-2588 DTNAVV
+2588 
-2594 DKRNMFVYDATISSN
+2594 
-2609 LKNDAGELITGVA
+2609 
-2622 SSIGGLLAGYE
+2622 
-2633 LAKLAITSGNDSG
+2633 
-2646 ILVGAIVVAM
+2646 
-2656 NANELVISGTSGYKN
+2656 
-2671 LFNHNISTVNFI
+2671 
-2683 KDSVLAGSENEKI
+2683 
-2696 YNSLNTATQMIG
+2696 
-2708 IIGDC
+2708 
-2713 QQFYKLIEE
+2713 
-2722 GKLRNIDWD
+2722 
-2731 KIIYDK
+2731 
-2737 KERDELTSILN
+2737 
-2748 SYNLGLDI
+2748 
-2756 KTVGDIL
+2756 
-2763 NK
+2763 

>member
-24 AVIPCY
+24 AVMPCY

-74 NNHTGSAQYNSQ
+74 NNHTESAQYNSH

-151 TLTTGVPDWGADGK
+151 TLTTGMPDWGADGK

-172 KGTIDIQNA
+172 KGTIDIQNT

-195 LDIMASA
+195 LDIMARA

-226 NADGSLEVQKTTATA
+226 NTDGSLEVQKTTATA

-300 NNSADGLPNKDYTYL
+300 SNTADGLSNKDYTSL
-315 TSDGTVM
+315 TSDGNVM

-330 NSGVITAQ
+330 NSSVITAQ

-400 ASAKAINNDGYMH
+400 TSTKAINNDGYMH

-434 KSSVNVTADKLT
+434 KSSVNVQADKLT

-480 ATPNPEAL
+480 ATPNPEAP

-495 APALPDIAQASGV
+495 APALPDVAQAPGV
-508 AATVKKDKISDDDL
+508 ASTVKKDKISDNDL

-577 ATTYTKTELGGY
+577 ATKYTKTELGGY
-589 IDRNMFLAG
+589 IDRNMFLAS

-615 LSGYLEVAGNKAS
+615 LNGYLEVAGNKAS
-628 VVIANVNGISVNGLG
+628 VVIANANGISVNGLG

-653 TGAVTNWADGS
+653 TGAVTNWTDGNL
-664 FKFSDNKG
+664 KFGNNKG

-692 TSNLQVDQSEVY
+692 TNNLQVDKSELY
-704 TNELHISADG
+704 ANELHISADG
-714 LLQNTGKIAATENMH
+714 LLQNTGKIAATENMQ
-729 INAGALKNSSL
+729 INAGTLKNSSL

-746 KNLTATVS
+746 KNLTAAVS
-754 GDVEQDKATLKAGE
+754 GDVEQDKATLKAGNNLQLRAN
-768 ALKVSAAKLSNT
+768 ALKNT
-780 NNSLISAG
+780 NNSLLSAA

-811 LDVRAADFINQDTAL
+811 LDVKAADFINQDTAL

-831 NGTLAVANRF
+831 NGTLAVANKI

-847 ISTDS
+847 ISADGS
-852 NNALTKITTTDF
+852 SALTKITATDF

-933 VDVQGNLE
+933 IDVQGNLE

-956 VGKNAAINTS
+956 VGKNAVINTS

-976 IFVTKDLT
+976 IFVTNDLT
-984 INSIGDFLNEDGLIA
+984 INSIGDFLNEDGLVA

-1005 ISATNITN
+1005 ISANNITN

-1024 INAAGDLSLTAE
+1024 INAAGDLSLNAQE
-1036 DTVLNRSSDIESEGN
+1036 TVLNRSSDIESEGN

-1116 SGNIK
+1116 SGNIN

-1220 YATDIVN
+1220 EAKDIVN
-1227 RTHQAKGKV
+1227 KTHQAKGKV
-1236 GDLPESDAYF
+1236 GDLPESDDYF
-1246 KTDADKHL
+1246 KTDAENHL
-1254 TDETLYKEKQDVSTS
+1254 TDEKLYKEKQDVSTS
-1269 VEGKAD
+1269 VEGKVD
-1275 DKAAAGKDNNTGDKM
+1275 DKAAAGKDNNTGEKM
-1290 TDISSLHI
+1290 MDISSLHI

-1384 MNAGAVIAE
+1384 MNVGAVVAE

-1417 LVEEVVNGQ
+1417 LVEEVVNGE

-1444 PDGALIVGGEVELY
+1444 PDGALILGGEVELY

-1477 RAENVSNKGDIAS
+1477 RAENVGNKGDIAGK
-1490 ENLAVKA
+1490 NLKIKA
-1497 EKNIT
+1497 DKNIT

-1510 ADALLQAENI
+1510 VDALLKAENI
-1520 TNEATVSKKQYKELN
+1520 ANEATVSEKQYKELN

-1545 SAGQNLTLEAG
+1545 SAGQNLTLDAG
-1556 KNITNKGANLT
+1556 NSITNRGANLT
-1567 AGKDLTL
+1567 AGKDLSL
-1574 NANDVDIVTVANEK
+1574 NAENIDIVTVAKEK

-1687 DISIA
+1687 DIRIA

-1702 NVASEAGKADLAAEN
+1702 NVASETGKADLIAEN
-1717 NINIANATEYHEC
+1717 NINIANATEYHER

-1753 RQNTVVGSNVSAG
+1753 KQNTVVGSNVSAG

-1776 NLTGSNVVA
+1776 NVTGSNVVA

-1795 NLNIGSAE
+1795 SMNIGSAE
-1803 QTSESEYI
+1803 QTSESEYR
-1811 KSVKKSGILSGGGL
+1811 KSVKKSGVFAGGGL

-1853 KGNVN
+1853 KGSVK

-1886 IENSDSIYN
+1886 IENSNSVYN

-1912 GEAVNKVNEVVNHV
+1912 GAYVDVVNNAANSVKHAADVEDKRLGALVAVKGYKDADKAIKNIKSNGGGKVNEN
-1926 ERANQVNDKRLAAL
+1926 
-1940 HGYKAI
+1940 
-1946 ESVEKNIGM
+1946 
-1955 LKDAVKNPSQGLSLN
+1955 LSIN
-1970 VSVGSSQSRIE
+1970 VSLGTTK
-1981 SKSTTVVANGSNVK
+1981 SKSESNSTTTVANASEVK
-1995 AAGDVKITSTEKD
+1995 AGGDVNVTSTKKD

-2035 NTNKTEQNSKSS
+2035 NTNKTEQSSKSS
-2047 SASVGVGFDIAT
+2047 SASVGASLEFGK
-2059 GQVSSVTISGSKSK
+2059 GPSYSISGSMYK
-2073 GEVDAN
+2073 GEVSAN
-2079 STSYNEST
+2079 GITFNESNVT
-2087 VKADK
+2087 ANED
-2092 KLDFTSAK
+2092 LNFTSGK
-2100 DTNIKGGNLSGE
+2100 DTNIKGGKLSGE
-2112 KIAGNVGGDL
+2112 KVTGNVGGDL
-2122 NIESKQDKN
+2122 NIESKQGSN
-2131 SYKEKNSSAG
+2131 SYKENNKS
-2141 FGVGIDLSGK
+2141 VGASIGLGS
-2151 NKNDGIATTD
+2151 NKAV
-2161 KKDKA
+2161 
-2166 SNADKTGIFGSATK
+2166 SGSASVSK
-2180 SNVDS
+2180 IDS
-2185 NYESVTNQSGIYA
+2185 NYESVTDQSGIYA

-2215 GIISSEAEK
+2215 GIISSTADA
-2224 DKNKISTGTLTYEDI
+2224 DKNKLSTGTLTFEDI
-2239 KNKAEYEAGS
+2239 QNKADYKAGGA
-2249 IGINVD
+2249 GIKVN
-2255 TSKNAKNKDAGVT
+2255 KNN
-2268 PNIGVGAKDDAESV
+2268 DAEYNEKGITPDIGMPASGEAEST
-2282 TKATVSE
+2282 TKATISK
-2289 GEIEI
+2289 GAIEI
-2294 RDKGHQK
+2294 RDKENQK
-2301 QDLKDLNRDTQNS
+2301 QDINKLNRDNANS

-2326 VEERQELAGLF
+2326 IEERQELANLF
-2337 GEIAYKAVGDLA
+2337 GELAYNEIHYMDGSNEQKALY
-2349 IKNGWQEGSAE
+2349 
-2360 KNALHALVGGI
+2360 HAVVGGI
-2371 MSELTNSGFL
+2371 MSKLTGGDFL
-2381 AGASGAMI
+2381 AGATAAGINKLVIEEVKKAANYEPDKMQWVSAALGAVVAEFVSGNA
-2389 NEIIQDKLRDMF
+2389 Q
-2401 KDNPAM
+2401 AG
-2407 HQWASALIGGVV
+2407 ASA
-2419 AQVAAD
+2419 AA
-2425 NAQVGSAT
+2425 
-2433 ASSGTKNNYLTH
+2433 SGTKNNEVADIIFNPKRVLNGYGEGLKDRGIEEIEDISAIISDPLGTLNEMYQFLQAVYEEPSLANEIKEQFVDVFNERFDKFENGTAEETGYELGRISVDIASLCVASGSSKILTKFPRVGKIVSS
-2445 EQLEKYNSEIEAI
+2445 LEKYTAKSISTTKLTNDIVYI
-2458 EKDDSLTEE
+2458 GDSLW
-2467 EKKDAKKIIDLK
+2467 EKGAFKRGQIIDK
-2479 YDLISALQD
+2479 ALGNN
-2488 REWLSRFNSKIN
+2488 L
-2500 VIQLK
+2500 
-2505 NGEYEIKGE
+2505 
-2514 TFYVGYN
+2514 GYN
-2521 KDGSP
+2521 
-2526 AFLSTG
+2526 
-2532 TTYGIKD
+2532 
-2539 DNLNDLLQKIIP
+2539 
-2551 GDKIQFPDG
+2551 FP
-2560 SKFYI
+2560 
-2565 QPNGQLFEEDNVGF
+2565 
-2579 LMPFKMISF
+2579 
-2588 DTNAVV
+2588 VV
-2594 DKRNMFVYDATISSN
+2594 DKLNGRT
-2609 LKNDAGELITGVA
+2609 
-2622 SSIGGLLAGYE
+2622 
-2633 LAKLAITSGNDSG
+2633 ITSIKSMD
-2646 ILVGAIVVAM
+2646 LT
-2656 NANELVISGTSGYKN
+2656 ANTYQTGRG
-2671 LFNHNISTVNFI
+2671 
-2683 KDSVLAGSENEKI
+2683 I
-2696 YNSLNTATQMIG
+2696 YNTLVKNIDTLEAFDEQTWRGVVIQAA
-2708 IIGDC
+2708 DYD
-2713 QQFYKLIEE
+2713 YKQLEVAIPKVAISKDQKDGLEE
-2722 GKLRNIDWD
+2722 AIKYAKRRNINI
-2731 KIIYDK
+2731 KITIV
-2737 KERDELTSILN
+2737 E
-2748 SYNLGLDI
+2748 
-2756 KTVGDIL
+2756 
-2763 NK
+2763 

>member
-1 MGNLGKNRKKF
+1 MGNLGKNRKNF

-24 AVIPCY
+24 AVMPCY

-60 KFTDFNVAGNGIVF
+60 KFTDFNVPGNGIVF
-74 NNHTGSAQYNSQ
+74 NNHTGSAQYNSH

-195 LDIMASA
+195 LDVMARA

-226 NADGSLEVQKTTATA
+226 NADGSLEVQKTSATA

-286 TNDGRIVFTKNAGS
+286 TNDGRIVFTKNSGS
-300 NNSADGLPNKDYTYL
+300 SSNATDGLQNQDYTSL

-343 TVGGKLT
+343 TVGGKLV

-380 ITADEIANSG
+380 ITADEITNSG
-390 NINASSILHV
+390 NINASKILDV
-400 ASAKAINNDGYMH
+400 TSTKAINNNGYMH
-413 SSGEASISA
+413 SNGEARVSA

-434 KSSVNVTADKLT
+434 KSSVDVTADKIS
-446 LNKNNIYTIGADGKI
+446 LNKKNIYTIGADGKI

-480 ATPNPEAL
+480 ATPNPEAP

-495 APALPDIAQASGV
+495 VPALPDIAQASGV
-508 AATVKKDKISDDDL
+508 ASTVKKDKISDNDL

-577 ATTYTKTELGGY
+577 ATKYTKTELGGY
-589 IDRNMFLAG
+589 IDRNMFIAG

-615 LSGYLEVAGNKAS
+615 LNGYLEVAGNKAS
-628 VVIANVNGISVNGLG
+628 VVIANANGISVNGLG
-643 FINTDNVVLS
+643 FINTDNVLLS
-653 TGAVTNWADGS
+653 TGAVTNWADGNLT
-664 FKFSDNKG
+664 FGNNKG

-692 TSNLQVDQSEVY
+692 TNNLQVDKSEVY

-746 KNLTATVS
+746 KNLTAAIS
-754 GDVEQDKATLKAGE
+754 GDVEQDKATLKAGNNLQLRAN
-768 ALKVSAAKLSNT
+768 ALKNT
-780 NNSLISAG
+780 NNSLLSAG
-788 NDADINIAASISN
+788 NDADINITTAIDNA
-801 NKSIILAGND
+801 KSIILAGQN

-831 NGTLAVANRF
+831 NGTLTVANRF

-847 ISTDS
+847 ISADGS
-852 NNALTKITTTDF
+852 SALTKITATDF

-933 VDVQGNLE
+933 IDVQGNLE
-941 ADLGSFTNQDSAYFG
+941 ADLGSLTNQDSAYFG
-956 VGKNAAINTS
+956 VGKNAVINTS
-966 NDFTNKDLGN
+966 NNFTNKDLGN
-976 IFVTKDLT
+976 IFVTKNLT
-984 INSIGDFLNEDGLIA
+984 INSIGDFLNEDGLVAI
-999 VGASGT
+999 GGSGT
-1005 ISATNITN
+1005 ISANNITN

-1211 LSGVSGVKI
+1211 LSGVGGVKI
-1220 YATDIVN
+1220 NAADIVN
-1227 RTHQAKGKV
+1227 KTHQAKGKV

-1254 TDETLYKEKQDVSTS
+1254 TDEKLYKEKQDVSTS

-1275 DKAAAGKDNNTGDKM
+1275 DKAAAGKDNQTGDKM
-1290 TDISSLHI
+1290 MDISSLHI
-1298 NSKIFKLTDDATA
+1298 NSKIFKLTEDAKA

-1444 PDGALIVGGEVELY
+1444 PDGALVVGGEVELY

-1477 RAENVSNKGDIAS
+1477 RAENVDNKGDIAS
-1490 ENLAVKA
+1490 EILTVKA

-1510 ADALLQAENI
+1510 VDAMLQAENI
-1520 TNEATVSKKQYKELN
+1520 TNEAATSEKQYKELN
-1535 QKKLEATGSI
+1535 QKKIEATGSI

-1574 NANDVDIVTVANEK
+1574 SANDVDIVMVANEK

-1692 SGKDINIKGS
+1692 SGNNINIKGS
-1702 NVASEAGKADLAAEN
+1702 NVASEAGKADLIAEN
-1717 NINIANATEYHEC
+1717 NINIANATEYHER

-1753 RQNTVVGSNVSAG
+1753 RQNTVVSSNVSAG
-1766 EIAISSKKDT
+1766 ELAISSKKDT
-1776 NLTGSNVVA
+1776 NITGSNVVA
-1785 DNDVSVKTGG
+1785 DNDVSVKAGG

-1803 QTSESEYI
+1803 QTSESEYR
-1811 KSVKKSGILSGGGL
+1811 KSVKKSGVFAGGSL
-1825 GFTIGKEK
+1825 GFTIGNEK

-1870 TVVAGKDINI
+1870 TVVAGKNINI
-1880 TGENVK
+1880 TGENVS
-1886 IENSDSIYN
+1886 IENSNSIYN

-1912 GEAVNKVNEVVNHV
+1912 GGYVDVVNNAANSVKHATEV
-1926 ERANQVNDKRLAAL
+1926 EDKRLGAL
-1940 HGYKAI
+1940 VAVKGYKDADKAI
-1946 ESVEKNIGM
+1946 
-1955 LKDAVKNPSQGLSLN
+1955 KDIKGKGGGKINENLSIN
-1970 VSVGSSQSRIE
+1970 VSLGTTKSRSE
-1981 SKSTTVVANGSNVK
+1981 SNSTTTVANASEVK
-1995 AAGDVKITSTEKD
+1995 AGGDVSIVSTKKD

-2027 NLNITASK
+2027 NLNIIASE
-2035 NTNKTEQNSKSS
+2035 NTNNTEQSSKSS
-2047 SASVGVGFDIAT
+2047 SASVGASLELGK
-2059 GQVSSVTISGSKSK
+2059 GPSYSISGSMSK
-2073 GEVDAN
+2073 GEVSAN
-2079 STSYNEST
+2079 GTTYNEST
-2087 VKADK
+2087 VTANKDLSFA
-2092 KLDFTSAK
+2092 SGN
-2100 DTNIKGGNLSGE
+2100 DTNIKGGMLSGE
-2112 KIAGNVGGDL
+2112 KVTGNVGGDL
-2122 NIESKQDKN
+2122 NIESKQDSN
-2131 SYKEKNSSAG
+2131 SYKETNKSV
-2141 FGVGIDLSGK
+2141 GVSIGLGS
-2151 NKNDGIATTD
+2151 NKAV
-2161 KKDKA
+2161 
-2166 SNADKTGIFGSATK
+2166 SGSASVGK
-2180 SNVDS
+2180 IDS
-2185 NYESVTNQSGIYA
+2185 NYKSVTDQSGVYA
-2198 GKEGFDIRVE
+2198 GEDGFDIRVE
-2208 ANTDLKG
+2208 TNTDLKG
-2215 GIISSEAEK
+2215 GIISSTADA
-2224 DKNKISTGTLTYEDI
+2224 DKNKLSTGTLTFEDI
-2239 KNKAEYEAGS
+2239 QNKADYKAGGAGIKVNKNNDADYNEKGITPD
-2249 IGINVD
+2249 IGMPA
-2255 TSKNAKNKDAGVT
+2255 SGE
-2268 PNIGVGAKDDAESV
+2268 AEST
-2282 TKATVSE
+2282 TKATISK
-2289 GEIEI
+2289 GTIEI
-2294 RDKGHQK
+2294 RDKENHK
-2301 QDLKDLNRDTQNS
+2301 QDINKLNRDTQNS

-2326 VEERQELAGLF
+2326 IEERQELANLF
-2337 GEIAYKAVGDLA
+2337 GELAYNEIHYMDGSNEQKALY
-2349 IKNGWQEGSAE
+2349 
-2360 KNALHALVGGI
+2360 HAVVGGI
-2371 MSELTNSGFL
+2371 MSKLTGGDFL
-2381 AGASGAMI
+2381 AGATAAGINKLVIEEVKKAANYDPDKMQWVSAALGA
-2389 NEIIQDKLRDMF
+2389 
-2401 KDNPAM
+2401 
-2407 HQWASALIGGVV
+2407 VV
-2419 AQVAAD
+2419 AEFVSGNPQAGGSVAA
-2425 NAQVGSAT
+2425 
-2433 ASSGTKNNYLTH
+2433 SGTKNNAVADIIFNPKRVLNGYGEGLKDRGVEEIEDISAIVSDPLGTLNEMYQFLQAVYEEPSLANEIKEQFIDVFNERLDKFENGTAEETGYELGRISVDIASLCVASGTSKILTKFPRVGKIVSS
-2445 EQLEKYNSEIEAI
+2445 LEKYTAKSISTTKLSNDIVYI
-2458 EKDDSLTEE
+2458 GDSLW
-2467 EKKDAKKIIDLK
+2467 EKGAFKRGEIIDK
-2479 YDLISALQD
+2479 ALGNN
-2488 REWLSRFNSKIN
+2488 L
-2500 VIQLK
+2500 
-2505 NGEYEIKGE
+2505 
-2514 TFYVGYN
+2514 GYN
-2521 KDGSP
+2521 
-2526 AFLSTG
+2526 
-2532 TTYGIKD
+2532 
-2539 DNLNDLLQKIIP
+2539 
-2551 GDKIQFPDG
+2551 FP
-2560 SKFYI
+2560 
-2565 QPNGQLFEEDNVGF
+2565 
-2579 LMPFKMISF
+2579 
-2588 DTNAVV
+2588 VV
-2594 DKRNMFVYDATISSN
+2594 DK
-2609 LKNDAGELITGVA
+2609 LNDRT
-2622 SSIGGLLAGYE
+2622 
-2633 LAKLAITSGNDSG
+2633 ITSIKSMD
-2646 ILVGAIVVAM
+2646 LT
-2656 NANELVISGTSGYKN
+2656 ANTYQTGRG
-2671 LFNHNISTVNFI
+2671 
-2683 KDSVLAGSENEKI
+2683 I
-2696 YNSLNTATQMIG
+2696 YNALV
-2708 IIGDC
+2708 
-2713 QQFYKLIEE
+2713 K
-2722 GKLRNIDWD
+2722 NIDTLDNFAGRRWHGTIVS
-2731 KIIYDK
+2731 KKIYDK
-2737 KERDELTSILN
+2737 KELEIAIPKVKISQDQKR
-2748 SYNLGLDI
+2748 GLDEAI
-2756 KTVGDIL
+2756 QYAKTKNIRVKITIIE
-2763 NK
+2763 

>member
-24 AVIPCY
+24 AVMPCY

-74 NNHTGSAQYNSQ
+74 NNHTGSAQYKSQ

-195 LDIMASA
+195 LDIMARA

-226 NADGSLEVQKTTATA
+226 NADGSLEVQKTSATA

-286 TNDGRIVFTKNAGS
+286 TNDGRIVFTKNSGS
-300 NNSADGLPNKDYTYL
+300 SSNATDGLQNQDYTSL

-374 DAAALR
+374 EAAKLR
-380 ITADEIANSG
+380 ITADEITNSG
-390 NINASSILHV
+390 NINASKILDV

-413 SSGEASISA
+413 SNGEVSISA
-422 GGILSGSGSIGA
+422 GGILSGSGSVGA
-434 KSSVNVTADKLT
+434 KSSVNVTADKIS
-446 LNKNNIYTIGADGKI
+446 LNKKNIYTIGADGKI

-480 ATPNPEAL
+480 ETPDPEAP

-554 GNGVSRNLYSDFNI
+554 SNGVSRNLYSDFNI
-568 KSTGLILNN
+568 KYTGLILNN
-577 ATTYTKTELGGY
+577 ATRYTKTELGGY
-589 IDRNMFLAG
+589 IDRNMFIAG

-615 LSGYLEVAGNKAS
+615 LNGYLEVAGNKAS

-672 DMIIA
+672 DMLIA
-677 GDGLNARNPKQLEIF
+677 GDGLNVRTPKELEIF
-692 TSNLQVDQSEVY
+692 TNNLQVDKSEVY

-714 LLQNTGKIAATENMH
+714 LLQNTGKIAATENMQ

-746 KNLTATVS
+746 KNLTAAVS
-754 GDVEQDKATLKAGE
+754 GDVEQDKATLKAGNNLQLRAN
-768 ALKVSAAKLSNT
+768 ALKNT
-780 NNSLISAG
+780 NNSLLSAG
-788 NDADINIAASISN
+788 NDADINITTAIDNA
-801 NKSIILAGND
+801 KSIILAGQN

-831 NGTLAVANRF
+831 NGTLTVANRF

-847 ISTDS
+847 ISADGS
-852 NNALTKITTTDF
+852 SELTKITATDF

-883 NTLNNNYA
+883 NTLNNNCS

-912 NLHTGGD
+912 NLHTGRD
-919 AKITADTMRSSKAS
+919 AKITANSLQNSKAS

-941 ADLGSFTNQDSAYFG
+941 ADLGSLTNQDSAYLG
-956 VGKNAAINTS
+956 VGKNAVINTS
-966 NDFTNKDLGN
+966 NNFTNKNLGN
-976 IFVTKDLT
+976 IFVTKNLT
-984 INSIGDFLNEDGLIA
+984 INSIGDFLNEDGLLAI
-999 VGASGT
+999 GGSGT
-1005 ISATNITN
+1005 ISAKNITN

-1024 INAAGDLSLTAE
+1024 INAVGDLSLTAE

-1061 KKEIFE
+1061 KKEIFA

-1116 SGNIK
+1116 SGNIN
-1121 IDLDKDLTNHYSKIK
+1121 IDLDKDMTNHYSKIK

-1174 HRRMHIRCRWVY
+1174 HRRMHIGCRWVY

-1220 YATDIVN
+1220 NAKDIVN
-1227 RTHQAKGKV
+1227 KTHQAKGKV
-1236 GDLPESDAYF
+1236 GDLPESDDYF
-1246 KTDADKHL
+1246 KTDAENHL
-1254 TDETLYKEKQDVSTS
+1254 TDEKLYKEKQDVSTS

-1290 TDISSLHI
+1290 MDISSLHI

-1384 MNAGAVIAE
+1384 MNAGAVVAE
-1393 EMNLKVGV
+1393 AMDLKVGV

-1417 LVEEVVNGQ
+1417 LVEEVVNGE

-1432 VFLAQVRSEDLR
+1432 VFLAKVRSEDLR

-1477 RAENVSNKGDIAS
+1477 HAENVSNKGDIAS
-1490 ENLAVKA
+1490 ENLTVKA

-1502 NSGTMRAK
+1502 NSGKMRAK
-1510 ADALLQAENI
+1510 VDALLQAENI
-1520 TNEATVSKKQYKELN
+1520 TNEATVGEKQYKELN

-1545 SAGQNLTLEAG
+1545 SAVQNLTLEAG
-1556 KNITNKGANLT
+1556 NSIANKGANLT
-1567 AGKDLTL
+1567 AGKNLTL

-1627 GGVLSAKNDVA
+1627 GGILSAKNDVE
-1638 LNAKGDVNINAVK
+1638 LNAKGDVNLTAVK

-1702 NVASEAGKADLAAEN
+1702 NVASEAGKADLVAEN
-1717 NINIANATEYHEC
+1717 NINITNATEYHER

-1753 RQNTVVGSNVSAG
+1753 KQNTVVGSNVSAG
-1766 EIAISSKKDT
+1766 SVDIQSGKDI
-1776 NLTGSNVVA
+1776 NVKGSNVVA
-1785 DNDVSVKTGG
+1785 DNDVNVKTGG

-1803 QTSESEYI
+1803 QTSESEYR
-1811 KSVKKSGILSGGGL
+1811 KSVKKSGIFAGGGL

-1880 TGENVK
+1880 TGENVS

-1912 GEAVNKVNEVVNHV
+1912 GGYVDVVNNAANSVKHATEV
-1926 ERANQVNDKRLAAL
+1926 EDKRLGAL
-1940 HGYKAI
+1940 VAVKGYKDADKAI
-1946 ESVEKNIGM
+1946 KNIKSNGGG
-1955 LKDAVKNPSQGLSLN
+1955 KVTENLSIN
-1970 VSVGSSQSRIE
+1970 VSLGTTK
-1981 SKSTTVVANGSNVK
+1981 SKSESNSTTTVANASEVK
-1995 AAGDVKITSTEKD
+1995 AGGDVNVTSTKKD

-2027 NLNITASK
+2027 NLNIIASE
-2035 NTNKTEQNSKSS
+2035 NTNNTEQSSKSS
-2047 SASVGVGFDIAT
+2047 SASVGASLELGK
-2059 GQVSSVTISGSKSK
+2059 GPSYSISGSMSK
-2073 GEVDAN
+2073 GEVSAN
-2079 STSYNEST
+2079 GTTYNEST
-2087 VKADK
+2087 VTANKDLSFA
-2092 KLDFTSAK
+2092 SGN
-2100 DTNIKGGNLSGE
+2100 DTNIKGGMLSGE
-2112 KIAGNVGGDL
+2112 KVTGNVGGDL
-2122 NIESKQDKN
+2122 NIESKQDSN
-2131 SYKEKNSSAG
+2131 SYKETNKSV
-2141 FGVGIDLSGK
+2141 GVSIGLGS
-2151 NKNDGIATTD
+2151 NKAV
-2161 KKDKA
+2161 
-2166 SNADKTGIFGSATK
+2166 SGSASVGK
-2180 SNVDS
+2180 IDS
-2185 NYESVTNQSGIYA
+2185 NYKSVTDQSGVYA
-2198 GKEGFDIRVE
+2198 GEDGFDIRVE
-2208 ANTDLKG
+2208 TNTDLKG
-2215 GIISSEAEK
+2215 GIISSTADA
-2224 DKNKISTGTLTYEDI
+2224 DKNKLSTGTLTFEDI
-2239 KNKAEYEAGS
+2239 QNKADYKAGGAGIKVNKNNDADYNEKGITPD
-2249 IGINVD
+2249 IGMPA
-2255 TSKNAKNKDAGVT
+2255 SGE
-2268 PNIGVGAKDDAESV
+2268 AEST
-2282 TKATVSE
+2282 TKATISK
-2289 GEIEI
+2289 GTIEI
-2294 RDKGHQK
+2294 RDKENQK
-2301 QDLKDLNRDTQNS
+2301 QDINKLNRDTQNS

-2326 VEERQELAGLF
+2326 IEERQELANLF
-2337 GEIAYKAVGDLA
+2337 GELAYNEIHYMDGSNEQKALY
-2349 IKNGWQEGSAE
+2349 
-2360 KNALHALVGGI
+2360 HAVVGGI
-2371 MSELTNSGFL
+2371 MSKLTGGDFL
-2381 AGASGAMI
+2381 AGATAAGINKLVIEEVKKAANYDPDKMQWVSAALGA
-2389 NEIIQDKLRDMF
+2389 
-2401 KDNPAM
+2401 
-2407 HQWASALIGGVV
+2407 VV
-2419 AQVAAD
+2419 AEFVSGNPQAGGSVAA
-2425 NAQVGSAT
+2425 
-2433 ASSGTKNNYLTH
+2433 SGTKNNAVADIILNPKRVLNGYGEGLKDRGVEEIEDISAIVSDPLGTLNEMYQFLQAVYEEPSLANEIKEQFIDVFNERLDKFENGTAEETGYELGRISVDIASLCVASGTSKILTKFPRVGKIVSS
-2445 EQLEKYNSEIEAI
+2445 LEKYTAKSISTTKLTNDIVYI
-2458 EKDDSLTEE
+2458 GDSLW
-2467 EKKDAKKIIDLK
+2467 EKGAFKRGQIIDK
-2479 YDLISALQD
+2479 ALGNN
-2488 REWLSRFNSKIN
+2488 L
-2500 VIQLK
+2500 
-2505 NGEYEIKGE
+2505 
-2514 TFYVGYN
+2514 GYN
-2521 KDGSP
+2521 
-2526 AFLSTG
+2526 
-2532 TTYGIKD
+2532 
-2539 DNLNDLLQKIIP
+2539 
-2551 GDKIQFPDG
+2551 FP
-2560 SKFYI
+2560 
-2565 QPNGQLFEEDNVGF
+2565 
-2579 LMPFKMISF
+2579 
-2588 DTNAVV
+2588 VV
-2594 DKRNMFVYDATISSN
+2594 DKLNDRTITSIKSMDLTANTYQTGRGIYNALVKNIDDLEAFEKRSWRHTTINIDDYDYKQLEVAIPKITISKDQ
-2609 LKNDAGELITGVA
+2609 KNGLEQAVKYAKSKNINVKIT
-2622 SSIGGLLAGYE
+2622 
-2633 LAKLAITSGNDSG
+2633 
-2646 ILVGAIVVAM
+2646 VV
-2656 NANELVISGTSGYKN
+2656 E
-2671 LFNHNISTVNFI
+2671 
-2683 KDSVLAGSENEKI
+2683 
-2696 YNSLNTATQMIG
+2696 
-2708 IIGDC
+2708 
-2713 QQFYKLIEE
+2713 
-2722 GKLRNIDWD
+2722 
-2731 KIIYDK
+2731 
-2737 KERDELTSILN
+2737 
-2748 SYNLGLDI
+2748 
-2756 KTVGDIL
+2756 
-2763 NK
+2763 

>member
-24 AVIPCY
+24 AVMPCY

-181 GLTEDQRTDYRPDK
+181 GLTEDRRTDYRPDK
-195 LDIMASA
+195 LDIMARA

-226 NADGSLEVQKTTATA
+226 NADGSLEVQKTSATA

-286 TNDGRIVFTKNAGS
+286 TNDGRIVFTKNSGS
-300 NNSADGLPNKDYTYL
+300 SSNATDGLQNQDYTSL

-361 TAEEEEENPKFLQ
+361 NAEEEEENPKFLQ

-434 KSSVNVTADKLT
+434 KSSVNVQADKLT

-480 ATPNPEAL
+480 ATPNPEAP

-508 AATVKKDKISDDDL
+508 AATVKKDKISDNDI

-577 ATTYTKTELGGY
+577 ATKYTKTELGGY

-615 LSGYLEVAGNKAS
+615 LNGYLEVAGNKAS
-628 VVIANVNGISVNGLG
+628 VVIANANGISVNGLG

-653 TGAVTNWADGS
+653 TGAVTNWADGNL
-664 FKFSDNKG
+664 KFGNNKG

-677 GDGLNARNPKQLEIF
+677 GDGLNARTPKQLEIF
-692 TSNLQVDQSEVY
+692 TNNLQVDKSEVY

-714 LLQNTGKIAATENMH
+714 LLQNTGKIAATENMQ

-826 VNYGQ
+826 VNYGR
-831 NGTLAVANRF
+831 NGTLAVANKF

-847 ISTDS
+847 ISADGS
-852 NNALTKITTTDF
+852 SALTKITATDF

-870 AFVSKGSLQLEAS
+870 VFISKGSLQLEAS

-941 ADLGSFTNQDSAYFG
+941 ADLGSITNQDSAYFG
-956 VGKNAAINTS
+956 VGKNAVINTS

-984 INSIGDFLNEDGLIA
+984 INSIGDFLNEDGLVA
-999 VGASGT
+999 VGGRGT

-1024 INAAGDLSLTAE
+1024 INAAGDLSLNAQ
-1036 DTVLNRSSDIESEGN
+1036 DTVMNRSSDIESEGN

-1061 KKEIFE
+1061 KKEIFA

-1116 SGNIK
+1116 SGNIN

-1174 HRRMHIRCRWVY
+1174 HRRMHIGCRWVY

-1220 YATDIVN
+1220 NAKDIVN
-1227 RTHQAKGKV
+1227 KTHQAKGKV

-1246 KTDADKHL
+1246 KTDAENHL
-1254 TDETLYKEKQDVSTS
+1254 TDEKLYKEKQDVSTS

-1275 DKAAAGKDNNTGDKM
+1275 DKAAAGKDNQTGDKM
-1290 TDISSLHI
+1290 MDISSLHI

-1369 YLGDYGSDMEQFAAL
+1369 YLGDYGSDMEQFAAM
-1384 MNAGAVIAE
+1384 MNAGAVVAE
-1393 EMNLKVGV
+1393 AMDLKVGV

-1417 LVEEVVNGQ
+1417 LVEEVVNGE

-1432 VFLAQVRSEDLR
+1432 VFLAHVRSEDLR

-1477 RAENVSNKGDIAS
+1477 RAENVSNKGDIAGK
-1490 ENLAVKA
+1490 NLKIKA

-1510 ADALLQAENI
+1510 ANALLQAENI

-1556 KNITNKGANLT
+1556 NSITNRGANLT
-1567 AGKDLTL
+1567 AGKDLSL
-1574 NANDVDIVTVANEK
+1574 NAENIDIVTVAKEK

-1613 ENIRLNTKKDISIA
+1613 ENIRLNAKKDISIA
-1627 GGVLSAKNDVA
+1627 GGILSAKNDVE
-1638 LNAKGDVNINAVK
+1638 LNAKGDVNLTAGK

-1692 SGKDINIKGS
+1692 SGNDINIKGS

-1717 NINIANATEYHEC
+1717 NINIANETEYHER
-1730 LHEEHNKVSGLL
+1730 LHEYHSKVSGVL

-1753 RQNTVVGSNVSAG
+1753 KQNTVVGSNVSAG
-1766 EIAISSKKDT
+1766 ELAMSSKKDT
-1776 NLTGSNVVA
+1776 NITGSNVVA
-1785 DNDVSVKTGG
+1785 DNDVNVKTGG

-1811 KSVKKSGILSGGGL
+1811 KSVKKSGVFAGGGL

-1880 TGENVK
+1880 TGENVS
-1886 IENSDSIYN
+1886 IENSNSIYN

-1940 HGYKAI
+1940 HGYKAV

-1955 LKDAVKNPSQGLSLN
+1955 IKDAVKNPSQGLSLS
-1970 VSVGSSQSRIE
+1970 VSVGSSQSRSE

-1995 AAGDVKITSTEKD
+1995 AVGDVKITSTKKD
-2008 INITGS
+2008 IDITGS

-2020 VTLNAKE
+2020 VTFNAKE

-2035 NTNKTEQNSKSS
+2035 NTNNTEQSSKSS
-2047 SASVGVGFDIAT
+2047 SASVGASLELGK
-2059 GQVSSVTISGSKSK
+2059 GPSYSISGSMSK
-2073 GEVDAN
+2073 GEVSAN
-2079 STSYNEST
+2079 GTTYNEST
-2087 VKADK
+2087 VTANKDLSFA
-2092 KLDFTSAK
+2092 SGN
-2100 DTNIKGGNLSGE
+2100 DTNIKGGMLSGE
-2112 KIAGNVGGDL
+2112 KVTGNVGGDL
-2122 NIESKQDKN
+2122 KIESKQDSN
-2131 SYKEKNSSAG
+2131 SYKETNKS
-2141 FGVGIDLSGK
+2141 VGASIGLGSNKAISGSVSVGK
-2151 NKNDGIATTD
+2151 I
-2161 KKDKA
+2161 
-2166 SNADKTGIFGSATK
+2166 
-2180 SNVDS
+2180 DS
-2185 NYESVTNQSGIYA
+2185 NYNSVTDQSGIYA
-2198 GKEGFDIRVE
+2198 GKDGFYIRVE
-2208 ANTDLKG
+2208 DNTDLKG
-2215 GIISSEAEK
+2215 GIISSTADA
-2224 DKNKISTGTLTYEDI
+2224 DKNKLSTGTLTFEDI
-2239 KNKAEYEAGS
+2239 QNKADYKAGGA
-2249 IGINVD
+2249 GIKVN
-2255 TSKNAKNKDAGVT
+2255 KNN
-2268 PNIGVGAKDDAESV
+2268 DAEYNEKGITPDIGMPASGEAEST
-2282 TKATVSE
+2282 TKATISK
-2289 GEIEI
+2289 GTIEI
-2294 RDKGHQK
+2294 RDKENQK
-2301 QDLKDLNRDTQNS
+2301 QDINKLNRDTANS

-2326 VEERQELAGLF
+2326 IEERQELANLF
-2337 GEIAYKAVGDLA
+2337 GELAYNEIHKLA
-2349 IKNGWQEGSAE
+2349 DKNGWKEGSPE

-2371 MSELTNSGFL
+2371 MSELTGNGFL
-2381 AGASGAMI
+2381 AGASASAI
-2389 NEIIQDKLRDMF
+2389 NEMVQKKLSEQFEGEPDK
-2401 KDNPAM
+2401 
-2407 HQWASALIGGVV
+2407 HQWASAIIGGVV
-2419 AQVAAD
+2419 SQIVAGNVQA
-2425 NAQVGSAT
+2425 GTST
-2433 ASSGTKNNYLTH
+2433 AASGTKNNYLFRDQI
-2445 EQLEKYNSEIEAI
+2445 ELKERELSEAI
-2458 EKDDSLTEE
+2458 ARGASDE
-2467 EKKDAKKIIDLK
+2467 
-2479 YDLISALQD
+2479 
-2488 REWLSRFNSKIN
+2488 
-2500 VIQLK
+2500 
-2505 NGEYEIKGE
+2505 EIK
-2514 TFYVGYN
+2514 
-2521 KDGSP
+2521 
-2526 AFLSTG
+2526 A
-2532 TTYGIKD
+2532 I
-2539 DNLNDLLQKIIP
+2539 NDK
-2551 GDKIQFPDG
+2551 
-2560 SKFYI
+2560 
-2565 QPNGQLFEEDNVGF
+2565 
-2579 LMPFKMISF
+2579 
-2588 DTNAVV
+2588 
-2594 DKRNMFVYDATISSN
+2594 
-2609 LKNDAGELITGVA
+2609 
-2622 SSIGGLLAGYE
+2622 
-2633 LAKLAITSGNDSG
+2633 
-2646 ILVGAIVVAM
+2646 
-2656 NANELVISGTSGYKN
+2656 
-2671 LFNHNISTVNFI
+2671 
-2683 KDSVLAGSENEKI
+2683 
-2696 YNSLNTATQMIG
+2696 
-2708 IIGDC
+2708 
-2713 QQFYKLIEE
+2713 
-2722 GKLRNIDWD
+2722 WD
-2731 KIIYDK
+2731 KIDQAQDEAIDALGYPIGNIADGSIENDYEAK
-2737 KERDELTSILN
+2737 KSILKYAQDKLFADKSLVALKSTLGN
-2748 SYNLGLDI
+2748 SVIDMSMSLIDDATKDKIYQNLKQNIKINANSQGLPNLNYVVEIEPGSNFVMKGVAKLGVCNIGKTAYSIYLNTDKYKNEQDRAIAGTIDI
-2756 KTVGDIL
+2756 IGLGATVGIGVLASSVGAPTMVIIVGGVVVGYAVDTASATI
-2763 NK
+2763 KESIIGY

>member
-12 LALAIALSLQMQ
+12 LALAIVLSLQMQ
-24 AVIPCY
+24 AVMPCY

-94 ANLQGNAAKLI
+94 ANLQGNEAKLI

-151 TLTTGVPDWGADGK
+151 TLTTGIPNMGADGK

-181 GLTEDQRTDYRPDK
+181 CLTEDQRTDYRPDK
-195 LDIMASA
+195 LDIMARA

-226 NADGSLEVQKTTATA
+226 NTDGTLEVHKTTATA

-286 TNDGRIVFTKNAGS
+286 TNDGRIAFTKNAGS
-300 NNSADGLPNKDYTYL
+300 NNTADGLSNKDYTSL
-315 TSDGTVM
+315 TSDGNVM

-330 NSGVITAQ
+330 NSSVITAQ

-343 TVGGKLT
+343 TVGGKLV

-380 ITADEIANSG
+380 ITADEITNSG
-390 NINASSILHV
+390 NINASKTLDVTST
-400 ASAKAINNDGYMH
+400 KAINNNGYMH

-434 KSSVNVTADKLT
+434 KSSVNVTADKIS
-446 LNKNNIYTIGADGKI
+446 LNKKNIYTIGADGKI

-480 ATPNPEAL
+480 ETPNPEAP

-554 GNGVSRNLYSDFNI
+554 SNGVSRNLYSDFNI

-577 ATTYTKTELGGY
+577 ATKYTKTELGGY

-615 LSGYLEVAGNKAS
+615 LNGYLEVAGNKAS

-672 DMIIA
+672 DMLIA
-677 GDGLNARNPKQLEIF
+677 GDGLNARTPKQLEIF
-692 TSNLQVDQSEVY
+692 TNNLQVDKSEVY
-704 TNELHISADG
+704 NNELHISADG
-714 LLQNTGKIAATENMH
+714 LLQNTGKIAATENMQ
-729 INAGALKNSSL
+729 INAGAIKNSSL

-746 KNLTATVS
+746 KNLTAAVS

-768 ALKVSAAKLSNT
+768 ALSVSAAKLSNT

-788 NDADINIAASISN
+788 NDADINIVASISN

-811 LDVRAADFINQDTAL
+811 LDVKAADFINQDTAL
-826 VNYGQ
+826 VNYGR
-831 NGTLAVANRF
+831 NGTLTVANKF

-912 NLHTGGD
+912 NLHTGRD
-919 AKITADTMRSSKAS
+919 AKITANSLQNSKAS

-941 ADLGSFTNQDSAYFG
+941 ADLGSLTNQDSAYLG
-956 VGKNAAINTS
+956 VGKNAVINTS
-966 NDFTNKDLGN
+966 NNFTNKNLGN
-976 IFVTKDLT
+976 IFVTKNLT
-984 INSIGDFLNEDGLIA
+984 INSIGDFLNEDGLLAI
-999 VGASGT
+999 GGSGT
-1005 ISATNITN
+1005 ISAKNITN

-1024 INAAGDLSLTAE
+1024 INAVGDLSLTAE

-1211 LSGVSGVKI
+1211 LSGVGGVKI
-1220 YATDIVN
+1220 EAKEIVN
-1227 RTHQAKGKV
+1227 KTHQAKGKV
-1236 GDLPESDAYF
+1236 SDLPESDAYF
-1246 KTDADKHL
+1246 KTDVENHL
-1254 TDETLYKEKQDVSTS
+1254 TDEKLYKEKQDVSTS

-1275 DKAAAGKDNNTGDKM
+1275 DKAAAGKDNQTGDKLP
-1290 TDISSLHI
+1290 DISSLHI

-1384 MNAGAVIAE
+1384 MNAGAVVAE
-1393 EMNLKVGV
+1393 AMDLKVGV

-1417 LVEEVVNGQ
+1417 LVEEVVNGE

-1458 SKQDIKNMGNIKSD
+1458 SKQDIKNMGNIRSD

-1477 RAENVSNKGDIAS
+1477 RAENVDNKGDITGK
-1490 ENLAVKA
+1490 NLAVKA

-1510 ADALLQAENI
+1510 ADALLKAENI

-1556 KNITNKGANLT
+1556 NSITNKGANLT
-1567 AGKDLTL
+1567 AGKDLSL
-1574 NANDVDIVTVANEK
+1574 NAENIDIVTVAKEK

-1598 AEIHDVQHQQ
+1598 TEIHDVQHQQ

-1613 ENIRLNTKKDISIA
+1613 ENIRLNAKKDISLA
-1627 GGVLSAKNDVA
+1627 GGVLSAKNNVE
-1638 LNAKGDVNINAVK
+1638 LNAKGDVNLTAVK
-1651 DLYSEESEVGNRG
+1651 DLYSEESEVGKRG

-1677 VKGTTIAAKN
+1677 VKGSTIAAKN

-1717 NINIANATEYHEC
+1717 NINIANETEYHER

-1753 RQNTVVGSNVSAG
+1753 KQNTVVSSNVSAG

-1776 NLTGSNVVA
+1776 NITGSNVVA

-1795 NLNIGSAE
+1795 SLNIGSAE

-1811 KSVKKSGILSGGGL
+1811 KSVKKSGVFAGGGL

-1870 TVVAGKDINI
+1870 SVVAGKDINI
-1880 TGENVK
+1880 TGENVI
-1886 IENSDSIYN
+1886 IENSSSVYN

-1912 GEAVNKVNEVVNHV
+1912 GGYVDVVNNAANSVKHAADVEDKRLGALVAVKGYKDADKAIKDIKGNGGGKVNEN
-1926 ERANQVNDKRLAAL
+1926 
-1940 HGYKAI
+1940 
-1946 ESVEKNIGM
+1946 
-1955 LKDAVKNPSQGLSLN
+1955 LSIN
-1970 VSVGSSQSRIE
+1970 VSVGTTKSKSE
-1981 SKSTTVVANGSNVK
+1981 SKSTTVVANGSEVK
-1995 AAGDVKITSTEKD
+1995 AGGDVNVTSTKKD

-2020 VTLNAKE
+2020 VTLKAKE
-2027 NLNITASK
+2027 NLNITASET
-2035 NTNKTEQNSKSS
+2035 TNKLEQNSKSS
-2047 SASVGVGFDIAT
+2047 SASVGASLELGK
-2059 GQVSSVTISGSKSK
+2059 GPSYSVSGSMSK
-2073 GEVDAN
+2073 GEVSAN
-2079 STSYNEST
+2079 GTTYNESNVT
-2087 VKADK
+2087 ANKDLSFA
-2092 KLDFTSAK
+2092 SGK
-2100 DTNIKGGNLSGE
+2100 DTSIKGGELSGE
-2112 KIAGNVGGDL
+2112 KVTGNVGKDL
-2122 NIESKQDKN
+2122 NIESKQDSN
-2131 SYKEKNSSAG
+2131 NYKESNKSV
-2141 FGVGIDLSGK
+2141 GVSVGLGS
-2151 NKNDGIATTD
+2151 NKAV
-2161 KKDKA
+2161 
-2166 SNADKTGIFGSATK
+2166 SGSASVGK
-2180 SNVDS
+2180 IDS
-2185 NYESVTNQSGIYA
+2185 KYESVIEQSGIYA
-2198 GKEGFDIRVE
+2198 GKDGFEINVGE
-2208 ANTDLKG
+2208 NTDLKG

-2239 KNKAEYEAGS
+2239 KNEADYKAGGAGIKVNKNNDADYNEKGITPD
-2249 IGINVD
+2249 IGMPA
-2255 TSKNAKNKDAGVT
+2255 SGE
-2268 PNIGVGAKDDAESV
+2268 AEST
-2282 TKATVSE
+2282 TKAAISKGT
-2289 GEIEI
+2289 IEI
-2294 RDKGHQK
+2294 LNKENQK
-2301 QDLKDLNRDTQNS
+2301 QDINNLNRDTNNS

-2326 VEERQELAGLF
+2326 VEERQELANLF
-2337 GEIAYKAVGDLA
+2337 GELAYNEIHKLA
-2349 IKNGWQEGSAE
+2349 ERNNWQEGCTE

-2371 MSELTNSGFL
+2371 MSELTGNGFL
-2381 AGASGAMI
+2381 AGASASTV
-2389 NEIIQDKLRDMF
+2389 NEMVQKKLSEQFEGEPDK
-2401 KDNPAM
+2401 
-2407 HQWASALIGGVV
+2407 HQWASAIIGGVV
-2419 AQVAAD
+2419 SQLVAGKAQAGASTAA
-2425 NAQVGSAT
+2425 
-2433 ASSGTKNNYLTH
+2433 SGTKNNYLFRDQI
-2445 EQLEKYNSEIEAI
+2445 ELKERELSEAI
-2458 EKDDSLTEE
+2458 ARGASDE
-2467 EKKDAKKIIDLK
+2467 
-2479 YDLISALQD
+2479 
-2488 REWLSRFNSKIN
+2488 
-2500 VIQLK
+2500 
-2505 NGEYEIKGE
+2505 EIK
-2514 TFYVGYN
+2514 
-2521 KDGSP
+2521 
-2526 AFLSTG
+2526 A
-2532 TTYGIKD
+2532 I
-2539 DNLNDLLQKIIP
+2539 NDK
-2551 GDKIQFPDG
+2551 
-2560 SKFYI
+2560 
-2565 QPNGQLFEEDNVGF
+2565 
-2579 LMPFKMISF
+2579 
-2588 DTNAVV
+2588 
-2594 DKRNMFVYDATISSN
+2594 
-2609 LKNDAGELITGVA
+2609 
-2622 SSIGGLLAGYE
+2622 
-2633 LAKLAITSGNDSG
+2633 
-2646 ILVGAIVVAM
+2646 
-2656 NANELVISGTSGYKN
+2656 
-2671 LFNHNISTVNFI
+2671 
-2683 KDSVLAGSENEKI
+2683 
-2696 YNSLNTATQMIG
+2696 
-2708 IIGDC
+2708 
-2713 QQFYKLIEE
+2713 
-2722 GKLRNIDWD
+2722 WD
-2731 KIIYDK
+2731 KIDQAQDEAIDALGYPIGNIADGSIENDYEAK
-2737 KERDELTSILN
+2737 KSILKYAQDKLFADKSLVALKSTLGN
-2748 SYNLGLDI
+2748 SVVDMSMSLIDDATKDKIYQNLKQNIKINANSQGLPNLNYVVEIEPGSNFVMKGVAKLGVCNIGKTAYSIYLNTDKYKNKQDRAIAGTIDI
-2756 KTVGDIL
+2756 IGLGATVGIGALASSVGAPTMVIIVGGVVVGYAVDTASATI
-2763 NK
+2763 KESIIGY

>member
-24 AVIPCY
+24 AVMPCY
-30 AAVTAEA
+30 AAVAAEA

-60 KFTDFNVAGNGIVF
+60 KFTDFNVPGNGIVF
-74 NNHTGSAQYNSQ
+74 NNHTGSAQYNSH

-117 NGMLEIAGTKADL
+117 KGMLEIAGTKADL

-195 LDIMASA
+195 LDIMARA

-226 NADGSLEVQKTTATA
+226 NTDGSLEVHKTTATA

-300 NNSADGLPNKDYTYL
+300 SNTADGLSNKDYTSL
-315 TSDGTVM
+315 TSDGNVM

-330 NSGVITAQ
+330 NSSVITAQ

-374 DAAALR
+374 EAAKLR
-380 ITADEIANSG
+380 ITADEITNSG
-390 NINASSILHV
+390 NINASKILDV
-400 ASAKAINNDGYMH
+400 TSTKAINNDGYMH
-413 SSGEASISA
+413 SNGEASISA
-422 GGILSGSGSIGA
+422 GGILSGSGSVGA
-434 KSSVNVTADKLT
+434 KSSVNVTADKIS
-446 LNKNNIYTIGADGKI
+446 LNKKNIYTIGADGKI

-480 ATPNPEAL
+480 EMPDPEAP

-577 ATTYTKTELGGY
+577 ATKYTKTELGGY

-615 LSGYLEVAGNKAS
+615 LNGYLEVAGNKAS
-628 VVIANVNGISVNGLG
+628 VVIANANGISVNGLG
-643 FINTDNVVLS
+643 FINTDDVVLS
-653 TGAVTNWADGS
+653 TGAVTNWADS
-664 FKFSDNKG
+664 NLKFGNNKG

-677 GDGLNARNPKQLEIF
+677 GDGLNARTPKELEIF
-692 TSNLQVDQSEVY
+692 TNNLQVDKSEVY

-714 LLQNTGKIAATENMH
+714 LLQNTGKIAATENMQ
-729 INAGALKNSSL
+729 INAGTLKNSSL

-746 KNLTATVS
+746 KNLTAAIS
-754 GDVEQDKATLKAGE
+754 GDVEQDKATLKAGNNLQLRAN
-768 ALKVSAAKLSNT
+768 ALKNT
-780 NNSLISAG
+780 NNSLLSAG
-788 NDADINIAASISN
+788 NDADINITTAIDNA
-801 NKSIILAGND
+801 KSIILAGQN

-831 NGTLAVANRF
+831 NGTLNVANRF

-847 ISTDS
+847 ISADGS
-852 NNALTKITTTDF
+852 SALTKITATDF

-891 NIYVSGDG
+891 NIYVSSDG

-933 VDVQGNLE
+933 IDVQGNLE
-941 ADLGSFTNQDSAYFG
+941 ADLGSLTNQDSAYFG
-956 VGKNAAINTS
+956 VAKNAVINTS
-966 NDFTNKDLGN
+966 NNFTNKDLGN
-976 IFVTKDLT
+976 IFVTKNLT
-984 INSIGDFLNEDGLIA
+984 INSIGDFLNEDGLVAI
-999 VGASGT
+999 GGSGT
-1005 ISATNITN
+1005 ISANNITN

-1220 YATDIVN
+1220 YAADIVN

-1236 GDLPESDAYF
+1236 GDLPESDDYF
-1246 KTDADKHL
+1246 KTDAENHI
-1254 TDETLYKEKQDVSTS
+1254 TDEKLYKEKQDVSTS

-1275 DKAAAGKDNNTGDKM
+1275 DKAAAGKDNQTGDKM
-1290 TDISSLHI
+1290 MDISSLHI

-1324 HEFLSSD
+1324 HEFLSGD

-1384 MNAGAVIAE
+1384 MNAGAVVAE
-1393 EMNLKVGV
+1393 AMDLKVGV

-1417 LVEEVVNGQ
+1417 LVEEVVNGE

-1458 SKQDIKNMGNIKSD
+1458 SKQDIKNMGNIRSD

-1477 RAENVSNKGDIAS
+1477 RAANVSNKGDIAG
-1490 ENLAVKA
+1490 ENLTVKA

-1510 ADALLQAENI
+1510 VDALLQAENI

-1567 AGKDLTL
+1567 AGKNLTL

-1651 DLYSEESEVGNRG
+1651 DLYSEVSEVGNRG

-1692 SGKDINIKGS
+1692 SGNDINIKGS
-1702 NVASEAGKADLAAEN
+1702 NVASEAGKADLIAEN
-1717 NINIANATEYHEC
+1717 NVNIANETEYHER

-1776 NLTGSNVVA
+1776 NVTGSNVVA
-1785 DNDVSVKTGG
+1785 DNDVNVKTGG
-1795 NLNIGSAE
+1795 SLNIGSAE
-1803 QTSESEYI
+1803 QTSESEYR
-1811 KSVKKSGILSGGGL
+1811 KSVKKSGVFAGGGL

-1840 QNTEQVGSTVGSV
+1840 QNVEQVGSTVGSV
-1853 KGNVN
+1853 KGSVD
-1858 LDADKAANVKGS
+1858 LEAQKDANIKGS
-1870 TVVAGKDINI
+1870 SVVAGKDFNI
-1880 TGENVK
+1880 TGENVS

-1903 RTGLSVSVG
+1903 RTGLSVSVSG
-1912 GEAVNKVNEVVNHV
+1912 GYVDVVNNAANSVKHATEV
-1926 ERANQVNDKRLAAL
+1926 EDKRLGAL
-1940 HGYKAI
+1940 IAIKGYKDADKAI
-1946 ESVEKNIGM
+1946 KNIKSNGGG
-1955 LKDAVKNPSQGLSLN
+1955 KVTENLSIN
-1970 VSVGSSQSRIE
+1970 VSLGTTK
-1981 SKSTTVVANGSNVK
+1981 SKSESNSTTTVANGSEVK
-1995 AAGDVKITSTEKD
+1995 AGGDVNVTSTKKD

-2035 NTNKTEQNSKSS
+2035 NTNKTEQSSKSS
-2047 SASVGVGFDIAT
+2047 SASVGVGIGIDGT
-2059 GQVSSVTISGSKSK
+2059 KYSVSGSMSK
-2073 GEVDAN
+2073 GEVSAN
-2079 STSYNEST
+2079 GTSYNESNI
-2087 VKADK
+2087 KAEKD
-2092 KLDFTSAK
+2092 LTFASGN
-2100 DTNIKGGNLSGE
+2100 DTNIKGGKLSGE
-2112 KIAGNVGGDL
+2112 KVTGSVGGNL
-2122 NIESKQDKN
+2122 NIESKQDSN
-2131 SYKEKNSSAG
+2131 NYKESNKSV
-2141 FGVGIDLSGK
+2141 GVSVGLGS
-2151 NKNDGIATTD
+2151 NKAV
-2161 KKDKA
+2161 
-2166 SNADKTGIFGSATK
+2166 SGSASVGK
-2180 SNVDS
+2180 IDS
-2185 NYESVTNQSGIYA
+2185 KYESVIEQSGIYA
-2198 GKEGFDIRVE
+2198 GKEGFEINVGE
-2208 ANTDLKG
+2208 NTDLKG

-2224 DKNKISTGTLTYEDI
+2224 EKNKISTGTLTYEDI
-2239 KNKAEYEAGS
+2239 QNKADYKAGS

-2255 TSKNAKNKDAGVT
+2255 TSKNAKKKDAGVT
-2268 PNIGVGAKDDAESV
+2268 PNIGVGAKDNAESV

-2294 RDKGHQK
+2294 RDKGNQK

-2349 IKNGWQEGSAE
+2349 IKKGWQEGSAE

-2389 NEIIQDKLRDMF
+2389 NEMIQDKLSDMF

-2425 NAQVGSAT
+2425 NAQVGAAT
-2433 ASSGTKNNYLTH
+2433 ASSGTKNNFLTH
-2445 EQLEKYNSEIEAI
+2445 EEIIKRNMKKEAI
-2458 EKDDSLTEE
+2458 RQRKDLTEE
-2467 EKKDAKKIIDLK
+2467 EKRILIDEV
-2479 YDLISALQD
+2479 D
-2488 REWLSRFNSKIN
+2488 
-2500 VIQLK
+2500 
-2505 NGEYEIKGE
+2505 EY
-2514 TFYVGYN
+2514 
-2521 KDGSP
+2521 
-2526 AFLSTG
+2526 
-2532 TTYGIKD
+2532 
-2539 DNLNDLLQKIIP
+2539 
-2551 GDKIQFPDG
+2551 
-2560 SKFYI
+2560 
-2565 QPNGQLFEEDNVGF
+2565 
-2579 LMPFKMISF
+2579 
-2588 DTNAVV
+2588 
-2594 DKRNMFVYDATISSN
+2594 
-2609 LKNDAGELITGVA
+2609 
-2622 SSIGGLLAGYE
+2622 
-2633 LAKLAITSGNDSG
+2633 
-2646 ILVGAIVVAM
+2646 
-2656 NANELVISGTSGYKN
+2656 YKN
-2671 LFNHNISTVNFI
+2671 LSRERTRLGKEGKMTGLGYEYGFDPDNDDNFMILPDDINAEIAGIKYYKEYHIKEINNNVYKSNTVKDIVYQIKNSGLKTGEVRTFGISGNGMSQSYAVVQVNS
-2683 KDSVLAGSENEKI
+2683 KDVYLVEIASVSGGASIMPIDFSVLQTNYTDANGQPLSSKAILEKVTGISQSYTLDLIIKLEVDFLGDGSVILSKGVSTN
-2696 YNSLNTATQMIG
+2696 LG
-2708 IIGDC
+2708 ISHGIA
-2713 QQFYKLIEE
+2713 Y
-2722 GKLRNIDWD
+2722 GKLLGKVED
-2731 KIIYDK
+2731 IYQ
-2737 KERDELTSILN
+2737 
-2748 SYNLGLDI
+2748 
-2756 KTVGDIL
+2756 
-2763 NK
+2763 

>member
-24 AVIPCY
+24 AVMPCY

-51 PDSNGLSHN
+51 PDSNGLSNN

-74 NNHTGSAQYNSQ
+74 NNHTGSAQYNSH

-151 TLTTGVPDWGADGK
+151 TLTTGMPDWGADGK

-195 LDIMASA
+195 LDIMARA

-226 NADGSLEVQKTTATA
+226 NTDGSLEVHKTTATA

-300 NNSADGLPNKDYTYL
+300 NNTADGLSNKDYTSL
-315 TSDGTVM
+315 TSDGNVM

-330 NSGVITAQ
+330 NSSVITAQ

-380 ITADEIANSG
+380 ITADEITNSG
-390 NINASSILHV
+390 NINASKILHLT
-400 ASAKAINNDGYMH
+400 STKAINNDGYMN
-413 SSGEASISA
+413 SSGEARVSA

-480 ATPNPEAL
+480 ETPNPEAP

-508 AATVKKDKISDDDL
+508 AATVKKDKIRDNDL

-577 ATTYTKTELGGY
+577 ATKYTKTELGGY

-615 LSGYLEVAGNKAS
+615 LNGYLEVAGNKAS
-628 VVIANVNGISVNGLG
+628 VVIANANGISVNGLG

-653 TGAVTNWADGS
+653 TGAVTNWTDGNL
-664 FKFSDNKG
+664 KFGNNKG

-692 TSNLQVDQSEVY
+692 TNNLQVDKSEVY

-714 LLQNTGKIAATENMH
+714 LLQNTGKIAATENMQ
-729 INAGALKNSSL
+729 INAGTLKNSSL

-746 KNLTATVS
+746 KNLTAAVS
-754 GDVEQDKATLKAGE
+754 GDVEQDKATLKAGNNLQLRAN
-768 ALKVSAAKLSNT
+768 ALKNT
-780 NNSLISAG
+780 NNSLLSAA

-811 LDVRAADFINQDTAL
+811 LDVKAADFINQDTAL

-831 NGTLAVANRF
+831 NGTLAVANKI

-847 ISTDS
+847 ISADGS
-852 NNALTKITTTDF
+852 SALTKITATDF

-891 NIYVSGDG
+891 HIYVSGDG

-933 VDVQGNLE
+933 IDVQGNLE

-956 VGKNAAINTS
+956 VGKNAVINTS

-976 IFVTKDLT
+976 IFVTNDLT
-984 INSIGDFLNEDGLIA
+984 INSIGDFLNEDGLVA

-1005 ISATNITN
+1005 ISANNITN

-1024 INAAGDLSLTAE
+1024 INAVGDLSLNAQE
-1036 DTVLNRSSDIESEGN
+1036 TVLNRSSDIESEGN

-1099 ILTAQIDKETAD
+1099 ILTSQIDKETAD

-1220 YATDIVN
+1220 EAKDIVN
-1227 RTHQAKGKV
+1227 KTHQAKGKV
-1236 GDLPESDAYF
+1236 DDLPESDAYF
-1246 KTDADKHL
+1246 KTDAENHL
-1254 TDETLYKEKQDVSTS
+1254 TDEKLYKEKQDVSTS

-1275 DKAAAGKDNNTGDKM
+1275 DKAAAGKDNNTGEKM
-1290 TDISSLHI
+1290 MDISNLHI

-1354 QQFVLQQIGTLTGKK
+1354 QQLVLQQIGTLTGKK
-1369 YLGDYGSDMEQFAAL
+1369 YLGAYGSDMEQFAAL
-1384 MNAGAVIAE
+1384 MNAGAVVAE
-1393 EMNLKVGV
+1393 AMDLKVGV

-1417 LVEEVVNGQ
+1417 LVEEVVNGE

-1477 RAENVSNKGDIAS
+1477 RAENVGNKGDIAS
-1490 ENLAVKA
+1490 ENLTVKA

-1556 KNITNKGANLT
+1556 NSITNKGAILT
-1567 AGKDLTL
+1567 AGKDLSL
-1574 NANDVDIVTVANEK
+1574 NAENIDIVTVANEK

-1613 ENIRLNTKKDISIA
+1613 ENIRLNAKKDISIA
-1627 GGVLSAKNDVA
+1627 GGILSAKNDVE

-1702 NVASEAGKADLAAEN
+1702 NVASEAGKADLIAEN
-1717 NINIANATEYHEC
+1717 NINIANATEYHER
-1730 LHEEHNKVSGLL
+1730 LHEYHSKVSGVL

-1753 RQNTVVGSNVSAG
+1753 KQNTVVGSNVSAG
-1766 EIAISSKKDT
+1766 EIAINSKKDT
-1776 NLTGSNVVA
+1776 NITGSNVVA
-1785 DNDVSVKTGG
+1785 DNDVSIKTGG

-1825 GFTIGKEK
+1825 GFTIGNEK

-1840 QNTEQVGSTVGSV
+1840 QNVEQVGSTVGSV

-1858 LDADKAANVKGS
+1858 LDADKAANVKGG

-1880 TGENVK
+1880 TGENIS
-1886 IENSDSIYN
+1886 IENSNSVYN

-1912 GEAVNKVNEVVNHV
+1912 GGYVDVVNNAANSVKHATDVEDKRLGALVAVKGYKDADKAIKDIKGKGGGKVNEN
-1926 ERANQVNDKRLAAL
+1926 
-1940 HGYKAI
+1940 
-1946 ESVEKNIGM
+1946 
-1955 LKDAVKNPSQGLSLN
+1955 LSIN
-1970 VSVGSSQSRIE
+1970 VSLGTTK
-1981 SKSTTVVANGSNVK
+1981 SKSESNSTTTVANASEVK
-1995 AAGDVKITSTEKD
+1995 AGGDVNVTSTKKD
-2008 INITGS
+2008 IDITGS

-2035 NTNKTEQNSKSS
+2035 NTNKTKQSSKSS
-2047 SASVGVGFDIAT
+2047 SASVGASLELGK
-2059 GQVSSVTISGSKSK
+2059 GPSYSISGSMSK
-2073 GEVDAN
+2073 GEVSAN
-2079 STSYNEST
+2079 GTTYNEST
-2087 VKADK
+2087 VTANKDLSFA
-2092 KLDFTSAK
+2092 SGN
-2100 DTNIKGGNLSGE
+2100 DTNIKGGMLSGE
-2112 KIAGNVGGDL
+2112 KVTGNVGGDL
-2122 NIESKQDKN
+2122 NIESKQDSN
-2131 SYKEKNSSAG
+2131 SYKETNKSV
-2141 FGVGIDLSGK
+2141 GVSIGLGS
-2151 NKNDGIATTD
+2151 NKAV
-2161 KKDKA
+2161 
-2166 SNADKTGIFGSATK
+2166 SGSASVGK
-2180 SNVDS
+2180 IDS
-2185 NYESVTNQSGIYA
+2185 NYNSVTDQSGIYA
-2198 GKEGFDIRVE
+2198 GKEGFDINVGE
-2208 ANTDLKG
+2208 NTDLKG

-2224 DKNKISTGTLTYEDI
+2224 DKNKISTGTLTFENI
-2239 KNKAEYEAGS
+2239 QNKADYKSG
-2249 IGINVD
+2249 G
-2255 TSKNAKNKDAGVT
+2255 AGVKVNKNNNADYNEKGIT
-2268 PNIGVGAKDDAESV
+2268 PDIGMPASGEAES
-2282 TKATVSE
+2282 TTNATISK
-2289 GEIEI
+2289 GTIEI
-2294 RDKGHQK
+2294 RDKDKQK
-2301 QDLKDLNRDTQNS
+2301 QDIEKLNRDTANS

-2326 VEERQELAGLF
+2326 IEERQELANLF
-2337 GEIAYKAVGDLA
+2337 GELAYNEIHYMDGSNEQKALYHVV
-2349 IKNGWQEGSAE
+2349 
-2360 KNALHALVGGI
+2360 VGGI
-2371 MSELTNSGFL
+2371 MSKLTGGDFL
-2381 AGASGAMI
+2381 AGATAAGINKLVIEEVKKAANYDPDKMQWVSAALGA
-2389 NEIIQDKLRDMF
+2389 
-2401 KDNPAM
+2401 
-2407 HQWASALIGGVV
+2407 VV
-2419 AQVAAD
+2419 AEFVSGNPQAGGSVAA
-2425 NAQVGSAT
+2425 
-2433 ASSGTKNNYLTH
+2433 SGTKNNAVADIIFNPKRVLNGYGEGLKDRGIEEIEDISAIVSDPLGTLNEMYQFLQAVYEEPSLANEIKEQFVDVFNERLDKFENGTAEETGYELGRISVDIASLCVASGSSKILTKFPRVGKIVSS
-2445 EQLEKYNSEIEAI
+2445 LEKYTAKSISTTKLTNDIVYI
-2458 EKDDSLTEE
+2458 GDSLW
-2467 EKKDAKKIIDLK
+2467 EKGAFKRGQIIDK
-2479 YDLISALQD
+2479 ALGNN
-2488 REWLSRFNSKIN
+2488 L
-2500 VIQLK
+2500 
-2505 NGEYEIKGE
+2505 
-2514 TFYVGYN
+2514 GYN
-2521 KDGSP
+2521 
-2526 AFLSTG
+2526 
-2532 TTYGIKD
+2532 
-2539 DNLNDLLQKIIP
+2539 
-2551 GDKIQFPDG
+2551 FP
-2560 SKFYI
+2560 
-2565 QPNGQLFEEDNVGF
+2565 
-2579 LMPFKMISF
+2579 
-2588 DTNAVV
+2588 VV
-2594 DKRNMFVYDATISSN
+2594 DKLNGRT
-2609 LKNDAGELITGVA
+2609 
-2622 SSIGGLLAGYE
+2622 
-2633 LAKLAITSGNDSG
+2633 ITS
-2646 ILVGAIVVAM
+2646 
-2656 NANELVISGTSGYKN
+2656 
-2671 LFNHNISTVNFI
+2671 I
-2683 KDSVLAGSENEKI
+2683 KSMDLTADTYQTGRGI
-2696 YNSLNTATQMIG
+2696 YNTLVKNIDTLEAFDEQTWRGVVIQAT
-2708 IIGDC
+2708 DYD
-2713 QQFYKLIEE
+2713 YKQLEVAIPKVAISKDQKDGLEE
-2722 GKLRNIDWD
+2722 AIKYAKRRNINI
-2731 KIIYDK
+2731 KITIV
-2737 KERDELTSILN
+2737 E
-2748 SYNLGLDI
+2748 
-2756 KTVGDIL
+2756 
-2763 NK
+2763 

>member
-24 AVIPCY
+24 AVMPCY

-74 NNHTGSAQYNSQ
+74 NNHTGSAQYNSK

-151 TLTTGVPDWGADGK
+151 TLTTGMPDWGTDGK

-172 KGTIDIQNA
+172 KGAIDIQNA

-195 LDIMASA
+195 LDIMARA

-226 NADGSLEVQKTTATA
+226 NTDGSLEVHKTTATA

-300 NNSADGLPNKDYTYL
+300 NNTADGLSNKDYTSL
-315 TSDGTVM
+315 TSDGNVM

-330 NSGVITAQ
+330 NSSVITAQ

-434 KSSVNVTADKLT
+434 KSSVNVQADKVT

-480 ATPNPEAL
+480 ATPNPEAP

-495 APALPDIAQASGV
+495 APALPDVAQASGV

-554 GNGVSRNLYSDFNI
+554 SNGVSRNLYSDFNI

-577 ATTYTKTELGGY
+577 ATKYTKTELGGY

-605 NEVTSSNAST
+605 NEVTSSHAST
-615 LSGYLEVAGNKAS
+615 LNGYLEVAGNKAS

-677 GDGLNARNPKQLEIF
+677 GDGLNARNPKQLDVF
-692 TSNLQVDQSEVY
+692 TNNLQADKSELY
-704 TNELHISADG
+704 ANELHISADG

-729 INAGALKNSSL
+729 INAGALKNSNL
-740 GYIEAQ
+740 GYIEA
-746 KNLTATVS
+746 KENLTATVS
-754 GDVEQDKATLKAGE
+754 GNVEQDKATLKAGK
-768 ALKVSAAKLSNT
+768 ALSVSAAKLSNT

-801 NKSIILAGND
+801 NTSIILAGND

-831 NGTLAVANRF
+831 NGTLTVANRF

-847 ISTDS
+847 ISADGS
-852 NNALTKITTTDF
+852 SALTKITATDF

-933 VDVQGNLE
+933 IDVQGNLE

-956 VGKNAAINTS
+956 VGKNAVINTS

-976 IFVTKDLT
+976 TFVTKNLT
-984 INSIGDFLNEDGLIA
+984 INSIGDFLNEDGLVAI
-999 VGASGT
+999 GGSGT
-1005 ISATNITN
+1005 ISANNITN

-1024 INAAGDLSLTAE
+1024 INAVGDLSLTAE

-1111 ANIIA
+1111 SNIIA
-1116 SGNIK
+1116 SGNIN
-1121 IDLDKDLTNHYSKIK
+1121 IDLDKNLTNHYSKIK

-1220 YATDIVN
+1220 EAKDIVN
-1227 RTHQAKGKV
+1227 KTHQAKGKV
-1236 GDLPESDAYF
+1236 GDLPESDDYF
-1246 KTDADKHL
+1246 KTDAENHL
-1254 TDETLYKEKQDVSTS
+1254 TYEKLYKEKQDVSTS

-1275 DKAAAGKDNNTGDKM
+1275 DRAAAGKDNQTGDKLP
-1290 TDISSLHI
+1290 DISSLHI
-1298 NSKIFKLTDDATA
+1298 NSKIFKLTEDATA

-1477 RAENVSNKGDIAS
+1477 RAENVSNKGDIAGK
-1490 ENLAVKA
+1490 NLKIKA

-1510 ADALLQAENI
+1510 VDAMLQAENI
-1520 TNEATVSKKQYKELN
+1520 TNEAATSETQYRELN

-1627 GGVLSAKNDVA
+1627 GGILSAKNDVE
-1638 LNAKGDVNINAVK
+1638 LNAKGDVNLTAVK
-1651 DLYSEESEVGNRG
+1651 DLYSEESEVGKRG
-1664 GSYYNH
+1664 SSYYNH
-1670 NKQVDEA
+1670 NRQMDEA

-1717 NINIANATEYHEC
+1717 NINIANETEYHER

-1766 EIAISSKKDT
+1766 ELAISSKKDT
-1776 NLTGSNVVA
+1776 NITGSNVVA
-1785 DNDVSVKTGG
+1785 DNDVNVKTGG
-1795 NLNIGSAE
+1795 SLNIGSAE
-1803 QTSESEYI
+1803 QTGESEYI
-1811 KSVKKSGILSGGGL
+1811 KSVKKSGVFAGGGL

-1880 TGENVK
+1880 TGENVS

-1912 GEAVNKVNEVVNHV
+1912 GGYVDVVNNAANSVKHATDVEDKRLGALVAVKGYKDADKAIKSIKGKGGGKVNEN
-1926 ERANQVNDKRLAAL
+1926 
-1940 HGYKAI
+1940 
-1946 ESVEKNIGM
+1946 
-1955 LKDAVKNPSQGLSLN
+1955 LSIN
-1970 VSVGSSQSRIE
+1970 VSLGTTK
-1981 SKSTTVVANGSNVK
+1981 SKSESNSTTTVANASEVK
-1995 AAGDVKITSTEKD
+1995 AGGDINVTSTKKD

-2047 SASVGVGFDIAT
+2047 SASVGASLELGK
-2059 GQVSSVTISGSKSK
+2059 GPSYSISGSMSK
-2073 GEVDAN
+2073 GEVSAN
-2079 STSYNEST
+2079 GTTYNESNVT
-2087 VKADK
+2087 ANKDLSFA
-2092 KLDFTSAK
+2092 SGN

-2112 KIAGNVGGDL
+2112 KVTGNVGGDL
-2122 NIESKQDKN
+2122 NIESKQDSN
-2131 SYKEKNSSAG
+2131 SYKENNKS
-2141 FGVGIDLSGK
+2141 VGASIGLGS
-2151 NKNDGIATTD
+2151 NKAV
-2161 KKDKA
+2161 
-2166 SNADKTGIFGSATK
+2166 SGSASVGK
-2180 SNVDS
+2180 IDS
-2185 NYESVTNQSGIYA
+2185 NYKSVTDQSGIYA

-2208 ANTDLKG
+2208 DNTDLKG
-2215 GIISSEAEK
+2215 SIISSTADA
-2224 DKNKISTGTLTYEDI
+2224 DKNKLSTGTLTFEDI
-2239 KNKAEYEAGS
+2239 QNKADYKAGGA
-2249 IGINVD
+2249 GIKVN
-2255 TSKNAKNKDAGVT
+2255 KNN
-2268 PNIGVGAKDDAESV
+2268 DAEYNEKGITPDIGMPASGEAES
-2282 TKATVSE
+2282 TTNATISK
-2289 GEIEI
+2289 GTIEI
-2294 RDKGHQK
+2294 RDKENQK
-2301 QDLKDLNRDTQNS
+2301 QDINKLNRDNANS

-2326 VEERQELAGLF
+2326 IEERQELANLF
-2337 GEIAYKAVGDLA
+2337 GELAYNEIHYMDGSNEQKALY
-2349 IKNGWQEGSAE
+2349 
-2360 KNALHALVGGI
+2360 HAVVGGI
-2371 MSELTNSGFL
+2371 MSKLTGGDFL
-2381 AGASGAMI
+2381 AGATAAGINKLVIEEVKKAANYEPDKMQWVSAVLGA
-2389 NEIIQDKLRDMF
+2389 
-2401 KDNPAM
+2401 
-2407 HQWASALIGGVV
+2407 VV
-2419 AQVAAD
+2419 AEFVSGNPQAG
-2425 NAQVGSAT
+2425 GSA
-2433 ASSGTKNNYLTH
+2433 AASGTKNNEVADIIFNPKRVLNGYGEGLKDRGIEEIEDISAIVSDPLGTLNEMYQFLQAIYEEPSLANEIKEQFVDVFNERLDKFENGTAEETGYELGRISVDIASLCVASGSSKILTKFPRVGKIVSS
-2445 EQLEKYNSEIEAI
+2445 LEKYTAKSISTTKLTNDIVYI
-2458 EKDDSLTEE
+2458 GDSLW
-2467 EKKDAKKIIDLK
+2467 EKGAFKRGQIIDK
-2479 YDLISALQD
+2479 ALGNN
-2488 REWLSRFNSKIN
+2488 L
-2500 VIQLK
+2500 
-2505 NGEYEIKGE
+2505 
-2514 TFYVGYN
+2514 GYN
-2521 KDGSP
+2521 
-2526 AFLSTG
+2526 
-2532 TTYGIKD
+2532 
-2539 DNLNDLLQKIIP
+2539 
-2551 GDKIQFPDG
+2551 FP
-2560 SKFYI
+2560 
-2565 QPNGQLFEEDNVGF
+2565 
-2579 LMPFKMISF
+2579 
-2588 DTNAVV
+2588 VV
-2594 DKRNMFVYDATISSN
+2594 DKLNDRTITSIKSMDLTANTYQTGRGIYNALVKNIDDLEAFEKRSWRHTTINIDDYDYKQLEVAIPKITISKDQ
-2609 LKNDAGELITGVA
+2609 KNGLEQAVKYAKSKNINVKIT
-2622 SSIGGLLAGYE
+2622 
-2633 LAKLAITSGNDSG
+2633 
-2646 ILVGAIVVAM
+2646 VV
-2656 NANELVISGTSGYKN
+2656 E
-2671 LFNHNISTVNFI
+2671 
-2683 KDSVLAGSENEKI
+2683 
-2696 YNSLNTATQMIG
+2696 
-2708 IIGDC
+2708 
-2713 QQFYKLIEE
+2713 
-2722 GKLRNIDWD
+2722 
-2731 KIIYDK
+2731 
-2737 KERDELTSILN
+2737 
-2748 SYNLGLDI
+2748 
-2756 KTVGDIL
+2756 
-2763 NK
+2763 

>member
-24 AVIPCY
+24 VVMPCY

-37 GGANVNGNIINIVK
+37 GGANVKGNIINIVK

-74 NNHTGSAQYNSQ
+74 NNHTGSAQYNSH

-151 TLTTGVPDWGADGK
+151 TLTTGMLDWGADGK

-195 LDIMASA
+195 LDIMARA

-226 NADGSLEVQKTTATA
+226 NTDGSLEVQKTTATA

-300 NNSADGLPNKDYTYL
+300 NNTADGLSNKDYTSL
-315 TSDGTVM
+315 TSDGNVM

-330 NSGVITAQ
+330 NSSVITAQ

-400 ASAKAINNDGYMH
+400 ASAKAINNNGYMH
-413 SSGEASISA
+413 SSGEARVSA

-480 ATPNPEAL
+480 ETPNPEAP

-508 AATVKKDKISDDDL
+508 AATVKKDKISDNDL
-522 DLVADANANGKY
+522 DLLADANANGKY

-577 ATTYTKTELGGY
+577 ATKYTKTELGGY

-615 LSGYLEVAGNKAS
+615 LNGYLEVAGNKAS
-628 VVIANVNGISVNGLG
+628 VVIANANGISVNGLG
-643 FINTDNVVLS
+643 FINTDNVLLS

-672 DMIIA
+672 DMLIA
-677 GDGLNARNPKQLEIF
+677 GDGLNARTPKQLEIF
-692 TSNLQVDQSEVY
+692 TNNLQVDKSEVY
-704 TNELHISADG
+704 NNELHISADG
-714 LLQNTGKIAATENMH
+714 LLQNTGKIAATENMQ
-729 INAGALKNSSL
+729 INAGTLKNSSL

-788 NDADINIAASISN
+788 NDANINIAASISN

-847 ISTDS
+847 ISADGS
-852 NNALTKITTTDF
+852 SALTKITTTDF

-899 EIKAGMLLNSNLA
+899 KIKAGMLLNSNLA

-941 ADLGSFTNQDSAYFG
+941 ADLGSFTNQDSAYLG
-956 VGKNAAINTS
+956 VGKNAVINTS

-976 IFVTKDLT
+976 IFVTNDLT
-984 INSIGDFLNEDGLIA
+984 INSIGDFLNEDGLVA

-1005 ISATNITN
+1005 ISANNITN

-1024 INAAGDLSLTAE
+1024 INAAGDLSLNAQE
-1036 DTVLNRSSDIESEGN
+1036 TVLNRSSDIESEGN

-1220 YATDIVN
+1220 EAKDIVN
-1227 RTHQAKGKV
+1227 KTHQAKGKV

-1246 KTDADKHL
+1246 KTDAENHL
-1254 TDETLYKEKQDVSTS
+1254 TDEKLYKEKQDVSTS

-1275 DKAAAGKDNNTGDKM
+1275 DKAAAGKDNQTGDKLP
-1290 TDISSLHI
+1290 DISSLHI

-1384 MNAGAVIAE
+1384 MNAGAVVAE
-1393 EMNLKVGV
+1393 AMDLKVGV

-1417 LVEEVVNGQ
+1417 LVEEVVNGE

-1458 SKQDIKNMGNIKSD
+1458 SKQDIKNMGNIRSD

-1477 RAENVSNKGDIAS
+1477 RAENVSNKGDIAG
-1490 ENLAVKA
+1490 ENLKIKA
-1497 EKNIT
+1497 ENNIT

-1510 ADALLQAENI
+1510 VDALLKAENI
-1520 TNEATVSKKQYKELN
+1520 ANEATVSEKQYKELN

-1545 SAGQNLTLEAG
+1545 IAGQNLTLDAG

-1574 NANDVDIVTVANEK
+1574 SANDVDIVTVANEK

-1638 LNAKGDVNINAVK
+1638 LNAKGDVNLTAVK

-1664 GSYYNH
+1664 SSYYNH

-1702 NVASEAGKADLAAEN
+1702 NVASEAGKADLVAEN
-1717 NINIANATEYHEC
+1717 NINIANETEYHER

-1753 RQNTVVGSNVSAG
+1753 KQNTVVGSNVSAG
-1766 EIAISSKKDT
+1766 EIAISSNKDT
-1776 NLTGSNVVA
+1776 NIIGSNVVA
-1785 DNDVSVKTGG
+1785 DNDVNVKTGG

-1811 KSVKKSGILSGGGL
+1811 KSVKKSGVFAGGGL

-1853 KGNVN
+1853 KGSVN

-1880 TGENVK
+1880 TGENVS
-1886 IENSDSIYN
+1886 IENSNSVYN

-1912 GEAVNKVNEVVNHV
+1912 GAYVDVVNNVANSVKHATDVEDKRLGALVAVKGYKDADKAIKNIKGNGGGKVNENLSINVSLGTT
-1926 ERANQVNDKRLAAL
+1926 KS
-1940 HGYKAI
+1940 KI
-1946 ESVEKNIGM
+1946 ESN
-1955 LKDAVKNPSQGLSLN
+1955 
-1970 VSVGSSQSRIE
+1970 
-1981 SKSTTVVANGSNVK
+1981 STTTVANASEVK
-1995 AAGDVKITSTEKD
+1995 AGGDINVTSTKKD

-2035 NTNKTEQNSKSS
+2035 NTNITEQNSKSS
-2047 SASVGVGFDIAT
+2047 SASVGASLELGK
-2059 GQVSSVTISGSKSK
+2059 GPSYSISGSMSK
-2073 GEVDAN
+2073 GEVSAN
-2079 STSYNEST
+2079 GTTYNESNVT
-2087 VKADK
+2087 ANKDLSFA
-2092 KLDFTSAK
+2092 SGN

-2112 KIAGNVGGDL
+2112 KVTGNVGGDL
-2122 NIESKQDKN
+2122 NIESKQDSN
-2131 SYKEKNSSAG
+2131 SYKENNKS
-2141 FGVGIDLSGK
+2141 VGASIGLGS
-2151 NKNDGIATTD
+2151 NKAV
-2161 KKDKA
+2161 
-2166 SNADKTGIFGSATK
+2166 SGSASVGK
-2180 SNVDS
+2180 IDS
-2185 NYESVTNQSGIYA
+2185 NYKSVTDQSGIYA

-2208 ANTDLKG
+2208 DNTDLKG
-2215 GIISSEAEK
+2215 SIISSTADA
-2224 DKNKISTGTLTYEDI
+2224 DKNKLSTGTLTFEDI
-2239 KNKAEYEAGS
+2239 QNKADYKAGGA
-2249 IGINVD
+2249 GIKVN
-2255 TSKNAKNKDAGVT
+2255 KNN
-2268 PNIGVGAKDDAESV
+2268 DAEYNEKGITPDIGMPASGEAES
-2282 TKATVSE
+2282 TTNATISK
-2289 GEIEI
+2289 GTIEI
-2294 RDKGHQK
+2294 RDKDKQK
-2301 QDLKDLNRDTQNS
+2301 QDIEKLNRDTANS

-2326 VEERQELAGLF
+2326 IEERQKLANLF
-2337 GEIAYKAVGDLA
+2337 GELAYNEIHYMDGSNEQKALY
-2349 IKNGWQEGSAE
+2349 
-2360 KNALHALVGGI
+2360 HAVVGGI
-2371 MSELTNSGFL
+2371 MSKLTGGDFL
-2381 AGASGAMI
+2381 AGATAAGINKLVIEEVKKAANYEPDKMQWVSAALGAVVAEFVYC
-2389 NEIIQDKLRDMF
+2389 NAQ
-2401 KDNPAM
+2401 AG
-2407 HQWASALIGGVV
+2407 ASA
-2419 AQVAAD
+2419 AA
-2425 NAQVGSAT
+2425 
-2433 ASSGTKNNYLTH
+2433 SGTKNNEVADIIFNPKRVLNGYGEGLKDRGIEEIEDISAIVSDPLGTLNEMYQFLQAVYEEPSLANEIKEQFVDVFNERLDKFENGTAEETGYELGRISVDIASLCVASGTSKILTKFPRVGKIVSS
-2445 EQLEKYNSEIEAI
+2445 LEKYTAKSISTTKLSNDIVYI
-2458 EKDDSLTEE
+2458 GDSLW
-2467 EKKDAKKIIDLK
+2467 EKGAFKRGQIIDK
-2479 YDLISALQD
+2479 ALGNN
-2488 REWLSRFNSKIN
+2488 L
-2500 VIQLK
+2500 
-2505 NGEYEIKGE
+2505 
-2514 TFYVGYN
+2514 GYN
-2521 KDGSP
+2521 
-2526 AFLSTG
+2526 
-2532 TTYGIKD
+2532 
-2539 DNLNDLLQKIIP
+2539 
-2551 GDKIQFPDG
+2551 FP
-2560 SKFYI
+2560 
-2565 QPNGQLFEEDNVGF
+2565 
-2579 LMPFKMISF
+2579 
-2588 DTNAVV
+2588 VV
-2594 DKRNMFVYDATISSN
+2594 DKLNDRTITSIKSMDLTANTYQTGRGIYNALVKNIDDLEAFEKRSWRHTTINIDDYDYKQLEVAIPKITISKDQ
-2609 LKNDAGELITGVA
+2609 KNGLEQAVKYAKSKNINVKIT
-2622 SSIGGLLAGYE
+2622 
-2633 LAKLAITSGNDSG
+2633 
-2646 ILVGAIVVAM
+2646 VV
-2656 NANELVISGTSGYKN
+2656 E
-2671 LFNHNISTVNFI
+2671 
-2683 KDSVLAGSENEKI
+2683 
-2696 YNSLNTATQMIG
+2696 
-2708 IIGDC
+2708 
-2713 QQFYKLIEE
+2713 
-2722 GKLRNIDWD
+2722 
-2731 KIIYDK
+2731 
-2737 KERDELTSILN
+2737 
-2748 SYNLGLDI
+2748 
-2756 KTVGDIL
+2756 
-2763 NK
+2763 

>member
-24 AVIPCY
+24 AVMPCY

-151 TLTTGVPDWGADGK
+151 TLTTGMPDWGADGK

-195 LDIMASA
+195 LDIMARA

-226 NADGSLEVQKTTATA
+226 NTDGSLEVQKTTATA

-300 NNSADGLPNKDYTYL
+300 NNTADGLSNKDYTSL
-315 TSDGTVM
+315 TSDGNVM

-330 NSGVITAQ
+330 NSSVITAQ

-434 KSSVNVTADKLT
+434 KSSVDVTADKIS
-446 LNKNNIYTIGADGKI
+446 LNKKNIYTIGADGKI

-480 ATPNPEAL
+480 ETPDPEAT

-546 LVQIAEVN
+546 LVQVAEVN

-577 ATTYTKTELGGY
+577 ATKYTKTELGGY

-615 LSGYLEVAGNKAS
+615 LNGYLEVAGNKAS
-628 VVIANVNGISVNGLG
+628 VVIANANGISVNGLG

-692 TSNLQVDQSEVY
+692 TNNLQVDKSEVY
-704 TNELHISADG
+704 NNELHISADG

-729 INAGALKNSSL
+729 INAGALKNSNL
-740 GYIEAQ
+740 GYIEA
-746 KNLTATVS
+746 KENLTATVS
-754 GDVEQDKATLKAGE
+754 GDVEQDKATLKAGNNLQLRAN
-768 ALKVSAAKLSNT
+768 ALKNT
-780 NNSLISAG
+780 NNSLLSAA

-811 LDVRAADFINQDTAL
+811 LDVRAADFINQDTAM

-831 NGTLAVANRF
+831 NGTLAVANKF

-847 ISTDS
+847 ISADGS
-852 NNALTKITTTDF
+852 SALTKITATDF

-870 AFVSKGSLQLEAS
+870 VFISKGSLQLEAS

-912 NLHTGGD
+912 NLHTGRD
-919 AKITADTMRSSKAS
+919 AKITANSLQNSKAS
-933 VDVQGNLE
+933 VDVQGNME
-941 ADLGSFTNQDSAYFG
+941 ADLGSLTNQDSAYLG
-956 VGKNAAINTS
+956 VGKNAVINTS

-984 INSIGDFLNEDGLIA
+984 VNSIGNFLNEDGLVA
-999 VGASGT
+999 VGGSGT
-1005 ISATNITN
+1005 ISAKNITN

-1024 INAAGDLSLTAE
+1024 INAVGDLSLTAE

-1116 SGNIK
+1116 SGNIN
-1121 IDLDKDLTNHYSKIK
+1121 INLDNDLTNHYSKIK

-1211 LSGVSGVKI
+1211 LSGVGGVKI
-1220 YATDIVN
+1220 NAADIVN
-1227 RTHQAKGKV
+1227 KTHQAKGKV

-1254 TDETLYKEKQDVSTS
+1254 TDEKLYKEKQDVSTS

-1298 NSKIFKLTDDATA
+1298 NSKIFKLTEDAKA

-1369 YLGDYGSDMEQFAAL
+1369 YLGNYGSDMEQFAAL

-1393 EMNLKVGV
+1393 EMNLRVGV

-1444 PDGALIVGGEVELY
+1444 PDGAIVVGGEVELY

-1477 RAENVSNKGDIAS
+1477 RAENVDNKGDIAGK
-1490 ENLAVKA
+1490 NLAVKA

-1520 TNEATVSKKQYKELN
+1520 TNEAATSETQYRELN
-1535 QKKLEATGSI
+1535 QKKIEVTGSI
-1545 SAGQNLTLEAG
+1545 SVGQNLTLEAG

-1567 AGKDLTL
+1567 AGKYLTL

-1613 ENIRLNTKKDISIA
+1613 ENIRLNAKKDISIA
-1627 GGVLSAKNDVA
+1627 GGILSAKNDVE
-1638 LNAKGDVNINAVK
+1638 LNAKGDVNLTAVK
-1651 DLYSEESEVGNRG
+1651 DLYSEESEVGKRG
-1664 GSYYNH
+1664 SSYYNH

-1692 SGKDINIKGS
+1692 SGNDINIKGS
-1702 NVASEAGKADLAAEN
+1702 NVASEAGKADMIAEN
-1717 NINIANATEYHEC
+1717 HINIANETEYHER

-1753 RQNTVVGSNVSAG
+1753 RQNTVVNSNVSAG
-1766 EIAISSKKDT
+1766 ELAISSKKDT
-1776 NLTGSNVVA
+1776 NITGSNVVA

-1811 KSVKKSGILSGGGL
+1811 KSVKKSGVFAGGGL

-1870 TVVAGKDINI
+1870 TVVAGKDISI
-1880 TGENVK
+1880 KGENVS
-1886 IENSDSIYN
+1886 IENSNSVYN

-1912 GEAVNKVNEVVNHV
+1912 GAYVDVVNNAANSVKHATDVEDKRLGALVAVKGYKDADKAIKNIKSNGGGKVNEN
-1926 ERANQVNDKRLAAL
+1926 
-1940 HGYKAI
+1940 
-1946 ESVEKNIGM
+1946 
-1955 LKDAVKNPSQGLSLN
+1955 LSIN
-1970 VSVGSSQSRIE
+1970 VSLGTTK
-1981 SKSTTVVANGSNVK
+1981 SKSESNSTTTVANASEVK
-1995 AAGDVKITSTEKD
+1995 AGGDVNVTSTKKD

-2035 NTNKTEQNSKSS
+2035 NTNKTEQSSKSS
-2047 SASVGVGFDIAT
+2047 SAGVGASLEL
-2059 GQVSSVTISGSKSK
+2059 GKGPSYSISGSMSK
-2073 GEVDAN
+2073 GEVSAN
-2079 STSYNEST
+2079 STTYNASNVT
-2087 VKADK
+2087 ANKDLNFA
-2092 KLDFTSAK
+2092 SGN
-2100 DTNIKGGNLSGE
+2100 DTNIKGGKLSGE
-2112 KIAGNVGGDL
+2112 KVTGNVGKDL
-2122 NIESKQDKN
+2122 NIESKQDSN
-2131 SYKEKNSSAG
+2131 NYKESNKY
-2141 FGVGIDLSGK
+2141 VGASVGLGS
-2151 NKNDGIATTD
+2151 NKAV
-2161 KKDKA
+2161 
-2166 SNADKTGIFGSATK
+2166 SGSASVGK
-2180 SNVDS
+2180 IDS
-2185 NYESVTNQSGIYA
+2185 KYESVIEQSGIYA
-2198 GKEGFDIRVE
+2198 GKDGFDIRVE
-2208 ANTDLKG
+2208 DNTDLKG
-2215 GIISSEAEK
+2215 GIISSTADA
-2224 DKNKISTGTLTYEDI
+2224 DKNKISTGTLTFEDI
-2239 KNKAEYEAGS
+2239 QNKADYKAGGA
-2249 IGINVD
+2249 GIKVN
-2255 TSKNAKNKDAGVT
+2255 KNN
-2268 PNIGVGAKDDAESV
+2268 DAEYNEKGITPDIGMPASGEAEST
-2282 TKATVSE
+2282 TKATISK
-2289 GEIEI
+2289 GTIEI
-2294 RDKGHQK
+2294 RDKENQK
-2301 QDLKDLNRDTQNS
+2301 QDINKLNRDTQNS

-2326 VEERQELAGLF
+2326 IEERQELANLF
-2337 GEIAYKAVGDLA
+2337 GELAYNEIHYMDGSNEQKALY
-2349 IKNGWQEGSAE
+2349 
-2360 KNALHALVGGI
+2360 HAVVGGI
-2371 MSELTNSGFL
+2371 MSKLTGGDFL
-2381 AGASGAMI
+2381 AGATAAGINKLVIEEVKKAANYDPDKMQWVSAALGA
-2389 NEIIQDKLRDMF
+2389 
-2401 KDNPAM
+2401 
-2407 HQWASALIGGVV
+2407 VV
-2419 AQVAAD
+2419 AEFVSGNPQAGGSVAA
-2425 NAQVGSAT
+2425 
-2433 ASSGTKNNYLTH
+2433 SGTKNNAVADIIFNPKRVLNGYGEGLKDRGVEEIEDISAIVSDPLGTLNEMYQFLQAVYEEPSLANEIKEQFVDVFNERLDKFENGTAEETGYELGRISVDIASLCVASGSSKILTKFPRVGKIVSS
-2445 EQLEKYNSEIEAI
+2445 LEKYTAKSISTTKLTNDIVYI
-2458 EKDDSLTEE
+2458 GDSLW
-2467 EKKDAKKIIDLK
+2467 EKGAFKRGQIIDK
-2479 YDLISALQD
+2479 ALGNN
-2488 REWLSRFNSKIN
+2488 L
-2500 VIQLK
+2500 
-2505 NGEYEIKGE
+2505 
-2514 TFYVGYN
+2514 GYN
-2521 KDGSP
+2521 
-2526 AFLSTG
+2526 
-2532 TTYGIKD
+2532 
-2539 DNLNDLLQKIIP
+2539 
-2551 GDKIQFPDG
+2551 FP
-2560 SKFYI
+2560 
-2565 QPNGQLFEEDNVGF
+2565 
-2579 LMPFKMISF
+2579 
-2588 DTNAVV
+2588 VV
-2594 DKRNMFVYDATISSN
+2594 DK
-2609 LKNDAGELITGVA
+2609 LNDRT
-2622 SSIGGLLAGYE
+2622 
-2633 LAKLAITSGNDSG
+2633 ITS
-2646 ILVGAIVVAM
+2646 
-2656 NANELVISGTSGYKN
+2656 
-2671 LFNHNISTVNFI
+2671 I
-2683 KDSVLAGSENEKI
+2683 KSMDLTLPTYQTGKGI
-2696 YNSLNTATQMIG
+2696 YNTLVKNIDALDKFTYKSWNRK
-2708 IIGDC
+2708 IIGLNDYDSKELEIAISKTIISKE
-2713 QQFYKLIEE
+2713 QKYGIDRAIQYAGNKGIKVKITIIE
-2722 GKLRNIDWD
+2722 
-2731 KIIYDK
+2731 
-2737 KERDELTSILN
+2737 
-2748 SYNLGLDI
+2748 
-2756 KTVGDIL
+2756 
-2763 NK
+2763 

>member
-24 AVIPCY
+24 AVMPCY

-151 TLTTGVPDWGADGK
+151 TLTTGMPDWGSDGK

-181 GLTEDQRTDYRPDK
+181 GLTEDQRTEYRPDK
-195 LDIMASA
+195 LDIMARA

-211 NEAINVVAGSNEVKY
+211 NEALNVVAGSNEVKY
-226 NADGSLEVQKTTATA
+226 NTDGTLEVHKTTATA

-286 TNDGRIVFTKNAGS
+286 TNDGRIAFTKNAGS
-300 NNSADGLPNKDYTYL
+300 NNTADGLSNKDYTSL
-315 TSDGTVM
+315 TSDGNVM

-330 NSGVITAQ
+330 NSSVITAQ

-343 TVGGKLT
+343 TVGGKLV

-380 ITADEIANSG
+380 ITADEITNSG
-390 NINASSILHV
+390 NINASKILDV
-400 ASAKAINNDGYMH
+400 TSTKAINNNGYMH

-434 KSSVNVTADKLT
+434 GSSVNVTADKIS
-446 LNKNNIYTIGADGKI
+446 LNKKNIYTIGADGKI

-480 ATPNPEAL
+480 ETPNPEAP

-577 ATTYTKTELGGY
+577 ATKYTKTELGGY

-615 LSGYLEVAGNKAS
+615 LNGYLEVAGNKAS
-628 VVIANVNGISVNGLG
+628 VVIANANGISVNGLG
-643 FINTDNVVLS
+643 FINTDNVLLS

-672 DMIIA
+672 DMLIA
-677 GDGLNARNPKQLEIF
+677 GDGLNVRTPKELEIF
-692 TSNLQVDQSEVY
+692 TNNLQVDKSEVY

-714 LLQNTGKIAATENMH
+714 LLQNTGKIAATENMQ

-811 LDVRAADFINQDTAL
+811 VDVRAADFINQDTAL

-831 NGTLAVANRF
+831 NGTLTVANRF

-847 ISTDS
+847 ISADGS
-852 NNALTKITTTDF
+852 SALTKITATDF

-933 VDVQGNLE
+933 IDVQGNLE
-941 ADLGSFTNQDSAYFG
+941 ADLGSLTNQDSAYFG
-956 VGKNAAINTS
+956 VGKNAVINIS
-966 NDFTNKDLGN
+966 NNFTNKDLGN
-976 IFVTKDLT
+976 IFVTKNLT
-984 INSIGDFLNEDGLIA
+984 INSIGDFLNEDGLVA

-1005 ISATNITN
+1005 ISANNITN

-1136 AGKNL
+1136 AGKDL

-1211 LSGVSGVKI
+1211 LSGVGGVKI
-1220 YATDIVN
+1220 NAADIVN
-1227 RTHQAKGKV
+1227 KTHQAKGKV

-1254 TDETLYKEKQDVSTS
+1254 TDEKLYKEKQDVSTS

-1275 DKAAAGKDNNTGDKM
+1275 DKAAAGKDNQTGDKM
-1290 TDISSLHI
+1290 MDISSLHI
-1298 NSKIFKLTDDATA
+1298 NSKIFKLTEDAKA

-1384 MNAGAVIAE
+1384 MNAGAVVAE
-1393 EMNLKVGV
+1393 AMDLKVGV

-1432 VFLAQVRSEDLR
+1432 VFLAQVHSEDLR

-1490 ENLAVKA
+1490 ENLTVKA

-1520 TNEATVSKKQYKELN
+1520 TNEASTSETQYRELN
-1535 QKKLEATGSI
+1535 QKKIEATGSI

-1556 KNITNKGANLT
+1556 NSITNKGANLT
-1567 AGKDLTL
+1567 AGKNLTL

-1588 HVAVAYGSSS
+1588 HVAVAYGSSA

-1613 ENIRLNTKKDISIA
+1613 ENIRLNAKKDISIA
-1627 GGVLSAKNDVA
+1627 GGILSAKNVVE
-1638 LNAKGDVNINAVK
+1638 LNAKGDVNLTVVK

-1692 SGKDINIKGS
+1692 SGNDINIKGS
-1702 NVASEAGKADLAAEN
+1702 NVASEAGKADLIAEN
-1717 NINIANATEYHEC
+1717 NINIANETEYHER
-1730 LHEEHNKVSGLL
+1730 LHEYHSKVSGVL

-1753 RQNTVVGSNVSAG
+1753 KQNTVVGSNVSAG

-1776 NLTGSNVVA
+1776 NITGSNVVA

-1803 QTSESEYI
+1803 QTSESEYR

-1840 QNTEQVGSTVGSV
+1840 QNVEQVGSTVGSV
-1853 KGNVN
+1853 KGSVDLEAQKDTNI
-1858 LDADKAANVKGS
+1858 KGS
-1870 TVVAGKDINI
+1870 SVVAGRDINI

-1886 IENSDSIYN
+1886 IENSNSVYN
-1895 AQEKHEFK
+1895 AHEKHEFK

-1912 GEAVNKVNEVVNHV
+1912 GAYVDVVNNAANSVKHATDVEDKRLGALVAVKGYKDADKAIKNIKSNGGGKVNEN
-1926 ERANQVNDKRLAAL
+1926 
-1940 HGYKAI
+1940 
-1946 ESVEKNIGM
+1946 
-1955 LKDAVKNPSQGLSLN
+1955 LSIN
-1970 VSVGSSQSRIE
+1970 VSVGTTKSRSESS
-1981 SKSTTVVANGSNVK
+1981 STTIVANGSEVK
-1995 AAGDVKITSTEKD
+1995 AGGDVNVTSTKKD
-2008 INITGS
+2008 INIIGS

-2020 VTLNAKE
+2020 VTLNAKD

-2035 NTNKTEQNSKSS
+2035 NTNKTEQSSKSS
-2047 SASVGVGFDIAT
+2047 SASVGASLELGK
-2059 GQVSSVTISGSKSK
+2059 GPSYSISGSMSK
-2073 GEVDAN
+2073 GEVSAN
-2079 STSYNEST
+2079 GTTYNESNVT
-2087 VKADK
+2087 ANKDLSFA
-2092 KLDFTSAK
+2092 SGN
-2100 DTNIKGGNLSGE
+2100 DTNIKGGKLSGE
-2112 KIAGNVGGDL
+2112 KITGNVGGDL
-2122 NIESKQDKN
+2122 NIESKQDSN
-2131 SYKEKNSSAG
+2131 NYKESNKS
-2141 FGVGIDLSGK
+2141 VGASVGLGSNKAVSG
-2151 NKNDGIATTD
+2151 G
-2161 KKDKA
+2161 A
-2166 SNADKTGIFGSATK
+2166 SVGKI
-2180 SNVDS
+2180 DS
-2185 NYESVTNQSGIYA
+2185 NYKSVTDQSGIYA

-2215 GIISSEAEK
+2215 GIISSTADA
-2224 DKNKISTGTLTYEDI
+2224 DKNKLSTGTLTFEDI
-2239 KNKAEYEAGS
+2239 ENKADYKAGS
-2249 IGINVD
+2249 IGFNVKHD
-2255 TSKNAKNKDAGVT
+2255 GDKEKNEQIEKNERGVT
-2268 PNIGVGAKDDAESV
+2268 PSIGMPASGESEST
-2282 TKATVSE
+2282 TKATISK
-2289 GEIEI
+2289 GIIEI
-2294 RDKGHQK
+2294 RDKDNQK
-2301 QDLKDLNRDTQNS
+2301 QDINKLNRDTANS
-2314 LNKLGEIFDKTK
+2314 LNKLGEIFDKNTIK
-2326 VEERQELAGLF
+2326 EKQEFAGLF
-2337 GEIAYKAVGDLA
+2337 QEFAHDYIGGLTGKIDQDEKAALNTFVDGLISA
-2349 IKNGWQEGSAE
+2349 WTNG
-2360 KNALHALVGGI
+2360 N
-2371 MSELTNSGFL
+2371 FL
-2381 AGASGAMI
+2381 AGASGTALLESMQ
-2389 NEIIQDKLRDMF
+2389 NELEKI
-2401 KDNPAM
+2401 KDPALKQIVAGM
-2407 HQWASALIGGVV
+2407 MGALAGELVGG
-2419 AQVAAD
+2419 D
-2425 NAQVGSAT
+2425 AQVG
-2433 ASSGTKNNYLTH
+2433 ASSAVST
-2445 EQLEKYNSEIEAI
+2445 EKYNEMMHKQVNAKMKLIDEIML
-2458 EKDDSLTEE
+2458 DSSLTKD
-2467 EKKDAKKIIDLK
+2467 EKMKKIEFVENIALVIYKSQQEVLSEFGYKHWYNVPADKVEFLMMESDMRAKKAIAFDL
-2479 YDLISALQD
+2479 
-2488 REWLSRFNSKIN
+2488 
-2500 VIQLK
+2500 LK
-2505 NGEYEIKGE
+2505 S
-2514 TFYVGYN
+2514 VGVN
-2521 KDGSP
+2521 
-2526 AFLSTG
+2526 LSTNIADLPLSLANKSAFG
-2532 TTYGIKD
+2532 NGIWD
-2539 DNLNDLLQKIIP
+2539 IGNTVLNLND
-2551 GDKIQFPDG
+2551 D
-2560 SKFYI
+2560 
-2565 QPNGQLFEEDNVGF
+2565 
-2579 LMPFKMISF
+2579 
-2588 DTNAVV
+2588 
-2594 DKRNMFVYDATISSN
+2594 
-2609 LKNDAGELITGVA
+2609 LKKYTGV
-2622 SSIGGLLAGYE
+2622 
-2633 LAKLAITSGNDSG
+2633 D
-2646 ILVGAIVVAM
+2646 AIVAVGSDA
-2656 NANELVISGTSGYKN
+2656 ALPIATVIYSLIKN
-2671 LFNHNISTVNFI
+2671 KN
-2683 KDSVLAGSENEKI
+2683 
-2696 YNSLNTATQMIG
+2696 NSN
-2708 IIGDC
+2708 
-2713 QQFYKLIEE
+2713 
-2722 GKLRNIDWD
+2722 
-2731 KIIYDK
+2731 
-2737 KERDELTSILN
+2737 
-2748 SYNLGLDI
+2748 
-2756 KTVGDIL
+2756 GDIL
-2763 NK
+2763 NNSLSKMTVTVIGGVAVGVMNDKIVDHIKKRFIKTDEEKIYDKIYSVIKRGVS